1 MAFKKAGLISKFISK
16 GSFKLNKI
24 SKKIFKLNPIL
35 KREKPLKRHKKTK
48 SIKKPFNKN
57 KSFLKASVLLIGA
70 LGGLPHLRASECR
83 YWSWWSG
90 YHDKIESGSNS
101 PTHNSYCL
109 FSSTQGSGTY
119 YLNTLTTYSAGGASF
134 TQKFNNGTLNVGG
147 NIRFGGTGVNG
158 VNVGYITGTYDAQT
172 INFNSS
178 RITTGNSLSDGGG
191 ATLNFNAT
199 NRITINQASF
209 DNSDAGAQHSYMN
222 FKGSNINV
230 SGSSFT
236 DDTNGGFSFSGN
248 NNNSA
253 ISFNK
258 TKFNQGTYN
267 FTNSANLSFNNSNFN
282 QSTYNFNSLQST
294 FNNSTFNQGTYNF
307 TDNTSFNNDTFNQG
321 TYNFNTSKV
330 SFSGANTLNSS
341 SPFASLK
348 GSVSFGSGAVFNLN
362 QTLNANQTYD
372 ILTTNGTI
380 QYGVYQS
387 YLWDLIN
394 YKGDKAISHVEVGNN
409 TYDVTF
415 DINGQDE
422 TLQETFSNKSI
433 TTQFLGDD
441 LQAKAKATY
450 QQDLNNSQ
458 SALSNAT
465 NDNKIAS
472 ADTGYTN
479 NQNTTIKQDAQNLE
493 HTSQQIAKDEQ
504 ALQGDLN
511 KLKQLANSSFNEQAF
526 NQAQSKEQQDEQT
539 LQNEEN
545 TFSSEQ
551 EGLEKALANAKEQQE
566 QQQAQATYQQDLNN
580 SQSALSNATNDNKIA
595 SADTDYTKNQNTA
608 IKQDAQNLENTSQQI
623 TQDQKD
629 LEQDL
634 DKLQQ
639 LANSKTGFNE
649 QAFNQAQSTEQQDEQ
664 TLQNEEETFSSEQ
677 EGLEKALANAKHT
690 SPTPTKHTAQN
701 NPPNKVS
708 PPTQNLPT
716 TNVWNGV
723 YNFQNQTYSKKG
735 IYYIDPNL
743 SGQSGQSGNTLST
756 YGYLDWFTL
765 KNKFSVNANNGTL
778 IIGNNTESANT
789 KGLIWIG
796 DDKGLVYYNTGT
808 FNAANIYLTSN
819 LKTGNG
825 FSGEGATLNFNAT
838 NRITIN
844 QASFDNSDA
853 GAQHSYMNFK
863 GSNINVSGSSF
874 TDDTNGGFSFS
885 GNNNNSA
892 ISFNKTKFNQ
902 GTYNFTNS
910 ANLSFNNSNF
920 NQSTYNFNSLQS
932 TFNNSTFNQGTY
944 NFTDNTSFNND
955 TFNQGTY
962 NFNTSKV
969 SFSGANTLNSSSPF
983 ASLKGSVSFGS
994 GAVFNLNQTLNA
1006 NQTYDIL
1013 TTNGTIQYGVYQSY
1027 LWDLINY
1034 KGDKAISHVEV
1045 GNNTYDVTFDINGQD
1060 ETLQETFSNKSIT
1073 TQFLGDDLQAKA
1085 KATYQQDLNNS
1096 QSALSNATNDN
1107 KIASADTGYTNNQ
1120 NTTIKQ
1126 DAQNLE
1132 HTSQQ
1137 IAKDEQALQGDL
1149 NKLKQLANSSF
1160 NEQAFNQAQSKEQQ
1174 DEQTLQNEEET
1185 FSSEQE
1191 GLEKA
1196 LANAKPA
1203 SPTPTPTPTPTPS
1216 PTPNP
1221 TPTKHTAPNKVPP
1234 TPPTQNLPT
1243 TNVWNGVYWLQNQTY
1258 SQKGVYYIDPN
1269 LSGQSG
1275 QSANTLSTYTANL
1288 LGRSFGVNIQNGTLI
1303 IGNNTE
1309 SVNDNGLIWIGHG
1322 GFGYIIGTFNAA
1334 NIYLTNNFKTG
1345 EGVSG
1350 SDGGGANIT
1359 FKASDNITMDGL
1371 NYNDAETVTKMIQ
1384 TGASQHSYATFDATN
1399 NISVTNSSFSDM
1411 TWGKFSFNA
1420 KNISFSNASFS
1431 GFTNPGGSSV
1441 ISANAA
1447 NSLSF
1452 NNSRLNGGA
1461 VYNLWANSLIFNNTQ
1476 AVFNVL
1482 YSRGTSNFNATTQ
1495 LLGNT
1500 SFTLSS
1506 QSLLNFNGDTT
1517 LQNNANITLGN
1528 KSQTAFKNSL
1538 TLDNNSN
1545 LSLDNQSVLNASGA
1559 SAFNNQASLN
1569 IYNGSQAT
1577 FNSLFFNG
1585 ATLSLNANSK
1595 LNASSASFSN
1605 NTTINLD
1612 DSVLSVSNAS
1622 SLNANINFQGASQA
1636 TFGGNTTIDA
1646 ASFNFDSASSLSF
1659 NNLTANGALNF
1670 NGYAPSLSKALMSVS
1685 GQFVLGN
1692 NGDINLSD
1700 INIFDNI
1707 TKSVTYN
1714 ILNAQ
1719 KGITG
1724 ISGAN
1729 GYEKI
1734 LFYGMKIQNATYSDN
1749 NNIQT
1754 WSFINPLNSSQ
1765 IIQESIKNGDLTI
1778 EVLNNPNS
1786 ASNTIFNIAPELY
1799 NYQASKQNPTGY
1811 SYDYSDNQAGTYYLT
1826 SNIKGLFTPKGSQT
1840 PQTPGTYSPFN
1851 QPLNS
1856 LNIYNKGFSS
1866 GNLKT
1871 LLGILSQNSATLKEM
1886 IETNQL
1892 DNITSINEVL
1902 QLLDRI
1908 KITPAQKQ
1916 ALLETINHL
1925 TDNINQ
1931 TFSNGNL
1938 VIGAT
1943 QDHVTNSTSSI
1954 WFGGN
1959 GYSSPCALDSAT
1971 CSSFRNT
1978 YLGQLLGSTSPYLGY
1993 INADFKAKSIYITGT
2008 LGSGNAFESG
2018 GSADITFQSANNLVL
2033 NKANIEAQATDNIF
2047 NLLGQEGIDKIFNQ
2061 GNLANVLSQMA
2072 MEKIK
2077 QAGGLGNFV
2086 ENALIPLSKELPS
2099 SLQNETLGQL
2109 IGQNNLDNLLN
2120 NSGVMNAIQ
2129 NIISK
2134 KLSIFGNFVTPSII
2148 ENYLA
2153 KQSLKSMLDDKGLL
2167 NFIGGYMD
2175 ASELSS
2181 ILSVILKDIT
2191 NPPTSLQKDIGVVA
2205 NDLLDEFLGQDV
2217 VKKLESQGL
2226 VSNIINN
2233 IISQGGLS
2241 GIYNQGLGS
2250 VLPPS
2255 LQNALKENDLGA
2267 LLSPRGLHD
2276 FWQKGYFNF
2285 LSNGYVFVNNSSF
2298 SNATGGSLN
2307 FVANKSIIFN
2317 GDNTIDF
2324 SKYQGALI
2332 FASNGVSNINITTL
2346 NATNGLSLNA
2356 GLNNV
2361 SVQKGEICINLAN
2374 CPTTKNSSSTN
2385 SSVTPTNES
2394 LSVRANNF
2402 TFLGVIA
2409 SNGAIDLSQVKNNS
2423 VIGTL
2428 NLNENATLQA
2438 NNLTI
2443 ANAFNNAS
2451 NSTANINGDFTLNQQ
2466 ATLSTNAS
2474 GLNVMGN
2481 FNSYGDLVFNLSHS
2495 VSHAI
2500 INAQG
2505 IATIMTNYNNPLIQ
2519 FNTSS
2524 KETGAYTLIDSAKA
2538 IYYGYND
2545 QITGGSS
2552 LDNYLKLYTLININ
2566 GKHMVMTDNGLTY
2579 NGQAVSIKDGGL
2591 IVGFKDS
2598 QNQYIYTSIL
2608 YNKVKIAVSNAP
2620 INNLQA
2626 PTLKQYIAQIQ
2637 GIQGVDSIE
2646 QAGGTQAIN
2655 WLNKIF
2661 ETKGSP
2667 LFAPYYLESHS
2678 TKDLTTIAGDIANTL
2693 EVIANPNFK
2702 NDATNIL
2709 QINTYTQQMSR
2720 LAKLSDTST
2729 FASADF
2735 HERLE
2740 ALKNKR
2746 FADAIPNAMDVILKY
2761 SQRNRVKN
2769 NVWATGVGGASF
2781 INGGT
2786 GTLYGINVGYDR
2798 FIKGVI
2804 VGGYAAYGYS
2814 GFHANITQSGSSN
2827 VNMGVYSR
2835 AFIKRSEL
2843 TMSLNET
2850 WGYNKTFINSYDPLL
2865 SIINQS
2871 YRYNTWTTDAK
2882 INYGYDFMFKDK
2894 SVIFK
2899 PQIGLAYYYIGMS
2912 GLRGIM
2918 DDPIYNQ
2925 FRANADPNKKSVLT
2939 INFALESRHYFN
2951 KNSYYF
2957 VIADVGRDLFINSM
2971 GDKMVRFI
2979 GNNTLSY
2986 RDGGRYNTF
2995 ASIITGGEIRL
3006 FKTFYVNAGI
3016 GARFGLDY
3024 KDINITGNIGMRY
3037 AF

>member
-1 MAFKKAGLISKFISK
+1 MAFKKARLISRFISK

-24 SKKIFKLNPIL
+24 SKKFFTLNQIL
-35 KREKPLKRHKKTK
+35 KREKPLKRHKKALK
-48 SIKKPFNKN
+48 PIKKLSNRN
-57 KSFLKASVLLIGA
+57 KSFLKASVLLIGV
-70 LGGLPHLRASECR
+70 LGGLSHLRANECR
-83 YWSWWSG
+83 YWSWSSWS
-90 YHDKIESGSNS
+90 YQDNIESGPNS

-109 FSSTQGSGTY
+109 FSSAQGSGTY

-147 NIRFGGTGVNG
+147 NIRFGGTGING
-158 VNVGYITGTYDAQT
+158 GDVGYITGTYDAANIYLT
-172 INFNSS
+172 SHL
-178 RITTGNSLSDGGG
+178 TTGNSYADGGG
-191 ATLNFNAT
+191 ATLNFNAA
-199 NRITINQASF
+199 NNITINQASF
-209 DNSDAGAQHSYMN
+209 DNSDAGTQKSYMN
-222 FKGSNINV
+222 FKGSNIKV
-230 SGSSFT
+230 SGSSFK
-236 DDTNGGFSFSGN
+236 DDTDGGFSFSGN

-253 ISFNK
+253 ISFNQ
-258 TKFNQGTYN
+258 TNFNQGAYNFSNSTSSSFDNSSFNQGSYHFNSAQSTFENSNFNQGTYN
-267 FTNSANLSFNNSNFN
+267 FN
-282 QSTYNFNSLQST
+282 
-294 FNNSTFNQGTYNF
+294 
-307 TDNTSFNNDTFNQG
+307 DNTSFNSDTFNQG

-330 SFSGANTLNSS
+330 SFSGINTLNSS

-362 QTLNANQTYD
+362 QTLNNNQTYD
-372 ILTTNGTI
+372 ILTTNGAI

-394 YKGDKAISHVEVGNN
+394 YKGDKAISHVGVGNN

-422 TLQETFSNKSI
+422 TLQETFNNQSI
-433 TTQFLGDD
+433 ITQFLGDD
-441 LQAKAKATY
+441 LQQQAQQTY
-450 QQDLNNSQ
+450 QEDLTNSQ
-458 SALSNAT
+458 SALNNAAS
-465 NDNKIAS
+465 DNKIANN
-472 ADTGYTN
+472 DTSYTN
-479 NQNTTIKQDAQNLE
+479 NKNTTIAKDAQSLE
-493 HTSQQIAKDEQ
+493 NTNQQIQKDEQ
-504 ALQGDLN
+504 ALEKDLAQI
-511 KLKQLANSSFNEQAF
+511 KQLANS
-526 NQAQSKEQQDEQT
+526 T
-539 LQNEEN
+539 
-545 TFSSEQ
+545 
-551 EGLEKALANAKEQQE
+551 
-566 QQQAQATYQQDLNN
+566 
-580 SQSALSNATNDNKIA
+580 
-595 SADTDYTKNQNTA
+595 
-608 IKQDAQNLENTSQQI
+608 
-623 TQDQKD
+623 
-629 LEQDL
+629 
-634 DKLQQ
+634 
-639 LANSKTGFNE
+639 TGFNE
-649 QAFNQAQSTEQQDEQ
+649 QAFTQAQKQEQQDEQ
-664 TLQNEEETFSSEQ
+664 ALQNDENAFNTKQ
-677 EGLEKALANAKHT
+677 EGLKQAIANAKPT
-690 SPTPTKHTAQN
+690 SPTPSPTPTPTKHTAPN
-701 NPPNKVS
+701 TPPSQV
-708 PPTQNLPT
+708 PPTPTQNPPAES
-716 TNVWNGV
+716 VWSGV
-723 YNFQNQTYSKKG
+723 YWLQNKTYSNKG
-735 IYYIDPNL
+735 VYYIDPNL

-756 YGYLDWFTL
+756 Y
-765 KNKFSVNANNGTL
+765 
-778 IIGNNTESANT
+778 
-789 KGLIWIG
+789 
-796 DDKGLVYYNTGT
+796 
-808 FNAANIYLTSN
+808 
-819 LKTGNG
+819 
-825 FSGEGATLNFNAT
+825 
-838 NRITIN
+838 
-844 QASFDNSDA
+844 
-853 GAQHSYMNFK
+853 
-863 GSNINVSGSSF
+863 
-874 TDDTNGGFSFS
+874 
-885 GNNNNSA
+885 
-892 ISFNKTKFNQ
+892 
-902 GTYNFTNS
+902 
-910 ANLSFNNSNF
+910 
-920 NQSTYNFNSLQS
+920 
-932 TFNNSTFNQGTY
+932 
-944 NFTDNTSFNND
+944 
-955 TFNQGTY
+955 
-962 NFNTSKV
+962 
-969 SFSGANTLNSSSPF
+969 
-983 ASLKGSVSFGS
+983 
-994 GAVFNLNQTLNA
+994 
-1006 NQTYDIL
+1006 
-1013 TTNGTIQYGVYQSY
+1013 
-1027 LWDLINY
+1027 
-1034 KGDKAISHVEV
+1034 
-1045 GNNTYDVTFDINGQD
+1045 
-1060 ETLQETFSNKSIT
+1060 
-1073 TQFLGDDLQAKA
+1073 
-1085 KATYQQDLNNS
+1085 
-1096 QSALSNATNDN
+1096 
-1107 KIASADTGYTNNQ
+1107 
-1120 NTTIKQ
+1120 
-1126 DAQNLE
+1126 
-1132 HTSQQ
+1132 
-1137 IAKDEQALQGDL
+1137 
-1149 NKLKQLANSSF
+1149 
-1160 NEQAFNQAQSKEQQ
+1160 
-1174 DEQTLQNEEET
+1174 
-1185 FSSEQE
+1185 
-1191 GLEKA
+1191 
-1196 LANAKPA
+1196 
-1203 SPTPTPTPTPTPS
+1203 
-1216 PTPNP
+1216 
-1221 TPTKHTAPNKVPP
+1221 
-1234 TPPTQNLPT
+1234 
-1243 TNVWNGVYWLQNQTY
+1243 
-1258 SQKGVYYIDPN
+1258 
-1269 LSGQSG
+1269 
-1275 QSANTLSTYTANL
+1275 TANL
-1288 LGRSFGVNIQNGTLI
+1288 LGRSFSVNANNGTLI

-1309 SVNDNGLIWIGHG
+1309 SVNDNGLIWIGYG
-1322 GFGYIIGTFNAA
+1322 GFGYITGTFNAA

-1345 EGVSG
+1345 EGVSN

-1384 TGASQHSYATFDATN
+1384 TGASQHSYATFDALN

-1411 TWGKFSFNA
+1411 TWGKFSFSA
-1420 KNISFSNASFS
+1420 ENISFSNASFS
-1431 GFTNPGGSSV
+1431 GFTNPGGSST
-1441 ISANAA
+1441 ISANAS

-1452 NNSRLNGGA
+1452 INSRLNGGA
-1461 VYNLWANSLIFNNTQ
+1461 IYNLQANSLIFNNTQ

-1528 KSQTAFKNSL
+1528 KSQAAFKNSL

-1569 IYNGSQAT
+1569 IYNGSQAA

-1585 ATLSLNANSK
+1585 GTLSLNASSK

-1612 DSVLSVSNAS
+1612 DSVLSASNTS
-1622 SLNANINFQGASQA
+1622 SLNANINFQGTSQA
-1636 TFGGNTTIDA
+1636 DFGGNTTIDT

-1670 NGYAPSLSKALMSVS
+1670 NGYAPSLTKALMSVS

-1840 PQTPGTYSPFN
+1840 PQAPGTYSPFN
-1851 QPLNS
+1851 QPLSS

-1866 GNLKT
+1866 ENLKT
-1871 LLGILSQNSATLKEM
+1871 LLGILSQNSAALKEM
-1886 IETNQL
+1886 IESNQL
-1892 DNITSINEVL
+1892 DNITNINEVL
-1902 QLLDRI
+1902 QLLDKI
-1908 KITPAQKQ
+1908 KITQAQKQ
-1916 ALLETINHL
+1916 ALLDTINHL

-1931 TFSNGNL
+1931 TFNNGNL

-1943 QDHVTNSTSSI
+1943 QDNVTNSTSSI

-1959 GYSSPCALDSAT
+1959 GYSSPCTLDSAT

-2018 GSADITFQSANNLVL
+2018 GSADVTFQSANNLVL

-2061 GNLANVLSQMA
+2061 GNLANVLSQVA

-2077 QAGGLGNFV
+2077 QAGGLGNFI
-2086 ENALIPLSKELPS
+2086 ENALSPLSKELPA
-2099 SLQNETLGQL
+2099 SLQDETLGQL
-2109 IGQNNLDNLLN
+2109 IGQNNLDDLLN
-2120 NSGVMNAIQ
+2120 NSGVMNEIQ
-2129 NIISK
+2129 NIISQ

-2167 NFIGGYMD
+2167 NFIGGYID

-2181 ILSVILKDIT
+2181 ILGVILKDIT

-2205 NDLLDEFLGQDV
+2205 NDLLNEFLGQDV

-2241 GIYNQGLGS
+2241 GVYNQGLGS

-2285 LSNGYVFVNNSSF
+2285 LSNGYIFVNNSSF

-2307 FVANKSIIFN
+2307 FIANKSIIFN

-2361 SVQKGEICINLAN
+2361 SVQKGEICINLAS
-2374 CPTTKNSSSTN
+2374 CPTTKNSSSAN

-2402 TFLGVIA
+2402 TFLGAIA

-2443 ANAFNNAS
+2443 TNAFNNAS
-2451 NSTANINGDFTLNQQ
+2451 NSTANINGNFTLNQQ

-2495 VSHAI
+2495 ASHAI

-2505 IATIMTNYNNPLIQ
+2505 VATIMANNNNPLIQ
-2519 FNTSS
+2519 FNASS
-2524 KETGAYTLIDSAKA
+2524 KEAGTYTLIDSAKA
-2538 IYYGYND
+2538 IYYGYNN

-2552 LDNYLKLYTLININ
+2552 LDNYLKLYTLIDIN

-2579 NGQAVSIKDGGL
+2579 NGQAVNIKDGGL
-2591 IVGFKDS
+2591 VVGFKDS

-2608 YNKVKIAVSNAP
+2608 YNKVKIAVSNDP

-2637 GIQGVDSIE
+2637 GVQSVDSID
-2646 QAGGTQAIN
+2646 QVGGNQAIN

-2693 EVIANPNFK
+2693 EVIANPDFK

-2729 FASADF
+2729 FARSDF
-2735 HERLE
+2735 LERLE

-2814 GFHANITQSGSSN
+2814 GFHGNITQSGSSN

-2871 YRYNTWTTDAK
+2871 YRYDTWTTDAK

-2899 PQIGLAYYYIGMS
+2899 PQVGLAYYYIGLS

>member
-1 MAFKKAGLISKFISK
+1 MAFKKARLISKLISK

-24 SKKIFKLNPIL
+24 SKKIFKLNQIL
-35 KREKPLKRHKKTK
+35 KCEKPLKRHKKTK

-57 KSFLKASVLLIGA
+57 KSFLKASILLIGA
-70 LGGLPHLRASECR
+70 LGGLSHLRASECR

-90 YHDKIESGSNS
+90 YHDNIESGSNS

-109 FSSTQGSGTY
+109 FSSAQGSGTY

-134 TQKFNNGTLNVGG
+134 TQKFNGGTLNVGG
-147 NIRFGGTGVNG
+147 NIRFGGTGING
-158 VNVGYITGTYDAQT
+158 GDVGYITGAYDAQT

-178 RITTGNSLSDGGG
+178 HITTGNSYADGGG
-191 ATLNFNAT
+191 ATLNFNAA
-199 NRITINQASF
+199 NNITINQASF
-209 DNSDAGAQHSYMN
+209 DNSDAGTQKSYMN

-236 DDTNGGFSFSGN
+236 DDTDGGFSFSGN
-248 NNNSA
+248 NNHSA
-253 ISFNK
+253 ISFNQ
-258 TKFNQGTYN
+258 TNFNQGTYHFNSAQSAFNNSNFNQGTYN
-267 FTNSANLSFNNSNFN
+267 FNGNASF
-282 QSTYNFNSLQST
+282 
-294 FNNSTFNQGTYNF
+294 
-307 TDNTSFNNDTFNQG
+307 DNDTFNQG
-321 TYNFNTSKV
+321 TYSFNTSKV

-348 GSVSFGSGAVFNLN
+348 GSVSFNSDAIFNLN
-362 QTLNANQTYD
+362 QTLNSNQTYD

-394 YKGDKAISHVEVGNN
+394 YKGDKAISHVGVGNN

-422 TLQETFSNKSI
+422 TLQETFNNQSI

-441 LQAKAKATY
+441 LQAKAQKTY
-450 QQDLNNSQ
+450 QQDLSNSQ
-458 SALSNAT
+458 STLNNAT
-465 NDNKIAS
+465 SDNKIANS
-472 ADTGYTN
+472 DTDYTK
-479 NQNTTIKQDAQNLE
+479 NQNTTIATNAQNLE
-493 HTSQQIAKDEQ
+493 HTNQQIAQDEQ
-504 ALQGDLN
+504 ALQGDLD
-511 KLKQLANSSFNEQAF
+511 KLQQLANSPTGFSEQAF
-526 NQAQSKEQQDEQT
+526 NTAQKQEQQDEQT
-539 LQNEEN
+539 LQNEEK
-545 TFSSEQ
+545 TFNAEQ
-551 EGLEKALANAKEQQE
+551 EGLKQAIQQAQAQE
-566 QQQAQATYQQDLNN
+566 QQQAQKTYQQDLSD
-580 SQSALSNATNDNKIA
+580 SQSALNNAASDNKIA
-595 SADTDYTKNQNTA
+595 SNDTSYTQSKNTTVA
-608 IKQDAQNLENTSQQI
+608 KDAQGLENTNQKI
-623 TQDQKD
+623 AQDEQALEKD
-629 LEQDL
+629 LAQI
-634 DKLQQ
+634 KQ
-639 LANSKTGFNE
+639 LANSATGFSE
-649 QAFNQAQSTEQQDEQ
+649 QAFNQAQKQEQQDEQ
-664 TLQNEEETFSSEQ
+664 TLQNEEKTFNSEQ
-677 EGLEKALANAKHT
+677 EGLEQAIANAKPT
-690 SPTPTKHTAQN
+690 SPTPSHAPTPTKHTAPN
-701 NPPNKVS
+701 TPPNKVS
-708 PPTQNLPT
+708 PTPTPPTQNLPT

-723 YNFQNQTYSKKG
+723 YNLQNQTYSNKG

-756 YGYLDWFTL
+756 Y
-765 KNKFSVNANNGTL
+765 
-778 IIGNNTESANT
+778 
-789 KGLIWIG
+789 
-796 DDKGLVYYNTGT
+796 
-808 FNAANIYLTSN
+808 
-819 LKTGNG
+819 
-825 FSGEGATLNFNAT
+825 
-838 NRITIN
+838 
-844 QASFDNSDA
+844 
-853 GAQHSYMNFK
+853 
-863 GSNINVSGSSF
+863 
-874 TDDTNGGFSFS
+874 
-885 GNNNNSA
+885 
-892 ISFNKTKFNQ
+892 
-902 GTYNFTNS
+902 
-910 ANLSFNNSNF
+910 
-920 NQSTYNFNSLQS
+920 
-932 TFNNSTFNQGTY
+932 
-944 NFTDNTSFNND
+944 
-955 TFNQGTY
+955 
-962 NFNTSKV
+962 
-969 SFSGANTLNSSSPF
+969 
-983 ASLKGSVSFGS
+983 
-994 GAVFNLNQTLNA
+994 
-1006 NQTYDIL
+1006 
-1013 TTNGTIQYGVYQSY
+1013 
-1027 LWDLINY
+1027 
-1034 KGDKAISHVEV
+1034 
-1045 GNNTYDVTFDINGQD
+1045 
-1060 ETLQETFSNKSIT
+1060 
-1073 TQFLGDDLQAKA
+1073 
-1085 KATYQQDLNNS
+1085 
-1096 QSALSNATNDN
+1096 
-1107 KIASADTGYTNNQ
+1107 
-1120 NTTIKQ
+1120 
-1126 DAQNLE
+1126 
-1132 HTSQQ
+1132 
-1137 IAKDEQALQGDL
+1137 
-1149 NKLKQLANSSF
+1149 
-1160 NEQAFNQAQSKEQQ
+1160 
-1174 DEQTLQNEEET
+1174 
-1185 FSSEQE
+1185 
-1191 GLEKA
+1191 
-1196 LANAKPA
+1196 
-1203 SPTPTPTPTPTPS
+1203 
-1216 PTPNP
+1216 
-1221 TPTKHTAPNKVPP
+1221 
-1234 TPPTQNLPT
+1234 
-1243 TNVWNGVYWLQNQTY
+1243 
-1258 SQKGVYYIDPN
+1258 
-1269 LSGQSG
+1269 
-1275 QSANTLSTYTANL
+1275 TANL
-1288 LGRSFGVNIQNGTLI
+1288 FGRSFGVNIQNGTLI

-1309 SVNDNGLIWIGHG
+1309 SVNDNGLIWIGYG
-1322 GFGYIIGTFNAA
+1322 GFGYITGTFSAA

-1345 EGVSG
+1345 EGVSN

-1384 TGASQHSYATFDATN
+1384 TGASQHSYAAFDATN
-1399 NISVTNSSFSDM
+1399 NISVTDSSFSDM
-1411 TWGKFSFNA
+1411 TWGKFSFTA

-1431 GFTNPGGSSV
+1431 GFTNPGGSST

-1452 NNSRLNGGA
+1452 IDSRLNGGA
-1461 VYNLWANSLIFNNTQ
+1461 VYNLQANSLIFNNTQ

-1500 SFTLSS
+1500 NFTLSS

-1528 KSQTAFKNSL
+1528 KSQATFKNSL

-1545 LSLDNQSVLNASGA
+1545 LSLDNQSVLNANGTST
-1559 SAFNNQASLN
+1559 FNNQASLN
-1569 IYNGSQAT
+1569 IYNGSQAA
-1577 FNSLFFNG
+1577 FKSLFFNG
-1585 ATLSLNANSK
+1585 GTLSLNANSK
-1595 LNASSASFSN
+1595 LNASNANFSS

-1612 DSVLSVSNAS
+1612 DSVLSASNTS

-1636 TFGGNTTIDA
+1636 DFGGNTTIDT

-1670 NGYAPSLSKALMSVS
+1670 NGYAPSLTKALMSVS

-1811 SYDYSDNQAGTYYLT
+1811 SYDYSDDQAGTYYLT

-1851 QPLNS
+1851 QPLSS

-1866 GNLKT
+1866 ENLKT

-1886 IETNQL
+1886 IESNQL
-1892 DNITSINEVL
+1892 DNITNINEVL
-1902 QLLDRI
+1902 QLLDKI
-1908 KITPAQKQ
+1908 KITQAQKQ

-1943 QDHVTNSTSSI
+1943 QDNVTNSTSSI

-2008 LGSGNAFESG
+2008 IGSGNAFESG
-2018 GSADITFQSANNLVL
+2018 GSADVTFQSANNLVL

-2061 GNLANVLSQMA
+2061 GNLANVLSQVA

-2077 QAGGLGNFV
+2077 QAGGLGNFI
-2086 ENALIPLSKELPS
+2086 ENALSPLSKELPA

-2109 IGQNNLDNLLN
+2109 IGQNNLDDLLN
-2120 NSGVMNAIQ
+2120 NSGVMNEIQ

-2167 NFIGGYMD
+2167 NFIGGYID

-2181 ILSVILKDIT
+2181 ILSVVLKDIT
-2191 NPPTSLQKDIGVVA
+2191 NPPASLQKDIGVVA
-2205 NDLLDEFLGQDV
+2205 NDLLNEFLGQDV

-2241 GIYNQGLGS
+2241 GVYNQGLGS

-2332 FASNGVSNINITTL
+2332 FASNDVSNINITTL

-2361 SVQKGEICINLAN
+2361 SVQKGEICVNLAN
-2374 CPTTKNSSSTN
+2374 CPATKNSSSTN

-2394 LSVRANNF
+2394 LSVHANNF
-2402 TFLGVIA
+2402 TFLGAIA

-2423 VIGTL
+2423 VISTL

-2443 ANAFNNAS
+2443 TNAFNNAS
-2451 NSTANINGDFTLNQQ
+2451 NSTANINGNFTLNQQ
-2466 ATLSTNAS
+2466 ATLNTNAS

-2505 IATIMTNYNNPLIQ
+2505 AATIMANNNNPLIQ

-2524 KETGAYTLIDSAKA
+2524 KETGTYTLIDSAKA
-2538 IYYGYND
+2538 IYYGYDD

-2552 LDNYLKLYTLININ
+2552 LDNYLKLYALIDIN
-2566 GKHMVMTDNGLTY
+2566 GKHMVMTGNGLTY
-2579 NGQAVSIKDGGL
+2579 NGQAVNIKDGGL
-2591 IVGFKDS
+2591 VVGFKDS
-2598 QNQYIYTSIL
+2598 QNQYTYTSIL
-2608 YNKVKIAVSNAP
+2608 YNKVKIAVSNDP

-2637 GIQGVDSIE
+2637 GVQSVDSID
-2646 QAGGTQAIN
+2646 QAGGNQAIN

-2667 LFAPYYLESHS
+2667 LFAPYYLENHS

-2693 EVIANPNFK
+2693 EVIANPDFK

-2871 YRYNTWTTDAK
+2871 YKYDTWTTDAK

-2899 PQIGLAYYYIGMS
+2899 PQIGLAYYYIGLS

>member
-1 MAFKKAGLISKFISK
+1 M
-16 GSFKLNKI
+16 
-24 SKKIFKLNPIL
+24 
-35 KREKPLKRHKKTK
+35 
-48 SIKKPFNKN
+48 
-57 KSFLKASVLLIGA
+57 
-70 LGGLPHLRASECR
+70 GGLSHLRASECR
-83 YWSWWSG
+83 YWSWSSWG
-90 YHDKIESGSNS
+90 YHDNIESGSNS

-109 FSSTQGSGTY
+109 FNSAQGSGTY

-147 NIRFGGTGVNG
+147 NIRFGGMGVNG
-158 VNVGYITGTYDAQT
+158 GDVGYITGTYDAQT

-178 RITTGNSLSDGGG
+178 RITTGNSYSTGGG

-199 NRITINQASF
+199 NHITINQASF
-209 DNSDAGAQHSYMN
+209 DNGDAGAQHSYMN
-222 FKGSNINV
+222 FSGSNINV
-230 SGSSFT
+230 SDSSFT
-236 DDTNGGFSFSGN
+236 DDTDGGFSFSGN
-248 NNNSA
+248 GANSNLSFDKTNFNQGTYKFTNSANLNFNNSA
-253 ISFNK
+253 
-258 TKFNQGTYN
+258 FNQGTYN
-267 FTNSANLSFNNSNFN
+267 FNSA
-282 QSTYNFNSLQST
+282 QST
-294 FNNSTFNQGTYNF
+294 FNNSNFNQGTYNF
-307 TDNTSFNNDTFNQG
+307 TDNTGLNFNNDTFNQG
-321 TYNFNTSKV
+321 TYSFNASKV

-348 GSVSFGSGAVFNLN
+348 GSVSFGSGAIFNLN
-362 QTLNANQTYD
+362 QTLNSNQTYD
-372 ILTTNGTI
+372 ILTTNKTI

-394 YKGDKAISHVEVGNN
+394 YKGDKAISHVEVGSN

-422 TLQETFSNKSI
+422 TLQETFNNQAI

-450 QQDLNNSQ
+450 QQDLTGSQ
-458 SALSNAT
+458 TALNNAT
-465 NDNKIAS
+465 SDNKIAS
-472 ADTGYTN
+472 SDTSYTN
-479 NQNTTIKQDAQNLE
+479 NQNTTI
-493 HTSQQIAKDEQ
+493 AK
-504 ALQGDLN
+504 
-511 KLKQLANSSFNEQAF
+511 
-526 NQAQSKEQQDEQT
+526 
-539 LQNEEN
+539 
-545 TFSSEQ
+545 
-551 EGLEKALANAKEQQE
+551 
-566 QQQAQATYQQDLNN
+566 
-580 SQSALSNATNDNKIA
+580 
-595 SADTDYTKNQNTA
+595 
-608 IKQDAQNLENTSQQI
+608 DAQNLENTSQQI
-623 TQDQKD
+623 AQDKQALKG
-629 LEQDL
+629 DL

-639 LANSKTGFNE
+639 LANSPTGFNQ
-649 QAFNQAQSTEQQDEQ
+649 QAFNQAQSTEQQDLQ
-664 TLQNEEETFSSEQ
+664 TLQNDENTFNAEQ
-677 EGLEKALANAKHT
+677 EGL
-690 SPTPTKHTAQN
+690 
-701 NPPNKVS
+701 
-708 PPTQNLPT
+708 
-716 TNVWNGV
+716 
-723 YNFQNQTYSKKG
+723 
-735 IYYIDPNL
+735 
-743 SGQSGQSGNTLST
+743 
-756 YGYLDWFTL
+756 
-765 KNKFSVNANNGTL
+765 
-778 IIGNNTESANT
+778 
-789 KGLIWIG
+789 
-796 DDKGLVYYNTGT
+796 
-808 FNAANIYLTSN
+808 
-819 LKTGNG
+819 
-825 FSGEGATLNFNAT
+825 
-838 NRITIN
+838 
-844 QASFDNSDA
+844 
-853 GAQHSYMNFK
+853 
-863 GSNINVSGSSF
+863 
-874 TDDTNGGFSFS
+874 
-885 GNNNNSA
+885 
-892 ISFNKTKFNQ
+892 
-902 GTYNFTNS
+902 
-910 ANLSFNNSNF
+910 
-920 NQSTYNFNSLQS
+920 
-932 TFNNSTFNQGTY
+932 
-944 NFTDNTSFNND
+944 
-955 TFNQGTY
+955 
-962 NFNTSKV
+962 
-969 SFSGANTLNSSSPF
+969 
-983 ASLKGSVSFGS
+983 
-994 GAVFNLNQTLNA
+994 
-1006 NQTYDIL
+1006 
-1013 TTNGTIQYGVYQSY
+1013 
-1027 LWDLINY
+1027 
-1034 KGDKAISHVEV
+1034 
-1045 GNNTYDVTFDINGQD
+1045 
-1060 ETLQETFSNKSIT
+1060 
-1073 TQFLGDDLQAKA
+1073 
-1085 KATYQQDLNNS
+1085 
-1096 QSALSNATNDN
+1096 
-1107 KIASADTGYTNNQ
+1107 
-1120 NTTIKQ
+1120 KQ
-1126 DAQNLE
+1126 
-1132 HTSQQ
+1132 
-1137 IAKDEQALQGDL
+1137 
-1149 NKLKQLANSSF
+1149 
-1160 NEQAFNQAQSKEQQ
+1160 
-1174 DEQTLQNEEET
+1174 
-1185 FSSEQE
+1185 
-1191 GLEKA
+1191 A

-1203 SPTPTPTPTPTPS
+1203 SPTPTPTKRTAPNTP
-1216 PTPNP
+1216 
-1221 TPTKHTAPNKVPP
+1221 PNKVPP

-1243 TNVWNGVYWLQNQTY
+1243 TNVWSGVYNLQNQTY
-1258 SQKGVYYIDPN
+1258 SQKGIYYIDPN

-1288 LGRSFGVNIQNGTLI
+1288 FGRSFGVNIQNGTLI

-1322 GFGYIIGTFNAA
+1322 GFGYITGTFNAA

-1345 EGVSG
+1345 EGVSD

-1384 TGASQHSYATFDATN
+1384 TGASQHSYAAFDATN
-1399 NISVTNSSFSDM
+1399 NISVTDSSFSDM
-1411 TWGKFSFNA
+1411 TWGKFSFSA

-1431 GFTNPGGSSV
+1431 GFTNPGGSSA

-1517 LQNNANITLGN
+1517 LQDNANITLGN
-1528 KSQTAFKNSL
+1528 KSQATFKNSL

-1545 LSLDNQSVLNASGA
+1545 LSLDNQSVLNANGA

-1585 ATLSLNANSK
+1585 GILSLNANSK
-1595 LNASSASFSN
+1595 LNASSTSFSN

-1612 DSVLSVSNAS
+1612 DSVLSASNTS
-1622 SLNANINFQGASQA
+1622 SLNANINFQGTSQA
-1636 TFGGNTTIDA
+1636 NFGGNTTIDT

-1670 NGYAPSLSKALMSVS
+1670 NGYAPSLTKALMSVS
-1685 GQFVLGN
+1685 GQFVLGD

-1734 LFYGMKIQNATYSDN
+1734 LFYGMKIQNATYSGN

-1765 IIQESIKNGDLTI
+1765 IIQENIKNGDLTI

-1826 SNIKGLFTPKGSQT
+1826 SSIKGLFTPKGSQT

-1886 IETNQL
+1886 IESNQL

-1902 QLLDRI
+1902 QLLDKI
-1908 KITPAQKQ
+1908 KITLAQKQ

-1943 QDHVTNSTSSI
+1943 QDNVTNSTSSI

-2008 LGSGNAFESG
+2008 VGSANAFESG
-2018 GSADITFQSANNLVL
+2018 GSADVTFQSANNLVL
-2033 NKANIEAQATDNIF
+2033 NNANIEAQATDNIF

-2061 GNLANVLSQMA
+2061 GNLANVLSQVA

-2086 ENALIPLSKELPS
+2086 ENALSPLSKELPA

-2120 NSGVMNAIQ
+2120 NSGVMNEIQ

-2167 NFIGGYMD
+2167 NFIGGYID

-2205 NDLLDEFLGQDV
+2205 NDLLNEFLGQDV

-2241 GIYNQGLGS
+2241 GLYNQGLGS

-2324 SKYQGALI
+2324 SKYQGTLI

-2374 CPTTKNSSSTN
+2374 CPTTKDSSSTN

-2402 TFLGVIA
+2402 TFLGTIA

-2428 NLNENATLQA
+2428 NLNENAALQA

-2443 ANAFNNAS
+2443 TNAFNNAS

-2474 GLNVMGN
+2474 GLDVMGN
-2481 FNSYGDLVFNLSHS
+2481 FNSYGDLVFNLNHS
-2495 VSHAI
+2495 ASHAI

-2505 IATIMTNYNNPLIQ
+2505 TATIMANNNNPLIQ

-2545 QITGGSS
+2545 QITGGNS
-2552 LDNYLKLYTLININ
+2552 LADYLKLYTLIDIN

-2579 NGQAVSIKDGGL
+2579 NGQAVNIKDGGL

-2608 YNKVKIAVSNAP
+2608 YNKVKIAVSNDP

-2637 GIQGVDSIE
+2637 GTQGVDSID
-2646 QAGGTQAIN
+2646 QVGGAQAIN

-2693 EVIANPNFK
+2693 EVIANPDFK

-2786 GTLYGINVGYDR
+2786 GTLYGINIGYDR

-2871 YRYNTWTTDAK
+2871 YKYDTWTTDAK

-2899 PQIGLAYYYIGMS
+2899 PQIGLAYYYIGLS

-3006 FKTFYVNAGI
+3006 FKTFYVNASI

>member
-1 MAFKKAGLISKFISK
+1 MAFKKARLISNFILK
-16 GSFKLNKI
+16 GSFLNKI

-35 KREKPLKRHKKTK
+35 KREKPLSHKKTK
-48 SIKKPFNKN
+48 SVKKPFNKN

-70 LGGLPHLRASECR
+70 LGGLSHLRASECR
-83 YWSWWSG
+83 YWSWSSWG
-90 YHDKIESGSNS
+90 YHDNIESGSNS

-109 FSSTQGSGTY
+109 FNSTQGSGTY
-119 YLNTLTTYSAGGASF
+119 YLNTLTTYSPGGASF
-134 TQKFNNGTLNVGG
+134 TQKFNNGTLDVGG

-158 VNVGYITGTYDAQT
+158 GNLGYITGTYDAQT

-178 RITTGNSLSDGGG
+178 RITTGNSFSTGGG

-199 NRITINQASF
+199 NHITINQASF
-209 DNSDAGAQHSYMN
+209 DNSDAGTQHSYMN
-222 FKGSNINV
+222 FSGSNINV

-248 NNNSA
+248 GTNSNLSFNQTSFNQGTYKFTNSANLNFNNSA
-253 ISFNK
+253 
-258 TKFNQGTYN
+258 FNQGTYN
-267 FTNSANLSFNNSNFN
+267 FNSAQSVFENSN
-282 QSTYNFNSLQST
+282 
-294 FNNSTFNQGTYNF
+294 FNQGTYNF
-307 TDNTSFNNDTFNQG
+307 TDNASFNNDTFNQG
-321 TYNFNTSKV
+321 TYSFNASEV
-330 SFSGANTLNSS
+330 SFSGANALNSS

-348 GSVSFGSGAVFNLN
+348 GSVSFGSGAIFNLN
-362 QTLNANQTYD
+362 QTLNSNQTYD
-372 ILTTNGTI
+372 ILTTNKTI

-394 YKGDKAISHVEVGNN
+394 YKGDKAISHVEVGSN
-409 TYDVTF
+409 TYDATF

-422 TLQETFSNKSI
+422 TLQETFNNQSI

-441 LQAKAKATY
+441 LQAKAQATY
-450 QQDLNNSQ
+450 QQDLSNSQ
-458 SALSNAT
+458 TALNNAT
-465 NDNKIAS
+465 SDNKIAS
-472 ADTGYTN
+472 NDTGYTN
-479 NQNTTIKQDAQNLE
+479 NQNTTIK
-493 HTSQQIAKDEQ
+493 K
-504 ALQGDLN
+504 
-511 KLKQLANSSFNEQAF
+511 
-526 NQAQSKEQQDEQT
+526 
-539 LQNEEN
+539 
-545 TFSSEQ
+545 
-551 EGLEKALANAKEQQE
+551 
-566 QQQAQATYQQDLNN
+566 
-580 SQSALSNATNDNKIA
+580 
-595 SADTDYTKNQNTA
+595 
-608 IKQDAQNLENTSQQI
+608 DAQNLENTDQTIQQDK
-623 TQDQKD
+623 QALEKD
-629 LEQDL
+629 LANV
-634 DKLQQ
+634 KQ
-639 LANSKTGFNE
+639 LANAPTGFNE

-664 TLQNEEETFSSEQ
+664 TLQNEEKTFNSEQ
-677 EGLEKALANAKHT
+677 EGLEKALASAK
-690 SPTPTKHTAQN
+690 
-701 NPPNKVS
+701 V
-708 PPTQNLPT
+708 
-716 TNVWNGV
+716 
-723 YNFQNQTYSKKG
+723 
-735 IYYIDPNL
+735 
-743 SGQSGQSGNTLST
+743 
-756 YGYLDWFTL
+756 
-765 KNKFSVNANNGTL
+765 
-778 IIGNNTESANT
+778 
-789 KGLIWIG
+789 
-796 DDKGLVYYNTGT
+796 
-808 FNAANIYLTSN
+808 
-819 LKTGNG
+819 
-825 FSGEGATLNFNAT
+825 
-838 NRITIN
+838 
-844 QASFDNSDA
+844 
-853 GAQHSYMNFK
+853 
-863 GSNINVSGSSF
+863 
-874 TDDTNGGFSFS
+874 
-885 GNNNNSA
+885 
-892 ISFNKTKFNQ
+892 
-902 GTYNFTNS
+902 
-910 ANLSFNNSNF
+910 
-920 NQSTYNFNSLQS
+920 
-932 TFNNSTFNQGTY
+932 
-944 NFTDNTSFNND
+944 
-955 TFNQGTY
+955 
-962 NFNTSKV
+962 
-969 SFSGANTLNSSSPF
+969 
-983 ASLKGSVSFGS
+983 
-994 GAVFNLNQTLNA
+994 
-1006 NQTYDIL
+1006 
-1013 TTNGTIQYGVYQSY
+1013 
-1027 LWDLINY
+1027 
-1034 KGDKAISHVEV
+1034 
-1045 GNNTYDVTFDINGQD
+1045 
-1060 ETLQETFSNKSIT
+1060 
-1073 TQFLGDDLQAKA
+1073 
-1085 KATYQQDLNNS
+1085 
-1096 QSALSNATNDN
+1096 
-1107 KIASADTGYTNNQ
+1107 
-1120 NTTIKQ
+1120 
-1126 DAQNLE
+1126 
-1132 HTSQQ
+1132 
-1137 IAKDEQALQGDL
+1137 
-1149 NKLKQLANSSF
+1149 
-1160 NEQAFNQAQSKEQQ
+1160 
-1174 DEQTLQNEEET
+1174 
-1185 FSSEQE
+1185 
-1191 GLEKA
+1191 
-1196 LANAKPA
+1196 
-1203 SPTPTPTPTPTPS
+1203 PTPS
-1216 PTPNP
+1216 PTP
-1221 TPTKHTAPNKVPP
+1221 TPTKHTAPNTPPNKVPI

-1243 TNVWNGVYWLQNQTY
+1243 TNVWSGVYNLQNQTY

-1275 QSANTLSTYTANL
+1275 QSGNTLSTYTANL

-1322 GFGYIIGTFNAA
+1322 GFGYITGTFNAA

-1384 TGASQHSYATFDATN
+1384 TGASQHSYAAFDATN

-1528 KSQTAFKNSL
+1528 KSQATFKNSL

-1545 LSLDNQSVLNASGA
+1545 LSLDNQSVLNANGA
-1559 SAFNNQASLN
+1559 SVFNNQASLN

-1585 ATLSLNANSK
+1585 GILSLNANSK
-1595 LNASSASFSN
+1595 LNASNASFSN
-1605 NTTINLD
+1605 NATINLD
-1612 DSVLSVSNAS
+1612 DSVLSASNTS

-1636 TFGGNTTIDA
+1636 NFGGNTTIDT

-1670 NGYAPSLSKALMSVS
+1670 DGYAPSLNKALMSVS

-1719 KGITG
+1719 KGISG

-1886 IETNQL
+1886 IESNQL

-1902 QLLDRI
+1902 QLLDEI

-1943 QDHVTNSTSSI
+1943 QDNVTNSTSSI

-1959 GYSSPCALDSAT
+1959 GYSSPCTLDSAT

-2008 LGSGNAFESG
+2008 LGSANAFESG
-2018 GSADITFQSANNLVL
+2018 GSADVTFQSANNLVL

-2086 ENALIPLSKELPS
+2086 ENALSPLSKELPA

-2109 IGQNNLDNLLN
+2109 IGQNNLDDLLN

-2153 KQSLKSMLDDKGLL
+2153 KQSLKSMLDNKGLL

-2205 NDLLDEFLGQDV
+2205 NDLLNEFLGQDV
-2217 VKKLESQGL
+2217 VKKLEGQGL

-2241 GIYNQGLGS
+2241 GVYDQGLGS

-2298 SNATGGSLN
+2298 NNATGGSLN

-2332 FASNGVSNINITTL
+2332 FASNSVSNINITTL

-2402 TFLGVIA
+2402 TFLGTIA

-2443 ANAFNNAS
+2443 TNAFNNAS

-2495 VSHAI
+2495 ASHAI

-2505 IATIMTNYNNPLIQ
+2505 TATIMANNNNPLIQ
-2519 FNTSS
+2519 FNASS

-2538 IYYGYND
+2538 IYYGHNG
-2545 QITGGSS
+2545 QITGGNS
-2552 LDNYLKLYTLININ
+2552 LADYLKLYTLIDIN
-2566 GKHMVMTDNGLTY
+2566 GKRMVMTDNGLTY
-2579 NGQAVSIKDGGL
+2579 NDQAVNIKDGGL

-2608 YNKVKIAVSNAP
+2608 YNKVKIAVSNDP

-2637 GIQGVDSIE
+2637 GTQGVDSID

-2729 FASADF
+2729 FVSADF

-2786 GTLYGINVGYDR
+2786 GTLYGINIGYDR

-2871 YRYNTWTTDAK
+2871 YKYNTWTTDAK

-2899 PQIGLAYYYIGMS
+2899 PQIGLAYYYIGLS

>member
-1 MAFKKAGLISKFISK
+1 MAFKKVRLISKFISK

-24 SKKIFKLNPIL
+24 SKKIFKLNQIL
-35 KREKPLKRHKKTK
+35 KCEKPLKCHKKTK
-48 SIKKPFNKN
+48 SVKKPFNQN

-70 LGGLPHLRASECR
+70 LGGLSHLRANECR

-90 YHDKIESGSNS
+90 YHDNIESGPNS

-109 FSSTQGSGTY
+109 FSSAQGSGTY
-119 YLNTLTTYSAGGASF
+119 YLNTLTTYSTGGASF

-147 NIRFGGTGVNG
+147 NIRFGGTGING
-158 VNVGYITGTYDAQT
+158 GDVGYITGTYDAQT

-178 RITTGNSLSDGGG
+178 HLTTGNSYATGGG
-191 ATLNFNAT
+191 ATLNFNAA
-199 NRITINQASF
+199 NNITINQAGF
-209 DNSDAGAQHSYMN
+209 DNSDAGTQKSYMN

-230 SGSSFT
+230 SGSNFT
-236 DDTNGGFSFSGN
+236 DDTDGGFSFSGN
-248 NNNSA
+248 NNSA
-253 ISFNK
+253 ISFNQ
-258 TKFNQGTYN
+258 TSFNQGTYSFNSTQSAFNHSAFNQGTYHFNSAQSAFNHSAFNQGTYN
-267 FTNSANLSFNNSNFN
+267 FNGNA
-282 QSTYNFNSLQST
+282 
-294 FNNSTFNQGTYNF
+294 
-307 TDNTSFNNDTFNQG
+307 SFNNDTFNQG
-321 TYNFNTSKV
+321 TYSFNTSQV
-330 SFSGANTLNSS
+330 SFSGINTLNSS
-341 SPFASLK
+341 SPFVSLK
-348 GSVSFGSGAVFNLN
+348 GSVSFGSDAIFNLN
-362 QTLNANQTYD
+362 QTLNSNQTYD
-372 ILTTNGTI
+372 ILTTNATI

-394 YKGDKAISHVEVGNN
+394 YKGDKAISHVGVGNN

-422 TLQETFSNKSI
+422 TLQETFNNQSI

-441 LQAKAKATY
+441 LQAKAQKTY
-450 QQDLNNSQ
+450 KEDISNSQ
-458 SALSNAT
+458 SALNNAASDNEIAKNDTDYTKNQNAT
-465 NDNKIAS
+465 IS
-472 ADTGYTN
+472 T
-479 NQNTTIKQDAQNLE
+479 DAQNLE
-493 HTSQQIAKDEQ
+493 NTSQQIAKDEQ
-504 ALQGDLN
+504 ALEQDLD
-511 KLKQLANSSFNEQAF
+511 KLNQLANSTGFNEQAF
-526 NQAQSKEQQDEQT
+526 NQAQDKEQQDEQT
-539 LQNEEN
+539 LQNEEK
-545 TFSSEQ
+545 TFSNEQ
-551 EGLEKALANAKEQQE
+551 EGLKQAIAKP
-566 QQQAQATYQQDLNN
+566 
-580 SQSALSNATNDNKIA
+580 
-595 SADTDYTKNQNTA
+595 
-608 IKQDAQNLENTSQQI
+608 TSP
-623 TQDQKD
+623 TP
-629 LEQDL
+629 
-634 DKLQQ
+634 
-639 LANSKTGFNE
+639 
-649 QAFNQAQSTEQQDEQ
+649 
-664 TLQNEEETFSSEQ
+664 
-677 EGLEKALANAKHT
+677 

-701 NPPNKVS
+701 TPPNKVS
-708 PPTQNLPT
+708 PT
-716 TNVWNGV
+716 
-723 YNFQNQTYSKKG
+723 
-735 IYYIDPNL
+735 
-743 SGQSGQSGNTLST
+743 
-756 YGYLDWFTL
+756 
-765 KNKFSVNANNGTL
+765 
-778 IIGNNTESANT
+778 
-789 KGLIWIG
+789 
-796 DDKGLVYYNTGT
+796 
-808 FNAANIYLTSN
+808 
-819 LKTGNG
+819 
-825 FSGEGATLNFNAT
+825 
-838 NRITIN
+838 
-844 QASFDNSDA
+844 
-853 GAQHSYMNFK
+853 
-863 GSNINVSGSSF
+863 
-874 TDDTNGGFSFS
+874 
-885 GNNNNSA
+885 
-892 ISFNKTKFNQ
+892 
-902 GTYNFTNS
+902 
-910 ANLSFNNSNF
+910 
-920 NQSTYNFNSLQS
+920 
-932 TFNNSTFNQGTY
+932 
-944 NFTDNTSFNND
+944 
-955 TFNQGTY
+955 
-962 NFNTSKV
+962 
-969 SFSGANTLNSSSPF
+969 
-983 ASLKGSVSFGS
+983 
-994 GAVFNLNQTLNA
+994 
-1006 NQTYDIL
+1006 
-1013 TTNGTIQYGVYQSY
+1013 
-1027 LWDLINY
+1027 
-1034 KGDKAISHVEV
+1034 
-1045 GNNTYDVTFDINGQD
+1045 
-1060 ETLQETFSNKSIT
+1060 
-1073 TQFLGDDLQAKA
+1073 
-1085 KATYQQDLNNS
+1085 
-1096 QSALSNATNDN
+1096 
-1107 KIASADTGYTNNQ
+1107 
-1120 NTTIKQ
+1120 
-1126 DAQNLE
+1126 
-1132 HTSQQ
+1132 
-1137 IAKDEQALQGDL
+1137 
-1149 NKLKQLANSSF
+1149 
-1160 NEQAFNQAQSKEQQ
+1160 
-1174 DEQTLQNEEET
+1174 
-1185 FSSEQE
+1185 
-1191 GLEKA
+1191 
-1196 LANAKPA
+1196 
-1203 SPTPTPTPTPTPS
+1203 
-1216 PTPNP
+1216 
-1221 TPTKHTAPNKVPP
+1221 P

-1243 TNVWNGVYWLQNQTY
+1243 TNVWDGVYNLQNQTY
-1258 SQKGVYYIDPN
+1258 SNKGVYYIDPN

-1275 QSANTLSTYTANL
+1275 QSASTLSTYTANL
-1288 LGRSFGVNIQNGTLI
+1288 FGRSFGVNIQNGTLI

-1322 GFGYIIGTFNAA
+1322 GFGYITGTFSAA

-1345 EGVSG
+1345 EGVSN

-1384 TGASQHSYATFDATN
+1384 TGASQHSYAAFDALN

-1411 TWGKFSFNA
+1411 TWGKFSFSA

-1452 NNSRLNGGA
+1452 VNSRLNGGA
-1461 VYNLWANSLIFNNTQ
+1461 IYNLQANNLIFNNTQ

-1528 KSQTAFKNSL
+1528 KSQAAFKNSL

-1545 LSLDNQSVLNASGA
+1545 LSLDNQSVLNANGA

-1585 ATLSLNANSK
+1585 GTLSLNANSK
-1595 LNASSASFSN
+1595 LNASNASFSN

-1612 DSVLSVSNAS
+1612 DSVLSASNTS
-1622 SLNANINFQGASQA
+1622 SLNANINFQGTSQA
-1636 TFGGNTTIDA
+1636 DFGGNTTIDT

-1670 NGYAPSLSKALMSVS
+1670 NGYAPSLTKALMSVS

-1811 SYDYSDNQAGTYYLT
+1811 SYDYSDDQAGTYYLT

-1851 QPLNS
+1851 QPLDS

-1886 IETNQL
+1886 IESNQL
-1892 DNITSINEVL
+1892 DNITNINEVL
-1902 QLLDRI
+1902 QLLDKI

-1916 ALLETINHL
+1916 ALLEIINHL

-1931 TFSNGNL
+1931 TFNNGNL

-1943 QDHVTNSTSSI
+1943 QDNVTNSTSSI

-1993 INADFKAKSIYITGT
+1993 INADFKAKSVYITGT

-2018 GSADITFQSANNLVL
+2018 GSAGVTFQSANNLVL

-2061 GNLANVLSQMA
+2061 GNLANVLSQVA

-2077 QAGGLGNFV
+2077 QAGGLGNFI
-2086 ENALIPLSKELPS
+2086 ENALSPLSKELPA

-2109 IGQNNLDNLLN
+2109 IGPNNLDDLLN

-2167 NFIGGYMD
+2167 NFIGKYID

-2181 ILSVILKDIT
+2181 ILSVVLKDIT

-2205 NDLLDEFLGQDV
+2205 NDLLNEFLGQDV

-2226 VSNIINN
+2226 VNNIINN

-2241 GIYNQGLGS
+2241 GVYNQGLGS
-2250 VLPPS
+2250 VLPPY

-2361 SVQKGEICINLAN
+2361 SVQKGEICVNLAN
-2374 CPTTKNSSSTN
+2374 CPTTKNSSPTN

-2443 ANAFNNAS
+2443 TNAFNNAS
-2451 NSTANINGDFTLNQQ
+2451 NSTANINGNFTLNQQ

-2481 FNSYGDLVFNLSHS
+2481 FNSYGGLVFNISHS
-2495 VSHAI
+2495 VSHAV

-2505 IATIMTNYNNPLIQ
+2505 TATIMANNNNPLIQ

-2524 KETGAYTLIDSAKA
+2524 KETTTYTLIDSAKA

-2552 LDNYLKLYTLININ
+2552 LYNYLKLYTLIDIN

-2579 NGQAVSIKDGGL
+2579 NGQAVNIKDGGL

-2608 YNKVKIAVSNAP
+2608 YNKVKIAVSNDP

-2637 GIQGVDSIE
+2637 GVQSVDSID
-2646 QAGGTQAIN
+2646 QAGGSQAIN

-2693 EVIANPNFK
+2693 EVIANPDFK

-2871 YRYNTWTTDAK
+2871 YKYDTWTTDAK

-2899 PQIGLAYYYIGMS
+2899 PQIGLAYYYIGLS

-2925 FRANADPNKKSVLT
+2925 FRANADPNNKSVLT

>member
-1 MAFKKAGLISKFISK
+1 MAFKKARLISRFISK
-16 GSFKLNKI
+16 GSFKLSQI
-24 SKKIFKLNPIL
+24 SKKIFKLNQIL
-35 KREKPLKRHKKTK
+35 KREKPLKGHKKTK
-48 SIKKPFNKN
+48 SIKKLSNRN

-70 LGGLPHLRASECR
+70 LGGLSHLRANECR
-83 YWSWWSG
+83 YWSWSSWG
-90 YHDKIESGSNS
+90 YQDNIESGPNS

-109 FSSTQGSGTY
+109 FSSAQGSGTY

-147 NIRFGGTGVNG
+147 NIRFGGTGING
-158 VNVGYITGTYDAQT
+158 GDVGYITGTYDAANIYLT
-172 INFNSS
+172 SHLK
-178 RITTGNSLSDGGG
+178 TGNSYADGGG
-191 ATLNFNAT
+191 ATLNFNAA
-199 NRITINQASF
+199 NNITINQASF
-209 DNSDAGAQHSYMN
+209 DNSHAGTQKSYMN
-222 FKGSNINV
+222 FKGSNIKV

-236 DDTNGGFSFSGN
+236 DDTNGGFSFSGSS
-248 NNNSA
+248 NNSA
-253 ISFNK
+253 ISFDK
-258 TKFNQGTYN
+258 TSFNQGTYH
-267 FTNSANLSFNNSNFN
+267 FNSTQSVFNNSSFN
-282 QSTYNFNSLQST
+282 QGTYDFNSAQST
-294 FNNSTFNQGTYNF
+294 FENSTFNQGTYDFN
-307 TDNTSFNNDTFNQG
+307 DNVSFNNNTFNQG

-330 SFSGANTLNSS
+330 SFSGTNTLNSS
-341 SPFASLK
+341 SPFANLK
-348 GSVSFGSGAVFNLN
+348 GSVSFNSNAIFNLN
-362 QTLNANQTYD
+362 QTLNNNQTYD
-372 ILTTNGTI
+372 ILTTNGAI

-422 TLQETFSNKSI
+422 TLQETFNNQSI
-433 TTQFLGDD
+433 ITQFLGDN
-441 LQAKAKATY
+441 LQQQAQKTY
-450 QQDLNNSQ
+450 QQDLSNSQ
-458 SALSNAT
+458 SALNNAAS
-465 NDNKIAS
+465 DNKIAS
-472 ADTGYTN
+472 NDTSYTQSKN
-479 NQNTTIKQDAQNLE
+479 ATIAKDAQGLE
-493 HTSQQIAKDEQ
+493 NTNQKIAQDEQ
-504 ALQGDLN
+504 ALEKDLAQI
-511 KLKQLANSSFNEQAF
+511 KQLANSTTGFNEQAF
-526 NQAQSKEQQDEQT
+526 NQAQKQEQQDEQT
-539 LQNEEN
+539 LQNEEKTFN
-545 TFSSEQ
+545 TEQ
-551 EGLEKALANAKEQQE
+551 EGLKQAIQQAQAQEQEQE
-566 QQQAQATYQQDLNN
+566 QQQAQKTYQQDLSN
-580 SQSALSNATNDNKIA
+580 SQSALNNAASDNKIA
-595 SADTDYTKNQNTA
+595 SNDTSYTQSKNATIA
-608 IKQDAQNLENTSQQI
+608 KDAQGLENTNQKI
-623 TQDQKD
+623 AQDEQALEKD
-629 LEQDL
+629 LAQI
-634 DKLQQ
+634 KQ
-639 LANSKTGFNE
+639 LANSTTGFNE
-649 QAFNQAQSTEQQDEQ
+649 QAFNQAQKQEQQDEQ
-664 TLQNEEETFSSEQ
+664 TLQNEEKTFNTEQEGLKQAIQQAQAQEQEQEQQQAQKTYQQDLSNSQSALNNAASDNKIASNDTSYTQSKNATIAKDAQGLENTNQKIAQDEQALEKDLAQIKQLANSTTGFNEQAFNQAQKQEQQDEQTLQNEEKTFNTEQEGLKQAIQQAQAQEQEQEQQQAQKTYQQDLSNSQSALNNAASDNKIASNDTSYTQSKNATIAKDAQGLENTNQKIAQDEQALEKDLAQIKQLANSTTGFNEQAFNQAQKQEQQDEQTLQNEEKTFNTEQ
-677 EGLEKALANAKHT
+677 EGLEQAIANAKHAN
-690 SPTPTKHTAQN
+690 PTPNPTPSPTKHTAPN
-701 NPPNKVS
+701 TPPSQV
-708 PPTQNLPT
+708 PPTPTQNLPK
-716 TNVWNGV
+716 TNVWSEV
-723 YNFQNQTYSKKG
+723 YWLQNQTYSKQG

-756 YGYLDWFTL
+756 Y
-765 KNKFSVNANNGTL
+765 
-778 IIGNNTESANT
+778 
-789 KGLIWIG
+789 
-796 DDKGLVYYNTGT
+796 
-808 FNAANIYLTSN
+808 
-819 LKTGNG
+819 
-825 FSGEGATLNFNAT
+825 
-838 NRITIN
+838 
-844 QASFDNSDA
+844 
-853 GAQHSYMNFK
+853 
-863 GSNINVSGSSF
+863 
-874 TDDTNGGFSFS
+874 
-885 GNNNNSA
+885 
-892 ISFNKTKFNQ
+892 
-902 GTYNFTNS
+902 
-910 ANLSFNNSNF
+910 
-920 NQSTYNFNSLQS
+920 
-932 TFNNSTFNQGTY
+932 
-944 NFTDNTSFNND
+944 
-955 TFNQGTY
+955 
-962 NFNTSKV
+962 
-969 SFSGANTLNSSSPF
+969 
-983 ASLKGSVSFGS
+983 
-994 GAVFNLNQTLNA
+994 
-1006 NQTYDIL
+1006 
-1013 TTNGTIQYGVYQSY
+1013 
-1027 LWDLINY
+1027 
-1034 KGDKAISHVEV
+1034 
-1045 GNNTYDVTFDINGQD
+1045 
-1060 ETLQETFSNKSIT
+1060 
-1073 TQFLGDDLQAKA
+1073 
-1085 KATYQQDLNNS
+1085 
-1096 QSALSNATNDN
+1096 
-1107 KIASADTGYTNNQ
+1107 
-1120 NTTIKQ
+1120 
-1126 DAQNLE
+1126 
-1132 HTSQQ
+1132 
-1137 IAKDEQALQGDL
+1137 
-1149 NKLKQLANSSF
+1149 
-1160 NEQAFNQAQSKEQQ
+1160 
-1174 DEQTLQNEEET
+1174 
-1185 FSSEQE
+1185 
-1191 GLEKA
+1191 
-1196 LANAKPA
+1196 
-1203 SPTPTPTPTPTPS
+1203 
-1216 PTPNP
+1216 
-1221 TPTKHTAPNKVPP
+1221 
-1234 TPPTQNLPT
+1234 
-1243 TNVWNGVYWLQNQTY
+1243 
-1258 SQKGVYYIDPN
+1258 
-1269 LSGQSG
+1269 
-1275 QSANTLSTYTANL
+1275 TANL
-1288 LGRSFGVNIQNGTLI
+1288 FGRSFGVNIQNGTLI
-1303 IGNNTE
+1303 IGNDTE

-1322 GFGYIIGTFNAA
+1322 GFGYITGTFNAA

-1345 EGVSG
+1345 EGVSN

-1384 TGASQHSYATFDATN
+1384 TGASQHSYATFDALN

-1411 TWGKFSFNA
+1411 TWGKFSFSA

-1431 GFTNPGGSSV
+1431 GFTNPGGSST
-1441 ISANAA
+1441 ISANAS

-1452 NNSRLNGGA
+1452 VNSRLNGGA
-1461 VYNLWANSLIFNNTQ
+1461 IYNLQANSLIFNNTQ

-1500 SFTLSS
+1500 NFTLSS

-1528 KSQTAFKNSL
+1528 KSQAAFKNSL

-1545 LSLDNQSVLNASGA
+1545 LSLDNQSVLNANNTST
-1559 SAFNNQASLN
+1559 FNNQASLN

-1585 ATLSLNANSK
+1585 GTLSLNASSK
-1595 LNASSASFSN
+1595 LNASNASFSN

-1612 DSVLSVSNAS
+1612 DSVLSANNTS

-1636 TFGGNTTIDA
+1636 DFGGNTTIDT

-1670 NGYAPSLSKALMSVS
+1670 NGYAPSLTKALMSVS

-1754 WSFINPLNSSQ
+1754 WSFINSLNSSQ

-1840 PQTPGTYSPFN
+1840 PQAPGTYSPFN

-1866 GNLKT
+1866 ENLKT
-1871 LLGILSQNSATLKEM
+1871 LLGILSQNSTTLKEM
-1886 IETNQL
+1886 IESNQL
-1892 DNITSINEVL
+1892 DNITNINEVL
-1902 QLLDRI
+1902 QLLDKI
-1908 KITPAQKQ
+1908 KITQTQKQ

-1943 QDHVTNSTSSI
+1943 QDNVTNSTSSI

-1959 GYSSPCALDSAT
+1959 GYSSPCALDSTT

-2018 GSADITFQSANNLVL
+2018 GSADVTFQSANNLVL

-2047 NLLGQEGIDKIFNQ
+2047 NLLGQKGINEIFNQ
-2061 GNLANVLSQMA
+2061 GNLANVLSQVA

-2077 QAGGLGNFV
+2077 QAGGLGNFI
-2086 ENALIPLSKELPS
+2086 ENALSPLSKELPA

-2109 IGQNNLDNLLN
+2109 IGQNNLDDLLN

-2167 NFIGGYMD
+2167 NFIGGYID

-2181 ILSVILKDIT
+2181 ILSVVLKDIT

-2205 NDLLDEFLGQDV
+2205 NDLLNEFLGQDV

-2226 VSNIINN
+2226 VNNIINN

-2241 GIYNQGLGS
+2241 GVYNQGLGS

-2402 TFLGVIA
+2402 TFLGAIT
-2409 SNGAIDLSQVKNNS
+2409 SNGVIDLSQVKNNS

-2443 ANAFNNAS
+2443 TNAFNNAS
-2451 NSTANINGDFTLNQQ
+2451 NSTANINGNFTLNQQ

-2505 IATIMTNYNNPLIQ
+2505 SATIMANNNNPLIQ

-2524 KETGAYTLIDSAKA
+2524 KEVGTYTLIDSAKA

-2552 LDNYLKLYTLININ
+2552 LDNYLKLYTLIDIN

-2591 IVGFKDS
+2591 VIGFKDS

-2608 YNKVKIAVSNAP
+2608 YNKVKIAVSNDP

-2637 GIQGVDSIE
+2637 GVQSVDSID
-2646 QAGGTQAIN
+2646 QVGGNQAIN

-2693 EVIANPNFK
+2693 EVIANPDFK

-2729 FASADF
+2729 FARSDF
-2735 HERLE
+2735 LERLE

-2814 GFHANITQSGSSN
+2814 GFHGNITQSGSSN
-2827 VNMGVYSR
+2827 VNIGVYSR

-2843 TMSLNET
+2843 TISLNET

-2871 YRYNTWTTDAK
+2871 YRYDTWTTDAK

-2899 PQIGLAYYYIGMS
+2899 PQVGLAYYYIGLS
-2912 GLRGIM
+2912 SLRGIM

>member
-1 MAFKKAGLISKFISK
+1 M
-16 GSFKLNKI
+16 NRI
-24 SKKIFKLNPIL
+24 SKKIFKLNQIL
-35 KREKPLKRHKKTK
+35 KREKTLKRHKKALK
-48 SIKKPFNKN
+48 PIKKLSNRN

-70 LGGLPHLRASECR
+70 LGGLSHLRANECT
-83 YWSWWSG
+83 YWLWFHT
-90 YHDKIESGSNS
+90 YDNIESGPNS

-134 TQKFNNGTLNVGG
+134 TQKFNGGTLDIGG
-147 NIRFGGTGVNG
+147 NIRFGGTGING
-158 VNVGYITGTYDAQT
+158 GDVGYITGT
-172 INFNSS
+172 FNAANIYLTSHL
-178 RITTGNSLSDGGG
+178 TTGNSYADGGG
-191 ATLNFNAT
+191 ATLNFNAS
-199 NRITINQASF
+199 NNITINQANF
-209 DNSDAGAQHSYMN
+209 DNSHAGTQHSYMN

-236 DDTNGGFSFSGN
+236 DDTDGGFSFSGN
-248 NNNSA
+248 NHNSA
-253 ISFNK
+253 ISFNQ
-258 TKFNQGTYN
+258 TNFSQGTYN
-267 FTNSANLSFNNSNFN
+267 FSNSTNLSFNQTNFN
-282 QSTYNFNSLQST
+282 QGAYNFN
-294 FNNSTFNQGTYNF
+294 
-307 TDNTSFNNDTFNQG
+307 DNANFNNDTFNQG
-321 TYNFNTSKV
+321 TYNFNTSQV
-330 SFSGANTLNSS
+330 SFSGINTLNSS

-348 GSVSFGSGAVFNLN
+348 GSVSFNSGAVFNLN
-362 QTLNANQTYD
+362 QTLNNNQTYD
-372 ILTTNGTI
+372 ILTTNGAI

-387 YLWDLIN
+387 YLWDLIH
-394 YKGDKAISHVEVGNN
+394 YKGDKAASYVGVGND

-422 TLQETFSNKSI
+422 TLQETFNNQSI

-441 LQAKAKATY
+441 LQAKAQQTY
-450 QQDLNNSQ
+450 QQDLNSSQTALNGANSDKQ
-458 SALSNAT
+458 
-465 NDNKIAS
+465 IAS
-472 ADTGYTN
+472 ADTSYTN
-479 NQNTTIKQDAQNLE
+479 NKNTTI
-493 HTSQQIAKDEQ
+493 
-504 ALQGDLN
+504 
-511 KLKQLANSSFNEQAF
+511 
-526 NQAQSKEQQDEQT
+526 
-539 LQNEEN
+539 
-545 TFSSEQ
+545 
-551 EGLEKALANAKEQQE
+551 
-566 QQQAQATYQQDLNN
+566 AT
-580 SQSALSNATNDNKIA
+580 
-595 SADTDYTKNQNTA
+595 
-608 IKQDAQNLENTSQQI
+608 DAQNLENTNTQIQQEE
-623 TQDQKD
+623 QA
-629 LEQDL
+629 LEKEL
-634 DKLQQ
+634 NNVQQ
-639 LANSKTGFNE
+639 LAHSPTGFNPQAFQQAQSQEQQDLQTLQNDE
-649 QAFNQAQSTEQQDEQ
+649 QAFNTEQ
-664 TLQNEEETFSSEQ
+664 
-677 EGLEKALANAKHT
+677 EKLKQAIANAKHA
-690 SPTPTKHTAQN
+690 SPTPIPTKHTAQN
-701 NPPNKVS
+701 TPPNKVPPT

-723 YNFQNQTYSKKG
+723 YNLQNQTYSNKG

-756 YGYLDWFTL
+756 Y
-765 KNKFSVNANNGTL
+765 
-778 IIGNNTESANT
+778 
-789 KGLIWIG
+789 
-796 DDKGLVYYNTGT
+796 
-808 FNAANIYLTSN
+808 
-819 LKTGNG
+819 
-825 FSGEGATLNFNAT
+825 
-838 NRITIN
+838 
-844 QASFDNSDA
+844 
-853 GAQHSYMNFK
+853 
-863 GSNINVSGSSF
+863 
-874 TDDTNGGFSFS
+874 
-885 GNNNNSA
+885 
-892 ISFNKTKFNQ
+892 
-902 GTYNFTNS
+902 
-910 ANLSFNNSNF
+910 
-920 NQSTYNFNSLQS
+920 
-932 TFNNSTFNQGTY
+932 
-944 NFTDNTSFNND
+944 
-955 TFNQGTY
+955 
-962 NFNTSKV
+962 
-969 SFSGANTLNSSSPF
+969 
-983 ASLKGSVSFGS
+983 
-994 GAVFNLNQTLNA
+994 
-1006 NQTYDIL
+1006 
-1013 TTNGTIQYGVYQSY
+1013 
-1027 LWDLINY
+1027 
-1034 KGDKAISHVEV
+1034 
-1045 GNNTYDVTFDINGQD
+1045 
-1060 ETLQETFSNKSIT
+1060 
-1073 TQFLGDDLQAKA
+1073 
-1085 KATYQQDLNNS
+1085 
-1096 QSALSNATNDN
+1096 
-1107 KIASADTGYTNNQ
+1107 
-1120 NTTIKQ
+1120 
-1126 DAQNLE
+1126 
-1132 HTSQQ
+1132 
-1137 IAKDEQALQGDL
+1137 
-1149 NKLKQLANSSF
+1149 
-1160 NEQAFNQAQSKEQQ
+1160 
-1174 DEQTLQNEEET
+1174 
-1185 FSSEQE
+1185 
-1191 GLEKA
+1191 
-1196 LANAKPA
+1196 
-1203 SPTPTPTPTPTPS
+1203 
-1216 PTPNP
+1216 
-1221 TPTKHTAPNKVPP
+1221 
-1234 TPPTQNLPT
+1234 
-1243 TNVWNGVYWLQNQTY
+1243 
-1258 SQKGVYYIDPN
+1258 
-1269 LSGQSG
+1269 
-1275 QSANTLSTYTANL
+1275 TANL
-1288 LGRSFGVNIQNGTLI
+1288 FGRSFSVNIQNGTLI

-1322 GFGYIIGTFNAA
+1322 GFGYITGTFNAA

-1345 EGVSG
+1345 EGVSN

-1384 TGASQHSYATFDATN
+1384 TGASQHSYTTFDALN

-1411 TWGKFSFNA
+1411 TWGKFSFSA

-1431 GFTNPGGSSV
+1431 GFTNPGGSST

-1461 VYNLWANSLIFNNTQ
+1461 VYNLQANSLIFNNTQ

-1528 KSQTAFKNSL
+1528 KSQAAFKNSL

-1545 LSLDNQSVLNASGA
+1545 LSLDNQSVLNANGA
-1559 SAFNNQASLN
+1559 SVFNNQASLN

-1585 ATLSLNANSK
+1585 GTLSLNANSK
-1595 LNASSASFSN
+1595 LNASNASFSN

-1612 DSVLSVSNAS
+1612 DSVLSASNTS

-1636 TFGGNTTIDA
+1636 DFGGNTTIDT

-1670 NGYAPSLSKALMSVS
+1670 NGYVPSLAKALMSVS

-1707 TKSVTYN
+1707 KKSVTYN

-1840 PQTPGTYSPFN
+1840 PQAPGTYSPFN

-1866 GNLKT
+1866 ENLKT
-1871 LLGILSQNSATLKEM
+1871 LLGILSQNSAALKEM
-1886 IETNQL
+1886 IESNQL
-1892 DNITSINEVL
+1892 DNITNINEVL
-1902 QLLDRI
+1902 QLLDEI

-1943 QDHVTNSTSSI
+1943 QDNITNSTSSI

-2008 LGSGNAFESG
+2008 IGSGNAFESG
-2018 GSADITFQSANNLVL
+2018 GSADVTFQSANNLVL

-2047 NLLGQEGIDKIFNQ
+2047 NLLGQKGIDKIFNQ
-2061 GNLANVLSQMA
+2061 GNLANVLSQVA

-2077 QAGGLGNFV
+2077 QAGGLGNFI
-2086 ENALIPLSKELPS
+2086 ENALSPLSKELPA

-2109 IGQNNLDNLLN
+2109 IGQNNLDDLLN
-2120 NSGVMNAIQ
+2120 NSGVMNEIQ

-2167 NFIGGYMD
+2167 NFIGGYID

-2181 ILSVILKDIT
+2181 ILSVVLKDIT

-2205 NDLLDEFLGQDV
+2205 NDLLNEFLGQDV

-2241 GIYNQGLGS
+2241 GVYNQGLGS

-2307 FVANKSIIFN
+2307 FIANKSIIFN

-2332 FASNGVSNINITTL
+2332 FASNSVSNINITTL

-2361 SVQKGEICINLAN
+2361 SVQKGEICVNLAN

-2402 TFLGVIA
+2402 TFLGAIT

-2443 ANAFNNAS
+2443 TNAFNNAS

-2495 VSHAI
+2495 ASHAI

-2505 IATIMTNYNNPLIQ
+2505 TATIMANNNNPLIQ

-2524 KETGAYTLIDSAKA
+2524 KEVGTYTLIDSAKA

-2552 LDNYLKLYTLININ
+2552 LDNYLKLYALIDIN
-2566 GKHMVMTDNGLTY
+2566 GKHMVMAGNGLTY
-2579 NGQAVSIKDGGL
+2579 NGQAVNIKDGGL
-2591 IVGFKDS
+2591 VVGFKDS

-2608 YNKVKIAVSNAP
+2608 YNKVKIAVSNDP

-2637 GIQGVDSIE
+2637 GVQSVDSIE

-2693 EVIANPNFK
+2693 EVIANPDFK

-2729 FASADF
+2729 FARSDF
-2735 HERLE
+2735 LERLE

-2871 YRYNTWTTDAK
+2871 YKYDTWTTDAK

-2899 PQIGLAYYYIGMS
+2899 PQVGLAYYYIGLS

>member
-1 MAFKKAGLISKFISK
+1 MAFKKAGLISKFILK

-24 SKKIFKLNPIL
+24 SKKIFKLNLIL
-35 KREKPLKRHKKTK
+35 KREKPLKCHKKTK

-70 LGGLPHLRASECR
+70 LGGLSHIRASECR
-83 YWSWWSG
+83 YWSWSSWG
-90 YHDKIESGSNS
+90 YHDNIESGSNS

-109 FSSTQGSGTY
+109 FNSAQGSGTY
-119 YLNTLTTYSAGGASF
+119 HLNTLTTYSPGGASF

-158 VNVGYITGTYDAQT
+158 GNVGYITGTYDAQT

-178 RITTGNSLSDGGG
+178 RITTGNSFSTGGG

-199 NRITINQASF
+199 NHITINQASF
-209 DNSDAGAQHSYMN
+209 DNSDAGTQHSYMN
-222 FKGSNINV
+222 FSGSNINV
-230 SGSSFT
+230 SDSSFT
-236 DDTNGGFSFSGN
+236 DDTDGGFSFSGN
-248 NNNSA
+248 GANSNL
-253 ISFNK
+253 SFNK
-258 TKFNQGTYN
+258 TNFNQGTYK
-267 FTNSANLSFNNSNFN
+267 FTNNANLNFNNSN
-282 QSTYNFNSLQST
+282 
-294 FNNSTFNQGTYNF
+294 FNQGTYNF

-330 SFSGANTLNSS
+330 SFLGTNTLNSS

-348 GSVSFGSGAVFNLN
+348 GSVSFGSGAIFNLN
-362 QTLNANQTYD
+362 QTLNSNQTYD
-372 ILTTNGTI
+372 ILTTNKTI

-394 YKGDKAISHVEVGNN
+394 YKGDKAISHVEVGSN
-409 TYDVTF
+409 TYDITF

-422 TLQETFSNKSI
+422 TLQETFNNQSI

-441 LQAKAKATY
+441 LQAKAQATY
-450 QQDLNNSQ
+450 QQDLSNSQ
-458 SALSNAT
+458 SALNNAT
-465 NDNKIAS
+465 SDNKIAS
-472 ADTGYTN
+472 SDTNYTN
-479 NQNTTIKQDAQNLE
+479 NQNTTIKKDAQ
-493 HTSQQIAKDEQ
+493 S
-504 ALQGDLN
+504 
-511 KLKQLANSSFNEQAF
+511 
-526 NQAQSKEQQDEQT
+526 
-539 LQNEEN
+539 
-545 TFSSEQ
+545 
-551 EGLEKALANAKEQQE
+551 
-566 QQQAQATYQQDLNN
+566 
-580 SQSALSNATNDNKIA
+580 
-595 SADTDYTKNQNTA
+595 
-608 IKQDAQNLENTSQQI
+608 LENTSQQI
-623 TQDQKD
+623 AQDEQALEKD
-629 LEQDL
+629 LANI
-634 DKLQQ
+634 KQ
-639 LANSKTGFNE
+639 LANSPTGFNE
-649 QAFNQAQSTEQQDEQ
+649 QAFNQAQSTEQQDLQ
-664 TLQNEEETFSSEQ
+664 TLQNEENTFNSEQ
-677 EGLEKALANAKHT
+677 EGLEKAIANAKPASPT
-690 SPTPTKHTAQN
+690 PSPTPTKHTAQN
-701 NPPNKVS
+701 
-708 PPTQNLPT
+708 
-716 TNVWNGV
+716 
-723 YNFQNQTYSKKG
+723 
-735 IYYIDPNL
+735 
-743 SGQSGQSGNTLST
+743 
-756 YGYLDWFTL
+756 
-765 KNKFSVNANNGTL
+765 
-778 IIGNNTESANT
+778 
-789 KGLIWIG
+789 
-796 DDKGLVYYNTGT
+796 
-808 FNAANIYLTSN
+808 
-819 LKTGNG
+819 
-825 FSGEGATLNFNAT
+825 
-838 NRITIN
+838 
-844 QASFDNSDA
+844 
-853 GAQHSYMNFK
+853 
-863 GSNINVSGSSF
+863 
-874 TDDTNGGFSFS
+874 
-885 GNNNNSA
+885 
-892 ISFNKTKFNQ
+892 
-902 GTYNFTNS
+902 
-910 ANLSFNNSNF
+910 
-920 NQSTYNFNSLQS
+920 
-932 TFNNSTFNQGTY
+932 
-944 NFTDNTSFNND
+944 
-955 TFNQGTY
+955 
-962 NFNTSKV
+962 
-969 SFSGANTLNSSSPF
+969 
-983 ASLKGSVSFGS
+983 
-994 GAVFNLNQTLNA
+994 
-1006 NQTYDIL
+1006 
-1013 TTNGTIQYGVYQSY
+1013 
-1027 LWDLINY
+1027 
-1034 KGDKAISHVEV
+1034 
-1045 GNNTYDVTFDINGQD
+1045 
-1060 ETLQETFSNKSIT
+1060 
-1073 TQFLGDDLQAKA
+1073 
-1085 KATYQQDLNNS
+1085 
-1096 QSALSNATNDN
+1096 
-1107 KIASADTGYTNNQ
+1107 
-1120 NTTIKQ
+1120 
-1126 DAQNLE
+1126 
-1132 HTSQQ
+1132 
-1137 IAKDEQALQGDL
+1137 
-1149 NKLKQLANSSF
+1149 
-1160 NEQAFNQAQSKEQQ
+1160 
-1174 DEQTLQNEEET
+1174 
-1185 FSSEQE
+1185 
-1191 GLEKA
+1191 
-1196 LANAKPA
+1196 
-1203 SPTPTPTPTPTPS
+1203 TP
-1216 PTPNP
+1216 
-1221 TPTKHTAPNKVPP
+1221 PNKVPP

-1243 TNVWNGVYWLQNQTY
+1243 TNVWSGVYWLQNQTY
-1258 SQKGVYYIDPN
+1258 SKQGVYYIDPN

-1275 QSANTLSTYTANL
+1275 QSGNTLSTYTANL

-1322 GFGYIIGTFNAA
+1322 GFGYITGTFNAA

-1371 NYNDAETVTKMIQ
+1371 NYNDAKTVTKMIQ
-1384 TGASQHSYATFDATN
+1384 TGASQHSYAAFDATN

-1431 GFTNPGGSSV
+1431 GFTNPGGSSA

-1506 QSLLNFNGDTT
+1506 QSLLNFNGNTT

-1528 KSQTAFKNSL
+1528 KSQATFKNSL

-1545 LSLDNQSVLNASGA
+1545 LSLDNQSVLNANGA

-1585 ATLSLNANSK
+1585 GALSLNANSK

-1612 DSVLSVSNAS
+1612 DSVLSASNTS

-1636 TFGGNTTIDA
+1636 DFGGNTTIDT

-1670 NGYAPSLSKALMSVS
+1670 NGYAPSLTKALMSVS

-1734 LFYGMKIQNATYSDN
+1734 LFYGMKIQNATYSGN

-1840 PQTPGTYSPFN
+1840 PQIPGTYSPFN

-1886 IETNQL
+1886 IESNQL

-1902 QLLDRI
+1902 QLLDKI

-1943 QDHVTNSTSSI
+1943 QDNVTNSTSSI

-1959 GYSSPCALDSAT
+1959 GYSSPCTLDSAT

-2018 GSADITFQSANNLVL
+2018 GSADVTFQSANNLVL
-2033 NKANIEAQATDNIF
+2033 DKANIEAQATDNIF

-2086 ENALIPLSKELPS
+2086 GNALIPLSKELPA

-2120 NSGVMNAIQ
+2120 NSGVMNEIQ

-2167 NFIGGYMD
+2167 NFIGGYID
-2175 ASELSS
+2175 SSELSS

-2205 NDLLDEFLGQDV
+2205 NDLLNEFLGQDV
-2217 VKKLESQGL
+2217 VKKLEGQGL

-2241 GIYNQGLGS
+2241 GVYNQGLGS

-2374 CPTTKNSSSTN
+2374 CSTTKDSSSTN

-2402 TFLGVIA
+2402 TFLGTIA

-2443 ANAFNNAS
+2443 TNAFNNAS
-2451 NSTANINGDFTLNQQ
+2451 NSTANINGNFTLNQQ

-2505 IATIMTNYNNPLIQ
+2505 TATIMANNNNPLIQ

-2545 QITGGSS
+2545 QITGGNS
-2552 LDNYLKLYTLININ
+2552 LDNYLKLYTLIDIN
-2566 GKHMVMTDNGLTY
+2566 GKRMVMTDNGLTY
-2579 NGQAVSIKDGGL
+2579 NGQAVNIKDGGL
-2591 IVGFKDS
+2591 VVGFKDS

-2608 YNKVKIAVSNAP
+2608 YNKVKIAVSNDP

-2637 GIQGVDSIE
+2637 GTQGVDSID
-2646 QAGGTQAIN
+2646 QAGGAQAIN

-2693 EVIANPNFK
+2693 EVIANPDFK

-2786 GTLYGINVGYDR
+2786 GTLYGINIGYDR

-2871 YRYNTWTTDAK
+2871 YKYDTWTTDAK

-2899 PQIGLAYYYIGMS
+2899 PQIGLAYYYIGLS

-2918 DDPIYNQ
+2918 DDPIYSQ

>member
-1 MAFKKAGLISKFISK
+1 MAFKKARLISKFISR

-24 SKKIFKLNPIL
+24 SKKIFKLNQIL

-57 KSFLKASVLLIGA
+57 KSFLKASILLIGA
-70 LGGLPHLRASECR
+70 LGGLSHLRANECR
-83 YWSWWSG
+83 YWSWSSFS
-90 YHDKIESGSNS
+90 YQDNIESGPNS

-109 FSSTQGSGTY
+109 FSSAQGSGTY

-134 TQKFNNGTLNVGG
+134 TQKFNGGTLNVGG
-147 NIRFGGTGVNG
+147 NIRFGGTGING
-158 VNVGYITGTYDAQT
+158 GDVGYITGTYDAQT

-178 RITTGNSLSDGGG
+178 HLTTGNSYADGGG
-191 ATLNFNAT
+191 ATLNFNAA
-199 NRITINQASF
+199 NNITINQASF
-209 DNSDAGAQHSYMN
+209 DNSDAGTQKSYMN

-236 DDTNGGFSFSGN
+236 DDTDGGFNFSGN
-248 NNNSA
+248 SNNST
-253 ISFNK
+253 ISFNR
-258 TKFNQGTYN
+258 TNFNQGTYH
-267 FTNSANLSFNNSNFN
+267 FSNSASSSFDNSNFN
-282 QSTYNFNSLQST
+282 QGIYNFNDNAS
-294 FNNSTFNQGTYNF
+294 FDNDTFNQGTYNF
-307 TDNTSFNNDTFNQG
+307 NNNASFNNDTFNQG
-321 TYNFNTSKV
+321 TYDFNTSKV

-348 GSVSFGSGAVFNLN
+348 GSVSFGSDAVFNLN
-362 QTLNANQTYD
+362 QTLNSNQTYD

-415 DINGQDE
+415 DIDGQDE
-422 TLQETFSNKSI
+422 TLQETFNNQSI
-433 TTQFLGDD
+433 ITQFLGDD
-441 LQAKAKATY
+441 LQ
-450 QQDLNNSQ
+450 
-458 SALSNAT
+458 
-465 NDNKIAS
+465 
-472 ADTGYTN
+472 
-479 NQNTTIKQDAQNLE
+479 
-493 HTSQQIAKDEQ
+493 
-504 ALQGDLN
+504 
-511 KLKQLANSSFNEQAF
+511 
-526 NQAQSKEQQDEQT
+526 
-539 LQNEEN
+539 
-545 TFSSEQ
+545 
-551 EGLEKALANAKEQQE
+551 
-566 QQQAQATYQQDLNN
+566 QQAQQTYQEDLTHSQNALNDVTSDNTIAN
-580 SQSALSNATNDNKIA
+580 S
-595 SADTDYTKNQNTA
+595 DTDYTKNKNTA
-608 IKQDAQNLENTSQQI
+608 IATDAQNLENTNQQI
-623 TQDQKD
+623 AQDEQALEKD
-629 LEQDL
+629 LAQI
-634 DKLQQ
+634 KQ
-639 LANSKTGFNE
+639 LANSTTGFNE
-649 QAFNQAQSTEQQDEQ
+649 QAFNQAQKQEQQDEQ
-664 TLQNEEETFSSEQ
+664 TLQNDENTFNAEQ
-677 EGLEKALANAKHT
+677 DSLNKAIANAKH
-690 SPTPTKHTAQN
+690 
-701 NPPNKVS
+701 
-708 PPTQNLPT
+708 
-716 TNVWNGV
+716 
-723 YNFQNQTYSKKG
+723 
-735 IYYIDPNL
+735 
-743 SGQSGQSGNTLST
+743 
-756 YGYLDWFTL
+756 
-765 KNKFSVNANNGTL
+765 AN
-778 IIGNNTESANT
+778 
-789 KGLIWIG
+789 
-796 DDKGLVYYNTGT
+796 
-808 FNAANIYLTSN
+808 
-819 LKTGNG
+819 
-825 FSGEGATLNFNAT
+825 
-838 NRITIN
+838 
-844 QASFDNSDA
+844 
-853 GAQHSYMNFK
+853 
-863 GSNINVSGSSF
+863 
-874 TDDTNGGFSFS
+874 
-885 GNNNNSA
+885 
-892 ISFNKTKFNQ
+892 
-902 GTYNFTNS
+902 
-910 ANLSFNNSNF
+910 
-920 NQSTYNFNSLQS
+920 
-932 TFNNSTFNQGTY
+932 
-944 NFTDNTSFNND
+944 
-955 TFNQGTY
+955 
-962 NFNTSKV
+962 
-969 SFSGANTLNSSSPF
+969 
-983 ASLKGSVSFGS
+983 
-994 GAVFNLNQTLNA
+994 
-1006 NQTYDIL
+1006 
-1013 TTNGTIQYGVYQSY
+1013 
-1027 LWDLINY
+1027 
-1034 KGDKAISHVEV
+1034 
-1045 GNNTYDVTFDINGQD
+1045 
-1060 ETLQETFSNKSIT
+1060 
-1073 TQFLGDDLQAKA
+1073 
-1085 KATYQQDLNNS
+1085 
-1096 QSALSNATNDN
+1096 
-1107 KIASADTGYTNNQ
+1107 
-1120 NTTIKQ
+1120 
-1126 DAQNLE
+1126 
-1132 HTSQQ
+1132 
-1137 IAKDEQALQGDL
+1137 
-1149 NKLKQLANSSF
+1149 
-1160 NEQAFNQAQSKEQQ
+1160 
-1174 DEQTLQNEEET
+1174 
-1185 FSSEQE
+1185 
-1191 GLEKA
+1191 
-1196 LANAKPA
+1196 
-1203 SPTPTPTPTPTPS
+1203 

-1221 TPTKHTAPNKVPP
+1221 TPSPTKHTAPNTPPSQVPP
-1234 TPPTQNLPT
+1234 TPTQNPPAES
-1243 TNVWNGVYWLQNQTY
+1243 VWNGVYWLQNKTY
-1258 SQKGVYYIDPN
+1258 SNKGVYYIDPN

-1288 LGRSFGVNIQNGTLI
+1288 FGRSFGVNIQNGTLI

-1322 GFGYIIGTFNAA
+1322 GFGYITGTFNAS

-1345 EGVSG
+1345 EGVSN

-1384 TGASQHSYATFDATN
+1384 TGASQHSYAAFDAVN

-1411 TWGKFSFNA
+1411 TWGKFSFSA
-1420 KNISFSNASFS
+1420 ENISFSNASFS
-1431 GFTNPGGSSV
+1431 GFTNPGGSST
-1441 ISANAA
+1441 ISANAS

-1452 NNSRLNGGA
+1452 INSRLNGGA
-1461 VYNLWANSLIFNNTQ
+1461 IYNLQANSLIFNNTQ

-1528 KSQTAFKNSL
+1528 NSQAAFKNSL

-1545 LSLDNQSVLNASGA
+1545 LSLDNQSVLNANGTST
-1559 SAFNNQASLN
+1559 FNNQASLN

-1577 FNSLFFNG
+1577 FKSLFFNG
-1585 ATLSLNANSK
+1585 GTLSLNASSK

-1612 DSVLSVSNAS
+1612 DSVLSANNTS
-1622 SLNANINFQGASQA
+1622 SLNANINFQGTSQA
-1636 TFGGNTTIDA
+1636 DFGGNTTIDT
-1646 ASFNFDSASSLSF
+1646 ASFNFDSASSLNF

-1670 NGYAPSLSKALMSVS
+1670 NGYAPSLTKALMSVS
-1685 GQFVLGN
+1685 GQFVLGS

-1811 SYDYSDNQAGTYYLT
+1811 SYDYSDNQVGTYYLT

-1840 PQTPGTYSPFN
+1840 PQAPGTYSPFN
-1851 QPLNS
+1851 QPLSS

-1866 GNLKT
+1866 ENLKT

-1886 IETNQL
+1886 IESNQL
-1892 DNITSINEVL
+1892 DNITNINEVL
-1902 QLLDRI
+1902 QLLDKI
-1908 KITPAQKQ
+1908 KITPVQKQ

-1931 TFSNGNL
+1931 TFNNGNL
-1938 VIGAT
+1938 IIGAT
-1943 QDHVTNSTSSI
+1943 QDNVTNSTSSI

-1959 GYSSPCALDSAT
+1959 GYSSPCVLDSAT

-2008 LGSGNAFESG
+2008 IGSGNAFESG
-2018 GSADITFQSANNLVL
+2018 GSADVTFQSANNLVL

-2047 NLLGQEGIDKIFNQ
+2047 NLLGQKGIEKIFNQ
-2061 GNLANVLSQMA
+2061 GNLANVLSQVA

-2086 ENALIPLSKELPS
+2086 ENALSPLSKELPA
-2099 SLQNETLGQL
+2099 SLQDETLGQL
-2109 IGQNNLDNLLN
+2109 IGQNNLDDLLN
-2120 NSGVMNAIQ
+2120 NSGVMNEIQ

-2167 NFIGGYMD
+2167 NFIGGYID

-2181 ILSVILKDIT
+2181 ILSVVLKDIT

-2205 NDLLDEFLGQDV
+2205 NDLLNEFLGQNV

-2226 VSNIINN
+2226 VNNIINN

-2241 GIYNQGLGS
+2241 GVYNQGLGS

-2255 LQNALKENDLGA
+2255 LQNALKENDLGT

-2276 FWQKGYFNF
+2276 FWQKGYFNL

-2332 FASNGVSNINITTL
+2332 FASNDVSNINITTL

-2361 SVQKGEICINLAN
+2361 SVQKGEICVNLAN

-2409 SNGAIDLSQVKNNS
+2409 SNGVIDLSQVKNNS

-2428 NLNENATLQA
+2428 NLNENAALQA

-2443 ANAFNNAS
+2443 TNAFNNAS
-2451 NSTANINGDFTLNQQ
+2451 NSTANINGNFTLNQQ

-2505 IATIMTNYNNPLIQ
+2505 SVTIMANNNNPLIQ
-2519 FNTSS
+2519 FNASS
-2524 KETGAYTLIDSAKA
+2524 KETGTYTLIDSAKA

-2552 LDNYLKLYTLININ
+2552 LDNYLKLYTLIDFN
-2566 GKHMVMTDNGLTY
+2566 GKHMVMAGNGLTY
-2579 NGQAVSIKDGGL
+2579 NGQAVNIKDGGL
-2591 IVGFKDS
+2591 VVGFKDS

-2608 YNKVKIAVSNAP
+2608 YNKVKIAVSNDP

-2637 GIQGVDSIE
+2637 GTQGVDSID
-2646 QAGGTQAIN
+2646 QAGGNQAIN

-2729 FASADF
+2729 FARSDF
-2735 HERLE
+2735 LERLE

-2814 GFHANITQSGSSN
+2814 GFHGNITQSGSSN

-2871 YRYNTWTTDAK
+2871 YRYDTWTTDAK

-2899 PQIGLAYYYIGMS
+2899 PQIGLAYYYIGLS

>member
-1 MAFKKAGLISKFISK
+1 MAFKKARLISRFISK

-24 SKKIFKLNPIL
+24 SKKIFKLNQIL
-35 KREKPLKRHKKTK
+35 KREKPLKGHKKALK
-48 SIKKPFNKN
+48 PIKKLSNRN
-57 KSFLKASVLLIGA
+57 KSFLKASVLLIGV
-70 LGGLPHLRASECR
+70 LGGLSHLRANECR
-83 YWSWWSG
+83 YWSWSSWS
-90 YHDKIESGSNS
+90 YQDNIESGPNS

-134 TQKFNNGTLNVGG
+134 TQKFNGGTLNIGG
-147 NIRFGGTGVNG
+147 NIRFGGTGING
-158 VNVGYITGTYDAQT
+158 GDVGYITGTYDAQT

-178 RITTGNSLSDGGG
+178 HITTGNSYADGGG

-199 NRITINQASF
+199 NNITINQASF
-209 DNSDAGAQHSYMN
+209 DNSDAGTQKSYMN
-222 FKGSNINV
+222 FKGSNIKV
-230 SGSSFT
+230 SGSSFK
-236 DDTNGGFSFSGN
+236 DDTDGGFSFSGS
-248 NNNSA
+248 NNNSV
-253 ISFNK
+253 ISFNQ
-258 TKFNQGTYN
+258 TNFNQGTYHFSNSASSSFDNSSFNQGTYHFNSTQSTFENSNFNQGTYN
-267 FTNSANLSFNNSNFN
+267 FN
-282 QSTYNFNSLQST
+282 
-294 FNNSTFNQGTYNF
+294 
-307 TDNTSFNNDTFNQG
+307 DNTSFNNDTFNQG
-321 TYNFNTSKV
+321 TYDFNTSKV

-348 GSVSFGSGAVFNLN
+348 GSVSFGSGAIFNLN
-362 QTLNANQTYD
+362 QTLNNNQTYD
-372 ILTTNGTI
+372 ILTTNGAI

-394 YKGDKAISHVEVGNN
+394 YKGDKAISHVGVGNN

-422 TLQETFSNKSI
+422 TLQETFNKQSI
-433 TTQFLGDD
+433 ITQFLGDD
-441 LQAKAKATY
+441 LQQQAQQTYQEDVTNSQTALNNAASDNKIASNDTSYTQSKNTTVAKDAQGLENTNQKIQQDEQALEKDLAQIKQLANSTTGFNEQAFKNAQKQEQQDEQTLQNDENAFNTEQDSLNKAIQQVQAQQQKQEQQQAQKTY
-450 QQDLNNSQ
+450 QQDLSNSQ
-458 SALSNAT
+458 SALNNAAS
-465 NDNKIAS
+465 DNKIANS
-472 ADTGYTN
+472 DTDYTN
-479 NQNTTIKQDAQNLE
+479 NKNTTIKEDAQNLE
-493 HTSQQIAKDEQ
+493 HTNQQIAQDEQ
-504 ALQGDLN
+504 ALEKDLAQI
-511 KLKQLANSSFNEQAF
+511 KQLANSTTGFNEQAF
-526 NQAQSKEQQDEQT
+526 NQAQDKEQQDEQT
-539 LQNEEN
+539 LQNEEK
-545 TFSSEQ
+545 TFNAEQ
-551 EGLEKALANAKEQQE
+551 EGL
-566 QQQAQATYQQDLNN
+566 
-580 SQSALSNATNDNKIA
+580 
-595 SADTDYTKNQNTA
+595 
-608 IKQDAQNLENTSQQI
+608 KQ
-623 TQDQKD
+623 
-629 LEQDL
+629 
-634 DKLQQ
+634 
-639 LANSKTGFNE
+639 
-649 QAFNQAQSTEQQDEQ
+649 
-664 TLQNEEETFSSEQ
+664 
-677 EGLEKALANAKHT
+677 
-690 SPTPTKHTAQN
+690 
-701 NPPNKVS
+701 
-708 PPTQNLPT
+708 
-716 TNVWNGV
+716 
-723 YNFQNQTYSKKG
+723 
-735 IYYIDPNL
+735 
-743 SGQSGQSGNTLST
+743 
-756 YGYLDWFTL
+756 
-765 KNKFSVNANNGTL
+765 
-778 IIGNNTESANT
+778 
-789 KGLIWIG
+789 
-796 DDKGLVYYNTGT
+796 
-808 FNAANIYLTSN
+808 
-819 LKTGNG
+819 
-825 FSGEGATLNFNAT
+825 
-838 NRITIN
+838 
-844 QASFDNSDA
+844 
-853 GAQHSYMNFK
+853 
-863 GSNINVSGSSF
+863 
-874 TDDTNGGFSFS
+874 
-885 GNNNNSA
+885 
-892 ISFNKTKFNQ
+892 
-902 GTYNFTNS
+902 
-910 ANLSFNNSNF
+910 
-920 NQSTYNFNSLQS
+920 
-932 TFNNSTFNQGTY
+932 
-944 NFTDNTSFNND
+944 
-955 TFNQGTY
+955 
-962 NFNTSKV
+962 
-969 SFSGANTLNSSSPF
+969 
-983 ASLKGSVSFGS
+983 
-994 GAVFNLNQTLNA
+994 
-1006 NQTYDIL
+1006 
-1013 TTNGTIQYGVYQSY
+1013 
-1027 LWDLINY
+1027 
-1034 KGDKAISHVEV
+1034 
-1045 GNNTYDVTFDINGQD
+1045 
-1060 ETLQETFSNKSIT
+1060 
-1073 TQFLGDDLQAKA
+1073 
-1085 KATYQQDLNNS
+1085 
-1096 QSALSNATNDN
+1096 
-1107 KIASADTGYTNNQ
+1107 
-1120 NTTIKQ
+1120 
-1126 DAQNLE
+1126 
-1132 HTSQQ
+1132 
-1137 IAKDEQALQGDL
+1137 
-1149 NKLKQLANSSF
+1149 
-1160 NEQAFNQAQSKEQQ
+1160 
-1174 DEQTLQNEEET
+1174 
-1185 FSSEQE
+1185 
-1191 GLEKA
+1191 A

-1203 SPTPTPTPTPTPS
+1203 SPTPS
-1216 PTPNP
+1216 P
-1221 TPTKHTAPNKVPP
+1221 TPTKHTAPNTPPNKVSPTP

-1243 TNVWNGVYWLQNQTY
+1243 TNVWNGVYNLENQTY

-1275 QSANTLSTYTANL
+1275 QSTNTLSTYTANL

-1303 IGNNTE
+1303 IGNDTE

-1322 GFGYIIGTFNAA
+1322 GFGYITGTFNAA

-1345 EGVSG
+1345 EGVSN

-1384 TGASQHSYATFDATN
+1384 TGASQHSYAAFDAMN
-1399 NISVTNSSFSDM
+1399 NISVTDSSFSDM
-1411 TWGKFSFNA
+1411 TWGKFSFSA

-1461 VYNLWANSLIFNNTQ
+1461 IYNLQANSLIFNNTQ

-1528 KSQTAFKNSL
+1528 KSQATFKNSL

-1545 LSLDNQSVLNASGA
+1545 LSLDNQSVLNANGT

-1569 IYNGSQAT
+1569 IYNGSQAA
-1577 FNSLFFNG
+1577 FKSLFFNG
-1585 ATLSLNANSK
+1585 GTLSLNANSK

-1612 DSVLSVSNAS
+1612 DSVLSASNTS

-1636 TFGGNTTIDA
+1636 DFGGDTTIDT
-1646 ASFNFDSASSLSF
+1646 ASFNFDSTSSLSF

-1670 NGYAPSLSKALMSVS
+1670 NGYAPSLTKALMSVS

-1707 TKSVTYN
+1707 IKSVTYN

-1734 LFYGMKIQNATYSDN
+1734 LFYGMKIQNATYSDS

-1811 SYDYSDNQAGTYYLT
+1811 SYDYSDNQVGTYYLT
-1826 SNIKGLFTPKGSQT
+1826 SNIKGLFTPKSSQT
-1840 PQTPGTYSPFN
+1840 PQAPGTYSPFN

-1866 GNLKT
+1866 ENLKT
-1871 LLGILSQNSATLKEM
+1871 LLGILSQNSAALKEM
-1886 IETNQL
+1886 IESNQL
-1892 DNITSINEVL
+1892 DNITNINEVL
-1902 QLLDRI
+1902 QLLDKI
-1908 KITPAQKQ
+1908 KITQAQKQ

-1938 VIGAT
+1938 IIGAT
-1943 QDHVTNSTSSI
+1943 QDNVTNSTSSI

-2008 LGSGNAFESG
+2008 IGSGNAFESG
-2018 GSADITFQSANNLVL
+2018 GSADVTFQSTNNLVL

-2047 NLLGQEGIDKIFNQ
+2047 NLLGQEGIDEIFNQ
-2061 GNLANVLSQMA
+2061 GNLANVLSQVA

-2077 QAGGLGNFV
+2077 QAGGLGNFI
-2086 ENALIPLSKELPS
+2086 ENALSPLSKELPA
-2099 SLQNETLGQL
+2099 SLQDETLGQL
-2109 IGQNNLDNLLN
+2109 IGQNNLDDLLN
-2120 NSGVMNAIQ
+2120 NSGVMNEIQ

-2167 NFIGGYMD
+2167 NFIGGYID

-2191 NPPTSLQKDIGVVA
+2191 NPPASLQKDIGVVA
-2205 NDLLDEFLGQDV
+2205 NDLLNEFLGQDV

-2241 GIYNQGLGS
+2241 GVYNQGLGS

-2332 FASNGVSNINITTL
+2332 FASNDVSNINITTL

-2361 SVQKGEICINLAN
+2361 SVQKGEICVNLAN

-2409 SNGAIDLSQVKNNS
+2409 SNGAIDLSQVTNNS
-2423 VIGTL
+2423 VISTL

-2443 ANAFNNAS
+2443 TNAFNNAS
-2451 NSTANINGDFTLNQQ
+2451 NSTANINGNFTLNQQ

-2481 FNSYGDLVFNLSHS
+2481 FNSYGDLVFNISHS
-2495 VSHAI
+2495 ASHAI

-2505 IATIMTNYNNPLIQ
+2505 AATIMANDNNPLIQ

-2524 KETGAYTLIDSAKA
+2524 KEVGTYTLIDSTKA

-2552 LDNYLKLYTLININ
+2552 LDNYLKLYTLIDIN
-2566 GKHMVMTDNGLTY
+2566 GKHMVMAGNGLTY
-2579 NGQAVSIKDGGL
+2579 NGQAVNIKDGGL
-2591 IVGFKDS
+2591 VVGFKDS

-2608 YNKVKIAVSNAP
+2608 YNKVKIAVSNDP

-2637 GIQGVDSIE
+2637 GVQSVNSID
-2646 QAGGTQAIN
+2646 QAGGNQAIN

-2667 LFAPYYLESHS
+2667 LFAPYYLENHS

-2693 EVIANPNFK
+2693 EVIANPDFK

-2827 VNMGVYSR
+2827 VNIGVYSR

-2871 YRYNTWTTDAK
+2871 YRYDTWTTDAK

-2899 PQIGLAYYYIGMS
+2899 PQIGLAYYYIGLS

>member
-1 MAFKKAGLISKFISK
+1 M
-16 GSFKLNKI
+16 
-24 SKKIFKLNPIL
+24 
-35 KREKPLKRHKKTK
+35 
-48 SIKKPFNKN
+48 
-57 KSFLKASVLLIGA
+57 
-70 LGGLPHLRASECR
+70 GGLSHLRANECR
-83 YWSWWSG
+83 YWSWSSWS
-90 YHDKIESGSNS
+90 YQDNIESGPNS

-147 NIRFGGTGVNG
+147 NIRFGGTGING
-158 VNVGYITGTYDAQT
+158 GDVGYITGAYDAANIYLT
-172 INFNSS
+172 SHL
-178 RITTGNSLSDGGG
+178 TTGNSYSDGGG
-191 ATLNFNAT
+191 ATLNFNAA
-199 NRITINQASF
+199 NNITINQASF
-209 DNSDAGAQHSYMN
+209 DNSDAGTQKSYMN
-222 FKGSNINV
+222 FKGSNIKV
-230 SGSSFT
+230 SGSSFK
-236 DDTNGGFSFSGN
+236 DDTDGGFNFSGN
-248 NNNSA
+248 NNNSV
-253 ISFNK
+253 ISFNQ
-258 TKFNQGTYN
+258 TSFNQGTYHFSNSASSSFDNSSFNQGTYHFNSAQSAFNNSAFNQGTYN
-267 FTNSANLSFNNSNFN
+267 FNGNA
-282 QSTYNFNSLQST
+282 
-294 FNNSTFNQGTYNF
+294 
-307 TDNTSFNNDTFNQG
+307 SFNNDTFNQG

-330 SFSGANTLNSS
+330 SFLGINTLNSS

-348 GSVSFGSGAVFNLN
+348 GSVSFNSNAIFNLN
-362 QTLNANQTYD
+362 QTLNSNQTYD
-372 ILTTNGTI
+372 ILTTNGAI

-422 TLQETFSNKSI
+422 TLQETFNKQSI
-433 TTQFLGDD
+433 ITQFLGDD
-441 LQAKAKATY
+441 LQQQAQKTY
-450 QQDLNNSQ
+450 QEDVTNSQTALNN
-458 SALSNAT
+458 AT
-465 NDNKIAS
+465 SDNKIAS
-472 ADTGYTN
+472 NDTSYT
-479 NQNTTIKQDAQNLE
+479 QSKNTTVAKDAQNLE
-493 HTSQQIAKDEQ
+493 NTNQQIAQDEQALEKDLAQIKQLANSTTGFNEQAFKNVQKQEQQDEQTLQNDENAFNTEQDSLNKAIQQAQAQQQKQEQQQAQKTYQEDVANSQNALNNVTSDNTIASNDTSYTQSKNPTIAKDAQGLENTNQQIAQDEQ
-504 ALQGDLN
+504 ALQGDLD
-511 KLKQLANSSFNEQAF
+511 KLKQLANSTTGFNEQAF
-526 NQAQSKEQQDEQT
+526 NQAQKQEQQDEQT
-539 LQNEEN
+539 LQNEEK
-545 TFSSEQ
+545 TFNAEQ
-551 EGLEKALANAKEQQE
+551 EGLKQAIANAKPISP
-566 QQQAQATYQQDLNN
+566 TP
-580 SQSALSNATNDNKIA
+580 SPT
-595 SADTDYTKNQNTA
+595 
-608 IKQDAQNLENTSQQI
+608 
-623 TQDQKD
+623 
-629 LEQDL
+629 
-634 DKLQQ
+634 
-639 LANSKTGFNE
+639 
-649 QAFNQAQSTEQQDEQ
+649 
-664 TLQNEEETFSSEQ
+664 
-677 EGLEKALANAKHT
+677 
-690 SPTPTKHTAQN
+690 PTPTKHTV
-701 NPPNKVS
+701 PN
-708 PPTQNLPT
+708 
-716 TNVWNGV
+716 
-723 YNFQNQTYSKKG
+723 
-735 IYYIDPNL
+735 
-743 SGQSGQSGNTLST
+743 
-756 YGYLDWFTL
+756 
-765 KNKFSVNANNGTL
+765 
-778 IIGNNTESANT
+778 
-789 KGLIWIG
+789 
-796 DDKGLVYYNTGT
+796 
-808 FNAANIYLTSN
+808 
-819 LKTGNG
+819 
-825 FSGEGATLNFNAT
+825 
-838 NRITIN
+838 
-844 QASFDNSDA
+844 
-853 GAQHSYMNFK
+853 
-863 GSNINVSGSSF
+863 
-874 TDDTNGGFSFS
+874 
-885 GNNNNSA
+885 
-892 ISFNKTKFNQ
+892 
-902 GTYNFTNS
+902 
-910 ANLSFNNSNF
+910 
-920 NQSTYNFNSLQS
+920 
-932 TFNNSTFNQGTY
+932 
-944 NFTDNTSFNND
+944 
-955 TFNQGTY
+955 
-962 NFNTSKV
+962 
-969 SFSGANTLNSSSPF
+969 
-983 ASLKGSVSFGS
+983 
-994 GAVFNLNQTLNA
+994 
-1006 NQTYDIL
+1006 
-1013 TTNGTIQYGVYQSY
+1013 
-1027 LWDLINY
+1027 
-1034 KGDKAISHVEV
+1034 
-1045 GNNTYDVTFDINGQD
+1045 
-1060 ETLQETFSNKSIT
+1060 
-1073 TQFLGDDLQAKA
+1073 
-1085 KATYQQDLNNS
+1085 
-1096 QSALSNATNDN
+1096 
-1107 KIASADTGYTNNQ
+1107 
-1120 NTTIKQ
+1120 
-1126 DAQNLE
+1126 
-1132 HTSQQ
+1132 
-1137 IAKDEQALQGDL
+1137 
-1149 NKLKQLANSSF
+1149 
-1160 NEQAFNQAQSKEQQ
+1160 
-1174 DEQTLQNEEET
+1174 
-1185 FSSEQE
+1185 
-1191 GLEKA
+1191 
-1196 LANAKPA
+1196 
-1203 SPTPTPTPTPTPS
+1203 TP
-1216 PTPNP
+1216 
-1221 TPTKHTAPNKVPP
+1221 PNKVPP

-1258 SQKGVYYIDPN
+1258 SNKGIYYIDPN

-1288 LGRSFGVNIQNGTLI
+1288 FGRSFGVNIQNGTLI

-1322 GFGYIIGTFNAA
+1322 GFGYITGTFNAA

-1345 EGVSG
+1345 EGVSN

-1384 TGASQHSYATFDATN
+1384 TGASQHSYATFDAVN

-1411 TWGKFSFNA
+1411 TWGKFSFSA

-1461 VYNLWANSLIFNNTQ
+1461 IYNLQANSLIFNNTQ

-1528 KSQTAFKNSL
+1528 KSQAAFKNSL

-1545 LSLDNQSVLNASGA
+1545 LSLDNQSVLNANGA

-1577 FNSLFFNG
+1577 FKSLFFNG
-1585 ATLSLNANSK
+1585 GTLSLNASSK

-1612 DSVLSVSNAS
+1612 DSVLSANNAS

-1636 TFGGNTTIDA
+1636 DFGGNTTIDT

-1670 NGYAPSLSKALMSVS
+1670 NGYAPSLTKALMSVS

-1786 ASNTIFNIAPELY
+1786 ASNTIFNIAPEIY

-1866 GNLKT
+1866 ENLKT
-1871 LLGILSQNSATLKEM
+1871 LLGILSQNSAALKEM
-1886 IETNQL
+1886 IESNQL
-1892 DNITSINEVL
+1892 DNITNINEVL
-1902 QLLDRI
+1902 QLLDKI
-1908 KITPAQKQ
+1908 KITPTQKQ

-1931 TFSNGNL
+1931 TFNNGNL
-1938 VIGAT
+1938 IIGAT
-1943 QDHVTNSTSSI
+1943 QDNVTNSTSSI

-1959 GYSSPCALDSAT
+1959 GYSSPCTLDSAT

-2008 LGSGNAFESG
+2008 IGSGNAFESG
-2018 GSADITFQSANNLVL
+2018 GSADVTFQSANNLVL

-2061 GNLANVLSQMA
+2061 GNLANVLSQVA

-2077 QAGGLGNFV
+2077 QAGGLGNFI
-2086 ENALIPLSKELPS
+2086 ENALSPLSKELPA
-2099 SLQNETLGQL
+2099 SLQDETLGQL
-2109 IGQNNLDNLLN
+2109 IGQNNLDDLLN

-2167 NFIGGYMD
+2167 NFIGGYID

-2181 ILSVILKDIT
+2181 ILGVILKDIT
-2191 NPPTSLQKDIGVVA
+2191 NPPASLQKDIGVVA
-2205 NDLLDEFLGQDV
+2205 NDLLNEFLGQDV

-2241 GIYNQGLGS
+2241 GVYNQGLGS

-2332 FASNGVSNINITTL
+2332 FASNDISNINITTL

-2361 SVQKGEICINLAN
+2361 SVQKGEICVNLAN

-2402 TFLGVIA
+2402 TFLGTIA
-2409 SNGAIDLSQVKNNS
+2409 SNGAIDLSQVTNNS

-2443 ANAFNNAS
+2443 TNAFNNAS
-2451 NSTANINGDFTLNQQ
+2451 NSTANINGNFTLNQQ

-2505 IATIMTNYNNPLIQ
+2505 NATIMANNNNPLIQ

-2524 KETGAYTLIDSAKA
+2524 KEVGTYTLIDSAKA
-2538 IYYGYND
+2538 IYYGYNN

-2552 LDNYLKLYTLININ
+2552 LDNYLKLYALIDIN

-2579 NGQAVSIKDGGL
+2579 NGQAVSVKDGGL
-2591 IVGFKDS
+2591 VVGFKDS

-2608 YNKVKIAVSNAP
+2608 YNKVKIAVSNDP

-2637 GIQGVDSIE
+2637 GVQSVDSID
-2646 QAGGTQAIN
+2646 QAGGNQAID

-2693 EVIANPNFK
+2693 EVIANPDFK

-2814 GFHANITQSGSSN
+2814 GFHGNITQSGSSN

-2871 YRYNTWTTDAK
+2871 YRYDTWTTDAK

-2899 PQIGLAYYYIGMS
+2899 PQIGLAYYYIGLS

>member
-1 MAFKKAGLISKFISK
+1 MAFKKVRLISKLISK

-24 SKKIFKLNPIL
+24 SKKIFKLNQIL
-35 KREKPLKRHKKTK
+35 KRENPLKRHKKTK

-70 LGGLPHLRASECR
+70 LGGLSHLRASECR

-109 FSSTQGSGTY
+109 FSSAQGSGTY

-147 NIRFGGTGVNG
+147 NIRFGGTGING
-158 VNVGYITGTYDAQT
+158 GDVGYITGTYDAQT

-178 RITTGNSLSDGGG
+178 HLTTGNSYSDGGG

-199 NRITINQASF
+199 NHITINQASF
-209 DNSDAGAQHSYMN
+209 DNSDAGAQHSHMN
-222 FKGSNINV
+222 FKGSSINV

-248 NNNSA
+248 SNNST

-258 TKFNQGTYN
+258 TNFNQGTYN
-267 FTNSANLSFNNSNFN
+267 FSNSANLSFNNSA
-282 QSTYNFNSLQST
+282 
-294 FNNSTFNQGTYNF
+294 FNQGTYNF
-307 TDNTSFNNDTFNQG
+307 NNNASFNNDTFNQG
-321 TYNFNTSKV
+321 TYSFNTSKV

-348 GSVSFGSGAVFNLN
+348 GSVSFGSGAIFNLN

-394 YKGDKAISHVEVGNN
+394 YKGDKAISHVEVGSN

-415 DINGQDE
+415 DINRQDE
-422 TLQETFSNKSI
+422 TLQETFNNQSI

-441 LQAKAKATY
+441 LQAKAQATY
-450 QQDLNNSQ
+450 QQDLSNSQ
-458 SALSNAT
+458 SALKNAT
-465 NDNKIAS
+465 SDNKIAS

-479 NQNTTIKQDAQNLE
+479 NQNTTIKNDAQ
-493 HTSQQIAKDEQ
+493 S
-504 ALQGDLN
+504 
-511 KLKQLANSSFNEQAF
+511 
-526 NQAQSKEQQDEQT
+526 
-539 LQNEEN
+539 
-545 TFSSEQ
+545 
-551 EGLEKALANAKEQQE
+551 
-566 QQQAQATYQQDLNN
+566 
-580 SQSALSNATNDNKIA
+580 
-595 SADTDYTKNQNTA
+595 
-608 IKQDAQNLENTSQQI
+608 LENTSQQI
-623 TQDQKD
+623 AHDQQT
-629 LEQDL
+629 LQGDL

-639 LANSKTGFNE
+639 LANATTGFNE

-664 TLQNEEETFSSEQ
+664 TLQGEENTFSSEQ
-677 EGLEKALANAKHT
+677 EGLKQAIANAKPT
-690 SPTPTKHTAQN
+690 SPAPSPTPTKHTVQN

-708 PPTQNLPT
+708 PPTQNLP
-716 TNVWNGV
+716 
-723 YNFQNQTYSKKG
+723 
-735 IYYIDPNL
+735 
-743 SGQSGQSGNTLST
+743 
-756 YGYLDWFTL
+756 
-765 KNKFSVNANNGTL
+765 A
-778 IIGNNTESANT
+778 
-789 KGLIWIG
+789 
-796 DDKGLVYYNTGT
+796 
-808 FNAANIYLTSN
+808 
-819 LKTGNG
+819 
-825 FSGEGATLNFNAT
+825 
-838 NRITIN
+838 
-844 QASFDNSDA
+844 
-853 GAQHSYMNFK
+853 
-863 GSNINVSGSSF
+863 
-874 TDDTNGGFSFS
+874 
-885 GNNNNSA
+885 
-892 ISFNKTKFNQ
+892 
-902 GTYNFTNS
+902 
-910 ANLSFNNSNF
+910 
-920 NQSTYNFNSLQS
+920 
-932 TFNNSTFNQGTY
+932 
-944 NFTDNTSFNND
+944 
-955 TFNQGTY
+955 
-962 NFNTSKV
+962 
-969 SFSGANTLNSSSPF
+969 
-983 ASLKGSVSFGS
+983 
-994 GAVFNLNQTLNA
+994 
-1006 NQTYDIL
+1006 
-1013 TTNGTIQYGVYQSY
+1013 
-1027 LWDLINY
+1027 
-1034 KGDKAISHVEV
+1034 
-1045 GNNTYDVTFDINGQD
+1045 
-1060 ETLQETFSNKSIT
+1060 
-1073 TQFLGDDLQAKA
+1073 
-1085 KATYQQDLNNS
+1085 
-1096 QSALSNATNDN
+1096 
-1107 KIASADTGYTNNQ
+1107 
-1120 NTTIKQ
+1120 
-1126 DAQNLE
+1126 
-1132 HTSQQ
+1132 
-1137 IAKDEQALQGDL
+1137 
-1149 NKLKQLANSSF
+1149 
-1160 NEQAFNQAQSKEQQ
+1160 
-1174 DEQTLQNEEET
+1174 
-1185 FSSEQE
+1185 
-1191 GLEKA
+1191 
-1196 LANAKPA
+1196 
-1203 SPTPTPTPTPTPS
+1203 
-1216 PTPNP
+1216 
-1221 TPTKHTAPNKVPP
+1221 
-1234 TPPTQNLPT
+1234 

-1258 SQKGVYYIDPN
+1258 SKQGVYYIDPN

-1288 LGRSFGVNIQNGTLI
+1288 LGRSFSVNANNGTLI

-1322 GFGYIIGTFNAA
+1322 GFGYITGTFNAA

-1345 EGVSG
+1345 EGVSN

-1384 TGASQHSYATFDATN
+1384 TGASQHSYAAFDALN
-1399 NISVTNSSFSDM
+1399 NISVTDSSFSDM
-1411 TWGKFSFNA
+1411 TWGKFSFSA

-1441 ISANAA
+1441 INANAA

-1500 SFTLSS
+1500 NFTLSS

-1528 KSQTAFKNSL
+1528 KSQAAFKNSL
-1538 TLDNNSN
+1538 TLNNNSN
-1545 LSLDNQSVLNASGA
+1545 LSLDNQSVLNANGA

-1585 ATLSLNANSK
+1585 GTLSLNASSK

-1612 DSVLSVSNAS
+1612 DSVLSASNTS

-1636 TFGGNTTIDA
+1636 DFGGNTTIDT

-1670 NGYAPSLSKALMSVS
+1670 NGYAPSLTKALMSVS

-1778 EVLNNPNS
+1778 DILNNPNS

-1886 IETNQL
+1886 IESNQL

-1902 QLLDRI
+1902 QLLDKI
-1908 KITPAQKQ
+1908 KITPTQKQ

-1943 QDHVTNSTSSI
+1943 QDNVTNSTSSI

-1959 GYSSPCALDSAT
+1959 GYSSPCALDSTT

-2008 LGSGNAFESG
+2008 IGSANAFESG
-2018 GSADITFQSANNLVL
+2018 GSADVTFQSANNLVL

-2061 GNLANVLSQMA
+2061 GNLANVLSQVA

-2086 ENALIPLSKELPS
+2086 ENALSPLSKELPA
-2099 SLQNETLGQL
+2099 SLQSETLGQL
-2109 IGQNNLDNLLN
+2109 IGQNNLDDLLN

-2167 NFIGGYMD
+2167 NFIGGYID

-2181 ILSVILKDIT
+2181 ILSVVLKDIT

-2205 NDLLDEFLGQDV
+2205 NDLLNEFLGQDV
-2217 VKKLESQGL
+2217 VKKLEGQGL
-2226 VSNIINN
+2226 VNNIINN

-2241 GIYNQGLGS
+2241 GVYNQGLGS

-2402 TFLGVIA
+2402 TFLGIIA

-2443 ANAFNNAS
+2443 TNAFNNAS
-2451 NSTANINGDFTLNQQ
+2451 NSTANINGNFTLNQQ
-2466 ATLSTNAS
+2466 ATLNTNAS

-2495 VSHAI
+2495 ASHAI

-2505 IATIMTNYNNPLIQ
+2505 SATIMANNNNPLIQ

-2524 KETGAYTLIDSAKA
+2524 KETTTYTLINSAKA

-2552 LDNYLKLYTLININ
+2552 LDNYLKLYTLIDIN
-2566 GKHMVMTDNGLTY
+2566 GKHMVMAGNGLTY
-2579 NGQAVSIKDGGL
+2579 NDQAVNIKDGGL
-2591 IVGFKDS
+2591 VVGFKDS

-2608 YNKVKIAVSNAP
+2608 YNKVKIAVSNDP

-2637 GIQGVDSIE
+2637 GTQGVDSID
-2646 QAGGTQAIN
+2646 QAGGAQAIN

-2746 FADAIPNAMDVILKY
+2746 FADAIPNAIDVILKY

-2871 YRYNTWTTDAK
+2871 YKYDTWTTDAK

-2899 PQIGLAYYYIGMS
+2899 PQIGLAYYYIGLS

-3024 KDINITGNIGMRY
+3024 KDVNITGNIGMRY

>member
-1 MAFKKAGLISKFISK
+1 MAFKKAGLIFKFISK

-24 SKKIFKLNPIL
+24 SKKIFKLNQIL
-35 KREKPLKRHKKTK
+35 KHEKPLSHKKTK

-70 LGGLPHLRASECR
+70 LGGLSHLRASECR
-83 YWSWWSG
+83 YWSWSSWS
-90 YHDKIESGSNS
+90 YHDNIESGSNS

-109 FSSTQGSGTY
+109 FSSAQGSGTY

-158 VNVGYITGTYDAQT
+158 GNVGYIIGTYDAQT

-178 RITTGNSLSDGGG
+178 HITTGNSFSTGGG

-199 NRITINQASF
+199 NHITINQASF
-209 DNSDAGAQHSYMN
+209 DNGDAGTQHSYMN
-222 FKGSNINV
+222 FSGSNINV

-248 NNNSA
+248 GANSNL
-253 ISFNK
+253 SFNK
-258 TKFNQGTYN
+258 TNFNQGTYKFTNSANLNFNNSAFNQGTYN
-267 FTNSANLSFNNSNFN
+267 FSSAQSVFENSN
-282 QSTYNFNSLQST
+282 
-294 FNNSTFNQGTYNF
+294 FNQGTYNF
-307 TDNTSFNNDTFNQG
+307 TDNTGLNFNNDTFNQG
-321 TYNFNTSKV
+321 IYSFNTSKV

-348 GSVSFGSGAVFNLN
+348 GSVSFGSDAIFNIN
-362 QTLNANQTYD
+362 QTLNNNQTYD
-372 ILTTNGTI
+372 ILTTNKTI

-394 YKGDKAISHVEVGNN
+394 YKGDKAISHVEVGSN

-422 TLQETFSNKSI
+422 TLQETFNNQSI

-441 LQAKAKATY
+441 LQAKAQATY
-450 QQDLNNSQ
+450 QQDLSNSQ
-458 SALSNAT
+458 SALNNAT
-465 NDNKIAS
+465 SDNKIAS
-472 ADTGYTN
+472 SDTNYTN
-479 NQNTTIKQDAQNLE
+479 NQNTTIKKDAQ
-493 HTSQQIAKDEQ
+493 S
-504 ALQGDLN
+504 
-511 KLKQLANSSFNEQAF
+511 
-526 NQAQSKEQQDEQT
+526 
-539 LQNEEN
+539 
-545 TFSSEQ
+545 
-551 EGLEKALANAKEQQE
+551 
-566 QQQAQATYQQDLNN
+566 
-580 SQSALSNATNDNKIA
+580 
-595 SADTDYTKNQNTA
+595 
-608 IKQDAQNLENTSQQI
+608 LENTSQQI
-623 TQDQKD
+623 AQDQKD

-634 DKLQQ
+634 DNLKQ
-639 LANSKTGFNE
+639 LANSPTGFNQ
-649 QAFNQAQSTEQQDEQ
+649 QAFKNAQSTEQQDLQ
-664 TLQNEEETFSSEQ
+664 TLQNEEETFNSEQ
-677 EGLEKALANAKHT
+677 EGLEKA
-690 SPTPTKHTAQN
+690 
-701 NPPNKVS
+701 
-708 PPTQNLPT
+708 
-716 TNVWNGV
+716 
-723 YNFQNQTYSKKG
+723 
-735 IYYIDPNL
+735 I
-743 SGQSGQSGNTLST
+743 
-756 YGYLDWFTL
+756 
-765 KNKFSVNANNGTL
+765 
-778 IIGNNTESANT
+778 
-789 KGLIWIG
+789 
-796 DDKGLVYYNTGT
+796 
-808 FNAANIYLTSN
+808 
-819 LKTGNG
+819 
-825 FSGEGATLNFNAT
+825 
-838 NRITIN
+838 
-844 QASFDNSDA
+844 
-853 GAQHSYMNFK
+853 
-863 GSNINVSGSSF
+863 
-874 TDDTNGGFSFS
+874 
-885 GNNNNSA
+885 
-892 ISFNKTKFNQ
+892 
-902 GTYNFTNS
+902 
-910 ANLSFNNSNF
+910 
-920 NQSTYNFNSLQS
+920 
-932 TFNNSTFNQGTY
+932 
-944 NFTDNTSFNND
+944 
-955 TFNQGTY
+955 
-962 NFNTSKV
+962 
-969 SFSGANTLNSSSPF
+969 
-983 ASLKGSVSFGS
+983 
-994 GAVFNLNQTLNA
+994 
-1006 NQTYDIL
+1006 
-1013 TTNGTIQYGVYQSY
+1013 
-1027 LWDLINY
+1027 
-1034 KGDKAISHVEV
+1034 
-1045 GNNTYDVTFDINGQD
+1045 
-1060 ETLQETFSNKSIT
+1060 
-1073 TQFLGDDLQAKA
+1073 
-1085 KATYQQDLNNS
+1085 
-1096 QSALSNATNDN
+1096 
-1107 KIASADTGYTNNQ
+1107 
-1120 NTTIKQ
+1120 
-1126 DAQNLE
+1126 
-1132 HTSQQ
+1132 
-1137 IAKDEQALQGDL
+1137 
-1149 NKLKQLANSSF
+1149 
-1160 NEQAFNQAQSKEQQ
+1160 
-1174 DEQTLQNEEET
+1174 
-1185 FSSEQE
+1185 
-1191 GLEKA
+1191 
-1196 LANAKPA
+1196 ANAKPA
-1203 SPTPTPTPTPTPS
+1203 SPTPS
-1216 PTPNP
+1216 PTP
-1221 TPTKHTAPNKVPP
+1221 TPTKHTVPNTPPNKVPP
-1234 TPPTQNLPT
+1234 T
-1243 TNVWNGVYWLQNQTY
+1243 TNVWSGVYWLQNQTY
-1258 SQKGVYYIDPN
+1258 SKQGVYYIDPN
-1269 LSGQSG
+1269 FSGQSG
-1275 QSANTLSTYTANL
+1275 QSGNTLSTYTANL

-1322 GFGYIIGTFNAA
+1322 GFGYITGTFNAA

-1384 TGASQHSYATFDATN
+1384 TGASQHSYAAFDATN

-1411 TWGKFSFNA
+1411 TWGKFSFSA

-1441 ISANAA
+1441 ISANAT

-1482 YSRGTSNFNATTQ
+1482 YSRGASNFNATTQ

-1500 SFTLSS
+1500 SFTLNS

-1528 KSQTAFKNSL
+1528 KSQAAFKNSL

-1545 LSLDNQSVLNASGA
+1545 LSLDNQSVLNANGS
-1559 SAFNNQASLN
+1559 SVFNNQASLN

-1585 ATLSLNANSK
+1585 GILSLNANSK

-1612 DSVLSVSNAS
+1612 DSVLSASNAS

-1636 TFGGNTTIDA
+1636 NFGGNTTIDT

-1670 NGYAPSLSKALMSVS
+1670 NGYALSLSKALMSVS

-1734 LFYGMKIQNATYSDN
+1734 LFYGMKIQNATYSGN

-1886 IETNQL
+1886 IESNQL
-1892 DNITSINEVL
+1892 DNITNINEVL
-1902 QLLDRI
+1902 QLLDKI

-1943 QDHVTNSTSSI
+1943 QDNVTNSTSSI

-1959 GYSSPCALDSAT
+1959 GYSSPCTLDSAT

-2018 GSADITFQSANNLVL
+2018 GSADVTFQSANNLVL
-2033 NKANIEAQATDNIF
+2033 NNANIEAQATDNIF

-2061 GNLANVLSQMA
+2061 GNLANVLSQVA

-2086 ENALIPLSKELPS
+2086 ENALSPLSKELPT

-2120 NSGVMNAIQ
+2120 NSGVMNEIQ

-2167 NFIGGYMD
+2167 NFIGGYID

-2205 NDLLDEFLGQDV
+2205 NDLLNEFLGQDV
-2217 VKKLESQGL
+2217 VKKLEGQDL

-2241 GIYNQGLGS
+2241 GVYNQGLGS

-2255 LQNALKENDLGA
+2255 LQNVLKENDLGA

-2374 CPTTKNSSSTN
+2374 CPTTKDSSSTN

-2402 TFLGVIA
+2402 TFLGTIA

-2443 ANAFNNAS
+2443 TNAFNNAS

-2505 IATIMTNYNNPLIQ
+2505 TATIMANNNNPLIQ

-2545 QITGGSS
+2545 QITGGNS
-2552 LDNYLKLYTLININ
+2552 LADYLKLYTLIDIN

-2579 NGQAVSIKDGGL
+2579 NGQAVNIKDGGL

-2608 YNKVKIAVSNAP
+2608 YNKVKIAVSNDP

-2637 GIQGVDSIE
+2637 GTQGVDSIE

-2693 EVIANPNFK
+2693 EVIANPDFK

-2786 GTLYGINVGYDR
+2786 GTLYGINIGYDR

-2871 YRYNTWTTDAK
+2871 YKYNTWTTDAK

-2899 PQIGLAYYYIGMS
+2899 PQIGLAYYYIGLS

>member
-1 MAFKKAGLISKFISK
+1 MTLKKAKLISGFISK
-16 GSFKLNKI
+16 RSFKLDKV
-24 SKKIFKLNPIL
+24 SRKFFPLNRIL
-35 KREKPLKRHKKTK
+35 KREKSLKRHKKALK
-48 SIKKPFNKN
+48 PIKKPFNKN

-70 LGGLPHLRASECR
+70 LGGLSHLRASDCKT
-83 YWSWWSG
+83 WSWSSWTYQDNIASG
-90 YHDKIESGSNS
+90 ANS

-119 YLNTLTTYSAGGASF
+119 YLNTLTTYSSGGASF
-134 TQKFNNGTLNVGG
+134 TQKFNDGTLDVGG
-147 NIRFGGTGVNG
+147 NIRFGEGGYL
-158 VNVGYITGTYDAQT
+158 GYITGTYNAQT
-172 INFNSS
+172 IDFNSS
-178 RITTGNSLSDGGG
+178 HITTGNGWSGGG

-199 NRITINQASF
+199 NNLTINQASF
-209 DNSDAGAQHSYMN
+209 DNSHAGTQHSYMN
-222 FKGSNINV
+222 FKGSNISV
-230 SGSSFT
+230 SGSSFK

-248 NNNSA
+248 NNST
-253 ISFNK
+253 ISFNQTSFNQGTYK
-258 TKFNQGTYN
+258 FSNSASSSFDSSNFNQGTYN
-267 FTNSANLSFNNSNFN
+267 FNSD
-282 QSTYNFNSLQST
+282 QST
-294 FNNSTFNQGTYNF
+294 FQNSSFNQGTYDFSN
-307 TDNTSFNNDTFNQG
+307 NASFNNDTFNQG
-321 TYNFNTSKV
+321 AYSFNTNKV
-330 SFSGANTLNSS
+330 SFSGTNTLNSS

-348 GSVSFGSGAVFNLN
+348 GGVSFGSNAVFNLN

-372 ILTTNGTI
+372 ILTTNGAI

-394 YKGDKAISHVEVGNN
+394 YKGDKAISHVEVGKN

-415 DINGQDE
+415 DVNGQDE
-422 TLQETFSNKSI
+422 TLQETFNSQSI
-433 TTQFLGDD
+433 IAQFLGDD
-441 LQAKAKATY
+441 LQQQAKSTY
-450 QQDLNNSQ
+450 QSDLTNSQ
-458 SALSNAT
+458 SALNNAT
-465 NDNKIAS
+465 SDNQIAS
-472 ADTGYTN
+472 NDTDYTKSSN
-479 NQNTTIKQDAQNLE
+479 PAVAKDAQGLE
-493 HTSQQIAKDEQ
+493 NANQQIQQDEQ
-504 ALQGDLN
+504 ALEKDLTN
-511 KLKQLANSSFNEQAF
+511 IKQLANSTTGFNEQAF
-526 NQAQSKEQQDEQT
+526 KNAQNQEQQDEQT
-539 LQNEEN
+539 LQSDEN

-551 EGLEKALANAKEQQE
+551 EGLQ
-566 QQQAQATYQQDLNN
+566 
-580 SQSALSNATNDNKIA
+580 
-595 SADTDYTKNQNTA
+595 
-608 IKQDAQNLENTSQQI
+608 
-623 TQDQKD
+623 
-629 LEQDL
+629 
-634 DKLQQ
+634 
-639 LANSKTGFNE
+639 
-649 QAFNQAQSTEQQDEQ
+649 
-664 TLQNEEETFSSEQ
+664 
-677 EGLEKALANAKHT
+677 KALANAKHA
-690 SPTPTKHTAQN
+690 SPTPNPTKHTAQN
-701 NPPNKVS
+701 TPPSKVPPT
-708 PPTQNLPT
+708 PPTQNPSAES
-716 TNVWNGV
+716 VWGGV
-723 YNFQNQTYSKKG
+723 YWLQNKTYSNKG
-735 IYYIDPNL
+735 TYYIDPNL

-756 YGYLDWFTL
+756 Y
-765 KNKFSVNANNGTL
+765 
-778 IIGNNTESANT
+778 
-789 KGLIWIG
+789 
-796 DDKGLVYYNTGT
+796 
-808 FNAANIYLTSN
+808 
-819 LKTGNG
+819 
-825 FSGEGATLNFNAT
+825 
-838 NRITIN
+838 
-844 QASFDNSDA
+844 
-853 GAQHSYMNFK
+853 
-863 GSNINVSGSSF
+863 
-874 TDDTNGGFSFS
+874 
-885 GNNNNSA
+885 
-892 ISFNKTKFNQ
+892 
-902 GTYNFTNS
+902 
-910 ANLSFNNSNF
+910 
-920 NQSTYNFNSLQS
+920 
-932 TFNNSTFNQGTY
+932 
-944 NFTDNTSFNND
+944 
-955 TFNQGTY
+955 
-962 NFNTSKV
+962 
-969 SFSGANTLNSSSPF
+969 
-983 ASLKGSVSFGS
+983 
-994 GAVFNLNQTLNA
+994 
-1006 NQTYDIL
+1006 
-1013 TTNGTIQYGVYQSY
+1013 
-1027 LWDLINY
+1027 
-1034 KGDKAISHVEV
+1034 
-1045 GNNTYDVTFDINGQD
+1045 
-1060 ETLQETFSNKSIT
+1060 
-1073 TQFLGDDLQAKA
+1073 
-1085 KATYQQDLNNS
+1085 
-1096 QSALSNATNDN
+1096 
-1107 KIASADTGYTNNQ
+1107 
-1120 NTTIKQ
+1120 
-1126 DAQNLE
+1126 
-1132 HTSQQ
+1132 
-1137 IAKDEQALQGDL
+1137 
-1149 NKLKQLANSSF
+1149 
-1160 NEQAFNQAQSKEQQ
+1160 
-1174 DEQTLQNEEET
+1174 
-1185 FSSEQE
+1185 
-1191 GLEKA
+1191 
-1196 LANAKPA
+1196 
-1203 SPTPTPTPTPTPS
+1203 
-1216 PTPNP
+1216 
-1221 TPTKHTAPNKVPP
+1221 
-1234 TPPTQNLPT
+1234 
-1243 TNVWNGVYWLQNQTY
+1243 
-1258 SQKGVYYIDPN
+1258 
-1269 LSGQSG
+1269 
-1275 QSANTLSTYTANL
+1275 TANL
-1288 LGRSFGVNIQNGTLI
+1288 LGRSFSVNANNGALI
-1303 IGNNTE
+1303 IGNDTE

-1322 GFGYIIGTFNAA
+1322 GFGYITGTFSAA

-1384 TGASQHSYATFDATN
+1384 TGASQHSYATFDAIN
-1399 NISVTNSSFSDM
+1399 NISATNSSFSDM
-1411 TWGKFSFNA
+1411 TWGKFSFTA

-1441 ISANAA
+1441 ISANAT

-1452 NNSRLNGGA
+1452 TDSRLNGGA
-1461 VYNLWANSLIFNNTQ
+1461 VYNLQASSLIFNNTQ

-1506 QSLLNFNGDTT
+1506 QSSLNFSGNTT

-1528 KSQTAFKNSL
+1528 KSQVTFKNSL
-1538 TLDNNSN
+1538 TLNNNSN
-1545 LSLDNQSVLNASGA
+1545 LSLDNQSVLNANGA

-1569 IYNGSQAT
+1569 IYNGSQAS
-1577 FNSLFFNG
+1577 FSSLFFNG
-1585 ATLSLNANSK
+1585 GTLSLNASSK
-1595 LNASSASFSN
+1595 LNASNASFSN

-1612 DSVLSVSNAS
+1612 NSVLSANNTSA
-1622 SLNANINFQGASQA
+1622 LNANINFQGASQA
-1636 TFGGNTTIDA
+1636 DFGGNTTTDT
-1646 ASFNFDSASSLSF
+1646 ASFNFDSTSSLNF

-1670 NGYAPSLSKALMSVS
+1670 NGYASSSSKALMSVS

-1692 NGDINLSD
+1692 NGDIDLSN

-1749 NNIQT
+1749 NNVQT

-1811 SYDYSDNQAGTYYLT
+1811 SYDYSSNQAGTYYLT

-1886 IETNQL
+1886 IESNQL
-1892 DNITSINEVL
+1892 DNITNINEVL
-1902 QLLDRI
+1902 QLLDKI
-1908 KITPAQKQ
+1908 KITQAQKQ
-1916 ALLETINHL
+1916 ALLDTINHL
-1925 TDNINQ
+1925 TNDINQ

-1938 VIGAT
+1938 IIGAT
-1943 QDHVTNSTSSI
+1943 QDNVTNSTSSI
-1954 WFGGN
+1954 WFGGD
-1959 GYSSPCALDSAT
+1959 GYSSPCSLDSAT

-1978 YLGQLLGSTSPYLGY
+1978 YLGQLLGSTSAYLGY

-2008 LGSGNAFESG
+2008 VGSGNAFESG
-2018 GSADITFQSANNLVL
+2018 GSADVTFQSANNLVL

-2047 NLLGQEGIDKIFNQ
+2047 NLLGQKGINEIFNQ

-2077 QAGGLGNFV
+2077 QAGGLGNFI
-2086 ENALIPLSKELPS
+2086 ENALSPLSKELPT

-2120 NSGVMNAIQ
+2120 NSGVMNGIQ

-2167 NFIGGYMD
+2167 NFIGGYID
-2175 ASELSS
+2175 ASEISS

-2191 NPPTSLQKDIGVVA
+2191 NPPASLQKDIGVVA
-2205 NDLLDEFLGQDV
+2205 NDLLNEFLGQDV

-2226 VSNIINN
+2226 VNNIINN

-2255 LQNALKENDLGA
+2255 LQNALKENNLGS
-2267 LLSPRGLHD
+2267 LLLPRGLHD

-2285 LSNGYVFVNNSSF
+2285 LSNGYVFVNDSSF

-2317 GDNTIDF
+2317 GNNTIDF

-2332 FASNGVSNINITTL
+2332 FASNDVSNINITTL

-2361 SVQKGEICINLAN
+2361 SVQKGEICVNLAS
-2374 CPTTKNSSSTN
+2374 CPTTKNSSSTS

-2402 TFLGVIA
+2402 TFLGAIA

-2443 ANAFNNAS
+2443 TNALNNAS
-2451 NSTANINGDFTLNQQ
+2451 NSTANIGGNFTLNQQ

-2474 GLNVMGN
+2474 GLNIMGN
-2481 FNSYGDLVFNLSHS
+2481 FNSYGDLVFNLNHS
-2495 VSHAI
+2495 VNHAI

-2505 IATIMTNYNNPLIQ
+2505 TATLMANSNNPLIQ
-2519 FNTSS
+2519 FNASS
-2524 KETGAYTLIDSAKA
+2524 KEVGTYTLVDSSKA
-2538 IYYGYND
+2538 IYYGYNN

-2552 LDNYLKLYTLININ
+2552 LDNYLKLYTLIDIN
-2566 GKHMVMTDNGLTY
+2566 GKHMVMANNGLTY

-2608 YNKVKIAVSNAP
+2608 YNKVKIAVSNDP
-2620 INNLQA
+2620 INDLQA

-2637 GIQGVDSIE
+2637 GVQSVDSID
-2646 QAGGTQAIN
+2646 QAGGSQAIN

-2678 TKDLTTIAGDIANTL
+2678 IKDLTTIAGDIANTL
-2693 EVIANPNFK
+2693 EVIANPDFK

-2729 FASADF
+2729 FARSDF
-2735 HERLE
+2735 LERLE

-2761 SQRNRVKN
+2761 SQRNKVKN

-2814 GFHANITQSGSSN
+2814 GFHGNITQSGSSN

-2899 PQIGLAYYYIGMS
+2899 PQVGLAYYYIGLS

-2995 ASIITGGEIRL
+2995 ASIITGGELRL

>member
-1 MAFKKAGLISKFISK
+1 MAFKKARLISKFILK

-24 SKKIFKLNPIL
+24 SKKIFKLNLIL
-35 KREKPLKRHKKTK
+35 KREKPLSHKKTK
-48 SIKKPFNKN
+48 SVKKPFNKN

-70 LGGLPHLRASECR
+70 LGGLSHLRASECR
-83 YWSWWSG
+83 YWSWSSWS
-90 YHDKIESGSNS
+90 YHDNIESGSNS

-109 FSSTQGSGTY
+109 FNSAQGSGTY
-119 YLNTLTTYSAGGASF
+119 YLNTLTTYSPGGASF
-134 TQKFNNGTLNVGG
+134 TQKFNNGTLDVGG

-158 VNVGYITGTYDAQT
+158 GNLGYITGTYDAQT

-178 RITTGNSLSDGGG
+178 RITTGNSFSTGGG

-199 NRITINQASF
+199 NHITINQASF
-209 DNSDAGAQHSYMN
+209 DNGKVGAQHSYMN
-222 FKGSNINV
+222 FSGSNINV
-230 SGSSFT
+230 SASSFT
-236 DDTNGGFSFSGN
+236 DDTNGGFSFSANGA
-248 NNNSA
+248 NSNL
-253 ISFNK
+253 SFDK
-258 TKFNQGTYN
+258 TNFNQGTYK
-267 FTNSANLSFNNSNFN
+267 FTNSANLNFNNSAFN
-282 QSTYNFNSLQST
+282 QGTYHFNSAQSV
-294 FNNSTFNQGTYNF
+294 FEKSNFNQGTYNF
-307 TDNTSFNNDTFNQG
+307 TDNASFNNDTFNQG
-321 TYNFNTSKV
+321 TYSFNTSKV
-330 SFSGANTLNSS
+330 SFSGTNTLNSS

-348 GSVSFGSGAVFNLN
+348 GSVSFGSDAIFNLN

-372 ILTTNGTI
+372 ILTTNKTI

-394 YKGDKAISHVEVGNN
+394 YKGDKAISHVEVGSN

-422 TLQETFSNKSI
+422 TLQETFNNQSI

-441 LQAKAKATY
+441 LQAKAQATY
-450 QQDLNNSQ
+450 QQDLSNSQ
-458 SALSNAT
+458 TALNNAT

-472 ADTGYTN
+472 SDTGYTN
-479 NQNTTIKQDAQNLE
+479 NQNTTIAKDAQ
-493 HTSQQIAKDEQ
+493 S
-504 ALQGDLN
+504 
-511 KLKQLANSSFNEQAF
+511 
-526 NQAQSKEQQDEQT
+526 
-539 LQNEEN
+539 
-545 TFSSEQ
+545 
-551 EGLEKALANAKEQQE
+551 
-566 QQQAQATYQQDLNN
+566 
-580 SQSALSNATNDNKIA
+580 
-595 SADTDYTKNQNTA
+595 
-608 IKQDAQNLENTSQQI
+608 LENTSQQI
-623 TQDQKD
+623 AQDQKD

-634 DKLQQ
+634 DNLKQ
-639 LANSKTGFNE
+639 LANSPTGFNE
-649 QAFNQAQSTEQQDEQ
+649 QAFKNAQSTEQQDLQ
-664 TLQNEEETFSSEQ
+664 TLQENEKTFNSEQ
-677 EGLEKALANAKHT
+677 EGLEKA
-690 SPTPTKHTAQN
+690 
-701 NPPNKVS
+701 
-708 PPTQNLPT
+708 
-716 TNVWNGV
+716 
-723 YNFQNQTYSKKG
+723 
-735 IYYIDPNL
+735 I
-743 SGQSGQSGNTLST
+743 
-756 YGYLDWFTL
+756 
-765 KNKFSVNANNGTL
+765 
-778 IIGNNTESANT
+778 
-789 KGLIWIG
+789 
-796 DDKGLVYYNTGT
+796 
-808 FNAANIYLTSN
+808 
-819 LKTGNG
+819 
-825 FSGEGATLNFNAT
+825 
-838 NRITIN
+838 
-844 QASFDNSDA
+844 
-853 GAQHSYMNFK
+853 
-863 GSNINVSGSSF
+863 
-874 TDDTNGGFSFS
+874 
-885 GNNNNSA
+885 
-892 ISFNKTKFNQ
+892 
-902 GTYNFTNS
+902 
-910 ANLSFNNSNF
+910 
-920 NQSTYNFNSLQS
+920 
-932 TFNNSTFNQGTY
+932 
-944 NFTDNTSFNND
+944 
-955 TFNQGTY
+955 
-962 NFNTSKV
+962 
-969 SFSGANTLNSSSPF
+969 
-983 ASLKGSVSFGS
+983 
-994 GAVFNLNQTLNA
+994 
-1006 NQTYDIL
+1006 
-1013 TTNGTIQYGVYQSY
+1013 
-1027 LWDLINY
+1027 
-1034 KGDKAISHVEV
+1034 
-1045 GNNTYDVTFDINGQD
+1045 
-1060 ETLQETFSNKSIT
+1060 
-1073 TQFLGDDLQAKA
+1073 
-1085 KATYQQDLNNS
+1085 
-1096 QSALSNATNDN
+1096 
-1107 KIASADTGYTNNQ
+1107 
-1120 NTTIKQ
+1120 
-1126 DAQNLE
+1126 
-1132 HTSQQ
+1132 
-1137 IAKDEQALQGDL
+1137 
-1149 NKLKQLANSSF
+1149 
-1160 NEQAFNQAQSKEQQ
+1160 
-1174 DEQTLQNEEET
+1174 
-1185 FSSEQE
+1185 
-1191 GLEKA
+1191 
-1196 LANAKPA
+1196 ANAKPA
-1203 SPTPTPTPTPTPS
+1203 SPTPS
-1216 PTPNP
+1216 PTP

-1243 TNVWNGVYWLQNQTY
+1243 TNVWNGVYSLQNQTY
-1258 SQKGVYYIDPN
+1258 SQKGIYYIDPN

-1288 LGRSFGVNIQNGTLI
+1288 FGRSFGVNIQNGTLI

-1322 GFGYIIGTFNAA
+1322 GFGYITGTFNAA

-1384 TGASQHSYATFDATN
+1384 TGASQHSYAAFDATN
-1399 NISVTNSSFSDM
+1399 NISVTDSSFSDM

-1420 KNISFSNASFS
+1420 KDISFSNASFS

-1517 LQNNANITLGN
+1517 LQDNANITLGN
-1528 KSQTAFKNSL
+1528 KSQAAFKNSL
-1538 TLDNNSN
+1538 TLDDNSN
-1545 LSLDNQSVLNASGA
+1545 LSLDNQSVLNANGA

-1585 ATLSLNANSK
+1585 GILSLNANSK
-1595 LNASSASFSN
+1595 LNASNASFSN

-1612 DSVLSVSNAS
+1612 DSVLSASNTS

-1636 TFGGNTTIDA
+1636 NFGGNTTIDA

-1670 NGYAPSLSKALMSVS
+1670 NGYAPSLNKALMSVS

-1719 KGITG
+1719 KGIAG

-1734 LFYGMKIQNATYSDN
+1734 LFYGMKIQNATYSGN
-1749 NNIQT
+1749 NDIQT

-1866 GNLKT
+1866 ENLKT

-1886 IETNQL
+1886 IESNQL
-1892 DNITSINEVL
+1892 DNITNINEVL
-1902 QLLDRI
+1902 QLLDEI

-1931 TFSNGNL
+1931 TFNNGNL
-1938 VIGAT
+1938 IIGAT
-1943 QDHVTNSTSSI
+1943 QDNVTNSTSSI

-2033 NKANIEAQATDNIF
+2033 NKANIEAQTTDNIF

-2061 GNLANVLSQMA
+2061 GNLANVLSQVA

-2086 ENALIPLSKELPS
+2086 ENALSPLSKELPTN
-2099 SLQNETLGQL
+2099 LQNETLGQL

-2120 NSGVMNAIQ
+2120 NSGVMNEIQ

-2153 KQSLKSMLDDKGLL
+2153 KQSLKSMLDDKRLL

-2205 NDLLDEFLGQDV
+2205 NDLLNEFLGQDV
-2217 VKKLESQGL
+2217 VKKLENQGL
-2226 VSNIINN
+2226 VNNIINN

-2241 GIYNQGLGS
+2241 GVYNQGLGS

-2285 LSNGYVFVNNSSF
+2285 LSNGYVFINNSSF

-2402 TFLGVIA
+2402 TFLGTIA

-2443 ANAFNNAS
+2443 TNAFNNAS
-2451 NSTANINGDFTLNQQ
+2451 NSTANINGNFTLNQQ

-2495 VSHAI
+2495 ASHAI

-2505 IATIMTNYNNPLIQ
+2505 VATIMANNNNPLIQ

-2552 LDNYLKLYTLININ
+2552 LDNYLKLYTFININ
-2566 GKHMVMTDNGLTY
+2566 GKCMVMSNNGLTY
-2579 NGQAVSIKDGGL
+2579 NGQAVNIKDGGL

-2608 YNKVKIAVSNAP
+2608 YNKVKIAVSNDP

-2637 GIQGVDSIE
+2637 GAQGVDSIE

-2740 ALKNKR
+2740 TLKNKR

-2871 YRYNTWTTDAK
+2871 YKYDTWTTDAK

-2899 PQIGLAYYYIGMS
+2899 PQIGLAYYYIGLS

-2971 GDKMVRFI
+2971 GDKIVRFI

-3006 FKTFYVNAGI
+3006 FKTFYVNASI

>member
-1 MAFKKAGLISKFISK
+1 MAFKKARLISRFISK

-24 SKKIFKLNPIL
+24 SKKIFKLNQIL
-35 KREKPLKRHKKTK
+35 KREKPLKGHKKTK
-48 SIKKPFNKN
+48 SIKKLSNRN
-57 KSFLKASVLLIGA
+57 KSFLKASILLIGA
-70 LGGLPHLRASECR
+70 LGGLSHLRANECR
-83 YWSWWSG
+83 YWSWSSWN
-90 YHDKIESGSNS
+90 YQDNIESGPNS

-134 TQKFNNGTLNVGG
+134 TQKFNGGTLNVGG
-147 NIRFGGTGVNG
+147 NIRFGGTGING
-158 VNVGYITGTYDAQT
+158 GDVGYITGTYDAQT

-178 RITTGNSLSDGGG
+178 HLTTGNSYSDGGG
-191 ATLNFNAT
+191 ATLNFNAA
-199 NRITINQASF
+199 NNITINQASF
-209 DNSDAGAQHSYMN
+209 DNNDAGTQHSYMN
-222 FKGSNINV
+222 FKGSNIKV
-230 SGSSFT
+230 SGSSFK
-236 DDTNGGFSFSGN
+236 DDTDGGFSFSGN
-248 NNNSA
+248 SNNSA
-253 ISFNK
+253 ISFNQ
-258 TKFNQGTYN
+258 TNFNQGTYHFSSAQSTFENSNFNQGTYN
-267 FTNSANLSFNNSNFN
+267 FNNNA
-282 QSTYNFNSLQST
+282 
-294 FNNSTFNQGTYNF
+294 
-307 TDNTSFNNDTFNQG
+307 SFNNDTFNQG
-321 TYNFNTSKV
+321 IYSFNTNKV
-330 SFSGANTLNSS
+330 SFLGINTLNSS

-362 QTLNANQTYD
+362 QTLNNNQTYD
-372 ILTTNGTI
+372 ILTTNGAI

-422 TLQETFSNKSI
+422 TLQETFNKQSI
-433 TTQFLGDD
+433 ITQFLGDD
-441 LQAKAKATY
+441 LQQQAQKTY
-450 QQDLNNSQ
+450 QEDLTNSQNALNNVTS
-458 SALSNAT
+458 
-465 NDNKIAS
+465 DNKIAS
-472 ADTGYTN
+472 NDTSYT
-479 NQNTTIKQDAQNLE
+479 QSKNTTIAKDAQGLE
-493 HTSQQIAKDEQ
+493 NTNQQIAQDEQ
-504 ALQGDLN
+504 ALEKDLAQI
-511 KLKQLANSSFNEQAF
+511 KQLANSTTGFNEQAF
-526 NQAQSKEQQDEQT
+526 NQAQKQEQQDEQTLQNDENAFNTEQDSLNKAIQQAQQQKQEQQQAQQTYQEDLTNSQNALNNVTSDNTIASNDTSYTQSKNTTIAKDAQGLENTNQKIQQDEQALEKDLAQIKQLANSTTGFNEQAFNQAQKQEQQDEQT
-539 LQNEEN
+539 LQNEEK
-545 TFSSEQ
+545 TFNNEQ
-551 EGLEKALANAKEQQE
+551 EGLKQAIANAKP
-566 QQQAQATYQQDLNN
+566 
-580 SQSALSNATNDNKIA
+580 
-595 SADTDYTKNQNTA
+595 
-608 IKQDAQNLENTSQQI
+608 TSP
-623 TQDQKD
+623 TP
-629 LEQDL
+629 
-634 DKLQQ
+634 
-639 LANSKTGFNE
+639 SPT
-649 QAFNQAQSTEQQDEQ
+649 
-664 TLQNEEETFSSEQ
+664 
-677 EGLEKALANAKHT
+677 
-690 SPTPTKHTAQN
+690 PTPTKHTAPN
-701 NPPNKVS
+701 TPPNKVS

-716 TNVWNGV
+716 TNVWSGV
-723 YNFQNQTYSKKG
+723 YWLQNQTYSNKG
-735 IYYIDPNL
+735 VYYIDPNL

-756 YGYLDWFTL
+756 Y
-765 KNKFSVNANNGTL
+765 
-778 IIGNNTESANT
+778 
-789 KGLIWIG
+789 
-796 DDKGLVYYNTGT
+796 
-808 FNAANIYLTSN
+808 
-819 LKTGNG
+819 
-825 FSGEGATLNFNAT
+825 
-838 NRITIN
+838 
-844 QASFDNSDA
+844 
-853 GAQHSYMNFK
+853 
-863 GSNINVSGSSF
+863 
-874 TDDTNGGFSFS
+874 
-885 GNNNNSA
+885 
-892 ISFNKTKFNQ
+892 
-902 GTYNFTNS
+902 
-910 ANLSFNNSNF
+910 
-920 NQSTYNFNSLQS
+920 
-932 TFNNSTFNQGTY
+932 
-944 NFTDNTSFNND
+944 
-955 TFNQGTY
+955 
-962 NFNTSKV
+962 
-969 SFSGANTLNSSSPF
+969 
-983 ASLKGSVSFGS
+983 
-994 GAVFNLNQTLNA
+994 
-1006 NQTYDIL
+1006 
-1013 TTNGTIQYGVYQSY
+1013 
-1027 LWDLINY
+1027 
-1034 KGDKAISHVEV
+1034 
-1045 GNNTYDVTFDINGQD
+1045 
-1060 ETLQETFSNKSIT
+1060 
-1073 TQFLGDDLQAKA
+1073 
-1085 KATYQQDLNNS
+1085 
-1096 QSALSNATNDN
+1096 
-1107 KIASADTGYTNNQ
+1107 
-1120 NTTIKQ
+1120 
-1126 DAQNLE
+1126 
-1132 HTSQQ
+1132 
-1137 IAKDEQALQGDL
+1137 
-1149 NKLKQLANSSF
+1149 
-1160 NEQAFNQAQSKEQQ
+1160 
-1174 DEQTLQNEEET
+1174 
-1185 FSSEQE
+1185 
-1191 GLEKA
+1191 
-1196 LANAKPA
+1196 
-1203 SPTPTPTPTPTPS
+1203 
-1216 PTPNP
+1216 
-1221 TPTKHTAPNKVPP
+1221 
-1234 TPPTQNLPT
+1234 
-1243 TNVWNGVYWLQNQTY
+1243 
-1258 SQKGVYYIDPN
+1258 
-1269 LSGQSG
+1269 
-1275 QSANTLSTYTANL
+1275 TANL
-1288 LGRSFGVNIQNGTLI
+1288 FGRSFGVNIQNGTLI
-1303 IGNNTE
+1303 IGNDTE

-1322 GFGYIIGTFNAA
+1322 GFGYITGTFNAA

-1345 EGVSG
+1345 EGVSN

-1384 TGASQHSYATFDATN
+1384 TGASQHSYAAFDAMN

-1411 TWGKFSFNA
+1411 TWGKFSFSA

-1431 GFTNPGGSSV
+1431 GFTNPGGSST
-1441 ISANAA
+1441 ISANAS

-1452 NNSRLNGGA
+1452 VNSRLNGGA
-1461 VYNLWANSLIFNNTQ
+1461 IYNLQANSLIFNNTQ

-1500 SFTLSS
+1500 NFTLSS

-1528 KSQTAFKNSL
+1528 KSQAAFKNSL

-1545 LSLDNQSVLNASGA
+1545 LSLDNQSVLNASGT

-1577 FNSLFFNG
+1577 FKSLFFNG
-1585 ATLSLNANSK
+1585 GTLSLNASSK
-1595 LNASSASFSN
+1595 LNASSASFSS

-1612 DSVLSVSNAS
+1612 DSVLSANNTS

-1636 TFGGNTTIDA
+1636 DFGGNTTIDT

-1670 NGYAPSLSKALMSVS
+1670 NGYASSLTKALMSVS

-1811 SYDYSDNQAGTYYLT
+1811 SYDYSDNQVGTYYLT

-1840 PQTPGTYSPFN
+1840 PQAPGTYSPFN

-1866 GNLKT
+1866 ENLKT

-1886 IETNQL
+1886 IESNQL
-1892 DNITSINEVL
+1892 DNITNINEVL
-1902 QLLDRI
+1902 QLLDKI
-1908 KITPAQKQ
+1908 KITPMQRQ
-1916 ALLETINHL
+1916 AFLETINHL

-1931 TFSNGNL
+1931 TFNNGNL
-1938 VIGAT
+1938 IIGAT
-1943 QDHVTNSTSSI
+1943 QDNVTNSTSSI

-1959 GYSSPCALDSAT
+1959 GYSSPCTLDSAT

-2008 LGSGNAFESG
+2008 IGSGNAFESG
-2018 GSADITFQSANNLVL
+2018 GSADVTFQSANNLVL

-2047 NLLGQEGIDKIFNQ
+2047 NLLGQKGINEIFNQ
-2061 GNLANVLSQMA
+2061 GNLANVLSQVA

-2077 QAGGLGNFV
+2077 QAGGLGNFI
-2086 ENALIPLSKELPS
+2086 ENALSPLSKELPA

-2120 NSGVMNAIQ
+2120 NSGVMNEIQ

-2167 NFIGGYMD
+2167 NFIGGYID

-2181 ILSVILKDIT
+2181 ILSVVLKDIT
-2191 NPPTSLQKDIGVVA
+2191 NPPASLQKDIGVVA
-2205 NDLLDEFLGQDV
+2205 NDLLNEFLGQDV

-2226 VSNIINN
+2226 VSNIINS

-2241 GIYNQGLGS
+2241 GVYNQGLGS

-2361 SVQKGEICINLAN
+2361 SVQKGEICVNLAN

-2402 TFLGVIA
+2402 TFLGAIA
-2409 SNGAIDLSQVKNNS
+2409 SNGAIDLSQVTNNS

-2428 NLNENATLQA
+2428 NLNENAALQA

-2443 ANAFNNAS
+2443 TNAFNNAS
-2451 NSTANINGDFTLNQQ
+2451 NSTANINGNFTLNQQ

-2481 FNSYGDLVFNLSHS
+2481 FNSYGDLVFNISHS
-2495 VSHAI
+2495 ASHAI

-2505 IATIMTNYNNPLIQ
+2505 NATIMANNNNPLIQ

-2524 KETGAYTLIDSAKA
+2524 KEVGTYTLIDSARA
-2538 IYYGYND
+2538 IYYGYNN

-2552 LDNYLKLYTLININ
+2552 LDNYLKLYALIDIN

-2579 NGQAVSIKDGGL
+2579 NGQAVNIKDGGL
-2591 IVGFKDS
+2591 VVGFKDS

-2608 YNKVKIAVSNAP
+2608 YNKVKIAVSNDP

-2637 GIQGVDSIE
+2637 GVQSVDSID
-2646 QAGGTQAIN
+2646 QAGGNQAIN

-2693 EVIANPNFK
+2693 EVIANPDFK

-2735 HERLE
+2735 HEHLE

-2786 GTLYGINVGYDR
+2786 GTLYGINAGYDR

-2871 YRYNTWTTDAK
+2871 YKYDTWTTDAK

-2899 PQIGLAYYYIGMS
+2899 PQIGLAYYYIGLS
-2912 GLRGIM
+2912 SLRGIM
-2918 DDPIYNQ
+2918 DNPIYNQ

>member
-1 MAFKKAGLISKFISK
+1 MAFKKAGLISNFISK

-24 SKKIFKLNPIL
+24 SKKIFKLNQIL
-35 KREKPLKRHKKTK
+35 KREKPLSHKKTK
-48 SIKKPFNKN
+48 SVKKPFNKS

-70 LGGLPHLRASECR
+70 LGGLSHLRASECR
-83 YWSWWSG
+83 YWSWSSWS
-90 YHDKIESGSNS
+90 YHDNIESGSNS

-109 FSSTQGSGTY
+109 FSSAQGSGTY
-119 YLNTLTTYSAGGASF
+119 YLNTLTTYSPGGASF
-134 TQKFNNGTLNVGG
+134 TQKFNNGTLDVGG

-158 VNVGYITGTYDAQT
+158 GDVGYITGTYDAQT

-178 RITTGNSLSDGGG
+178 RITTGNSFSTGGG

-199 NRITINQASF
+199 NHITINQASF
-209 DNSDAGAQHSYMN
+209 DNGDAGTQHSYMN
-222 FKGSNINV
+222 FSGSNINV
-230 SGSSFT
+230 SDSSFT

-248 NNNSA
+248 GTNSNL
-253 ISFNK
+253 SFNK
-258 TKFNQGTYN
+258 TNFNQGTYK
-267 FTNSANLSFNNSNFN
+267 FTNSANLNFNNSA
-282 QSTYNFNSLQST
+282 
-294 FNNSTFNQGTYNF
+294 FNQGTYSF
-307 TDNTSFNNDTFNQG
+307 TDNTGLNFNNDTFNQG
-321 TYNFNTSKV
+321 IYNFNTSKV

-348 GSVSFGSGAVFNLN
+348 GSVSFGSGAIFNLN
-362 QTLNANQTYD
+362 QTLNSNQTYD
-372 ILTTNGTI
+372 ILTTNKTI

-394 YKGDKAISHVEVGNN
+394 YKGDKAISHIEVGNN

-422 TLQETFSNKSI
+422 TLQETFNNQAI

-450 QQDLNNSQ
+450 QQDLSNSQ
-458 SALSNAT
+458 TALNNAAS
-465 NDNKIAS
+465 DNKIAS
-472 ADTGYTN
+472 SDTDYTN
-479 NQNTTIKQDAQNLE
+479 NQNTTIKKDAQSLE
-493 HTSQQIAKDEQ
+493 NTSQTIQQGEQ
-504 ALQGDLN
+504 ALEKDLAQI
-511 KLKQLANSSFNEQAF
+511 KQLANS
-526 NQAQSKEQQDEQT
+526 T
-539 LQNEEN
+539 
-545 TFSSEQ
+545 
-551 EGLEKALANAKEQQE
+551 
-566 QQQAQATYQQDLNN
+566 
-580 SQSALSNATNDNKIA
+580 
-595 SADTDYTKNQNTA
+595 
-608 IKQDAQNLENTSQQI
+608 
-623 TQDQKD
+623 
-629 LEQDL
+629 
-634 DKLQQ
+634 
-639 LANSKTGFNE
+639 TGFNE
-649 QAFNQAQSTEQQDEQ
+649 QAFNQAQSTEQQDLQ

-677 EGLEKALANAKHT
+677 EGLEKAIANAKPT
-690 SPTPTKHTAQN
+690 SPTPSPTPTPTKHTA
-701 NPPNKVS
+701 PN
-708 PPTQNLPT
+708 
-716 TNVWNGV
+716 
-723 YNFQNQTYSKKG
+723 
-735 IYYIDPNL
+735 
-743 SGQSGQSGNTLST
+743 
-756 YGYLDWFTL
+756 
-765 KNKFSVNANNGTL
+765 
-778 IIGNNTESANT
+778 
-789 KGLIWIG
+789 
-796 DDKGLVYYNTGT
+796 
-808 FNAANIYLTSN
+808 
-819 LKTGNG
+819 
-825 FSGEGATLNFNAT
+825 
-838 NRITIN
+838 
-844 QASFDNSDA
+844 
-853 GAQHSYMNFK
+853 
-863 GSNINVSGSSF
+863 
-874 TDDTNGGFSFS
+874 
-885 GNNNNSA
+885 
-892 ISFNKTKFNQ
+892 
-902 GTYNFTNS
+902 
-910 ANLSFNNSNF
+910 
-920 NQSTYNFNSLQS
+920 
-932 TFNNSTFNQGTY
+932 
-944 NFTDNTSFNND
+944 
-955 TFNQGTY
+955 
-962 NFNTSKV
+962 
-969 SFSGANTLNSSSPF
+969 
-983 ASLKGSVSFGS
+983 
-994 GAVFNLNQTLNA
+994 
-1006 NQTYDIL
+1006 
-1013 TTNGTIQYGVYQSY
+1013 
-1027 LWDLINY
+1027 
-1034 KGDKAISHVEV
+1034 
-1045 GNNTYDVTFDINGQD
+1045 
-1060 ETLQETFSNKSIT
+1060 
-1073 TQFLGDDLQAKA
+1073 
-1085 KATYQQDLNNS
+1085 
-1096 QSALSNATNDN
+1096 
-1107 KIASADTGYTNNQ
+1107 
-1120 NTTIKQ
+1120 
-1126 DAQNLE
+1126 
-1132 HTSQQ
+1132 
-1137 IAKDEQALQGDL
+1137 
-1149 NKLKQLANSSF
+1149 
-1160 NEQAFNQAQSKEQQ
+1160 
-1174 DEQTLQNEEET
+1174 
-1185 FSSEQE
+1185 
-1191 GLEKA
+1191 
-1196 LANAKPA
+1196 
-1203 SPTPTPTPTPTPS
+1203 TP
-1216 PTPNP
+1216 
-1221 TPTKHTAPNKVPP
+1221 PNKVPP

-1243 TNVWNGVYWLQNQTY
+1243 TNVWSGVYWLQNQNY
-1258 SQKGVYYIDPN
+1258 SKQGVYYIDPN

-1322 GFGYIIGTFNAA
+1322 GFGYITGTFNAA

-1384 TGASQHSYATFDATN
+1384 TGASQHSYAAFDAAN

-1411 TWGKFSFNA
+1411 TWGKFSFSA

-1441 ISANAA
+1441 ISANAT

-1452 NNSRLNGGA
+1452 INSRLNGGA
-1461 VYNLWANSLIFNNTQ
+1461 IYNLQANSLIFNNTQ

-1528 KSQTAFKNSL
+1528 KSQATFKNSL

-1545 LSLDNQSVLNASGA
+1545 LSLDNQSVLNANGA

-1585 ATLSLNANSK
+1585 GILSLNANSK

-1612 DSVLSVSNAS
+1612 DSVLSASNTS

-1636 TFGGNTTIDA
+1636 NFGGNTTIDT
-1646 ASFNFDSASSLSF
+1646 ASFNFDSTSSLSF

-1670 NGYAPSLSKALMSVS
+1670 NGYAPSLNKALMSVS

-1719 KGITG
+1719 KGIIG

-1734 LFYGMKIQNATYSDN
+1734 LFYGMKIQNATYSGN

-1886 IETNQL
+1886 IESNQL

-1902 QLLDRI
+1902 QLLDKI
-1908 KITPAQKQ
+1908 KITPVQKQ

-1943 QDHVTNSTSSI
+1943 QDNVTNSTSSI

-1959 GYSSPCALDSAT
+1959 GYSSPCALVSAT

-2018 GSADITFQSANNLVL
+2018 GSADVTFQSTNNLVL

-2061 GNLANVLSQMA
+2061 GNLANVLSQVA

-2086 ENALIPLSKELPS
+2086 ENALSPLSKELPT

-2120 NSGVMNAIQ
+2120 NSGVMNEIQ

-2205 NDLLDEFLGQDV
+2205 NDLLNEFLGQDV
-2217 VKKLESQGL
+2217 VKKLEGQGL

-2250 VLPPS
+2250 VLPLS

-2332 FASNGVSNINITTL
+2332 FASNDVSNINITTL

-2402 TFLGVIA
+2402 TFLGTIA
-2409 SNGAIDLSQVKNNS
+2409 SNGTIDLSQVKNNS

-2443 ANAFNNAS
+2443 TNAFNNAS
-2451 NSTANINGDFTLNQQ
+2451 NSTANINGNFTLNQQ

-2500 INAQG
+2500 INTQG
-2505 IATIMTNYNNPLIQ
+2505 IATIMANNNNPLIQ

-2552 LDNYLKLYTLININ
+2552 LADYLKLYTLIDIN
-2566 GKHMVMTDNGLTY
+2566 GKRMVMTDNGLTY
-2579 NGQAVSIKDGGL
+2579 NGQAVNIKDGGL

-2608 YNKVKIAVSNAP
+2608 YNKVKIAVSNDP

-2637 GIQGVDSIE
+2637 GTQGVDSID
-2646 QAGGTQAIN
+2646 QAGGAQAIN

-2693 EVIANPNFK
+2693 EVIANPDFK

-2871 YRYNTWTTDAK
+2871 YKYDTWTTDAK

-2894 SVIFK
+2894 SVILK
-2899 PQIGLAYYYIGMS
+2899 PQIGLAYYYIGLS

-3006 FKTFYVNAGI
+3006 FKTFYVNASI

>member
-1 MAFKKAGLISKFISK
+1 MAFKKARLISRFVSK

-24 SKKIFKLNPIL
+24 SKKFFTLNRIL

-48 SIKKPFNKN
+48 SIEKPFNKN

-70 LGGLPHLRASECR
+70 LGGLSHLRANECR
-83 YWSWWSG
+83 YWSWSFWS
-90 YHDKIESGSNS
+90 YQDNIESGSNS

-109 FSSTQGSGTY
+109 FSSAQGSGTY

-134 TQKFNNGTLNVGG
+134 TQKFNNGTLDIGG
-147 NIRFGGTGVNG
+147 NIRFGGTGING
-158 VNVGYITGTYDAQT
+158 GDVGYITGTYDAQT

-178 RITTGNSLSDGGG
+178 HITTGNSYADGGG

-199 NRITINQASF
+199 NNITINQASF
-209 DNSDAGAQHSYMN
+209 DNSDAGTQKSYMN
-222 FKGSNINV
+222 FKGSNIKV

-236 DDTNGGFSFSGN
+236 DDTDGGFSFSGSD
-248 NNNSA
+248 NNST
-253 ISFNK
+253 ISFNQ
-258 TKFNQGTYN
+258 TSFNQGTYN
-267 FTNSANLSFNNSNFN
+267 FSNSATLSFNNSSFN
-282 QSTYNFNSLQST
+282 QGTYHFNSAQST
-294 FNNSTFNQGTYNF
+294 FENSNFNQGTYNF
-307 TDNTSFNNDTFNQG
+307 SNNTSFNNDTFNQG
-321 TYNFNTSKV
+321 TYNFNSSKV
-330 SFSGANTLNSS
+330 SFSGINTLNSS

-348 GSVSFGSGAVFNLN
+348 GSVSFGSNAIFNLN
-362 QTLNANQTYD
+362 QTLNNNQTYD
-372 ILTTNGTI
+372 ILTTNGAI

-422 TLQETFSNKSI
+422 TLQETFNKQSI

-441 LQAKAKATY
+441 LQQEAQKTY
-450 QQDLNNSQ
+450 QEDVAHSQNALNNVTS
-458 SALSNAT
+458 
-465 NDNKIAS
+465 DNKIAS
-472 ADTGYTN
+472 ADTSDTQSSN
-479 NQNTTIKQDAQNLE
+479 PT
-493 HTSQQIAKDEQ
+493 IAKDAQTLENTNQKIQQDEQ
-504 ALQGDLN
+504 DLEKDLEN
-511 KLKQLANSSFNEQAF
+511 VKQLANS
-526 NQAQSKEQQDEQT
+526 T
-539 LQNEEN
+539 
-545 TFSSEQ
+545 
-551 EGLEKALANAKEQQE
+551 
-566 QQQAQATYQQDLNN
+566 
-580 SQSALSNATNDNKIA
+580 
-595 SADTDYTKNQNTA
+595 
-608 IKQDAQNLENTSQQI
+608 
-623 TQDQKD
+623 
-629 LEQDL
+629 
-634 DKLQQ
+634 
-639 LANSKTGFNE
+639 TGFNE
-649 QAFNQAQSTEQQDEQ
+649 QAFNQAQKQEQQDEQ
-664 TLQNEEETFSSEQ
+664 TLQNDENAFNTEQ
-677 EGLEKALANAKHT
+677 ERLEQAIANAKHVSPT
-690 SPTPTKHTAQN
+690 PNPTPSPTPTPTKHTAPN
-701 NPPNKVS
+701 TPPSQV
-708 PPTQNLPT
+708 PPTPTQNPPAES
-716 TNVWNGV
+716 VWNGV
-723 YNFQNQTYSKKG
+723 YWLQNKTYSNKG

-756 YGYLDWFTL
+756 Y
-765 KNKFSVNANNGTL
+765 
-778 IIGNNTESANT
+778 
-789 KGLIWIG
+789 
-796 DDKGLVYYNTGT
+796 
-808 FNAANIYLTSN
+808 
-819 LKTGNG
+819 
-825 FSGEGATLNFNAT
+825 
-838 NRITIN
+838 
-844 QASFDNSDA
+844 
-853 GAQHSYMNFK
+853 
-863 GSNINVSGSSF
+863 
-874 TDDTNGGFSFS
+874 
-885 GNNNNSA
+885 
-892 ISFNKTKFNQ
+892 
-902 GTYNFTNS
+902 
-910 ANLSFNNSNF
+910 
-920 NQSTYNFNSLQS
+920 
-932 TFNNSTFNQGTY
+932 
-944 NFTDNTSFNND
+944 
-955 TFNQGTY
+955 
-962 NFNTSKV
+962 
-969 SFSGANTLNSSSPF
+969 
-983 ASLKGSVSFGS
+983 
-994 GAVFNLNQTLNA
+994 
-1006 NQTYDIL
+1006 
-1013 TTNGTIQYGVYQSY
+1013 
-1027 LWDLINY
+1027 
-1034 KGDKAISHVEV
+1034 
-1045 GNNTYDVTFDINGQD
+1045 
-1060 ETLQETFSNKSIT
+1060 
-1073 TQFLGDDLQAKA
+1073 
-1085 KATYQQDLNNS
+1085 
-1096 QSALSNATNDN
+1096 
-1107 KIASADTGYTNNQ
+1107 
-1120 NTTIKQ
+1120 
-1126 DAQNLE
+1126 
-1132 HTSQQ
+1132 
-1137 IAKDEQALQGDL
+1137 
-1149 NKLKQLANSSF
+1149 
-1160 NEQAFNQAQSKEQQ
+1160 
-1174 DEQTLQNEEET
+1174 
-1185 FSSEQE
+1185 
-1191 GLEKA
+1191 
-1196 LANAKPA
+1196 
-1203 SPTPTPTPTPTPS
+1203 
-1216 PTPNP
+1216 
-1221 TPTKHTAPNKVPP
+1221 
-1234 TPPTQNLPT
+1234 
-1243 TNVWNGVYWLQNQTY
+1243 
-1258 SQKGVYYIDPN
+1258 
-1269 LSGQSG
+1269 
-1275 QSANTLSTYTANL
+1275 TANL
-1288 LGRSFGVNIQNGTLI
+1288 LGRSFSVNIQNGTLI

-1322 GFGYIIGTFNAA
+1322 GFGYITGTFNAA

-1345 EGVSG
+1345 EGVSN

-1384 TGASQHSYATFDATN
+1384 TGASQHSYTTFDATN

-1420 KNISFSNASFS
+1420 ENISFSNASFS
-1431 GFTNPGGSSV
+1431 GFTNPGGSST
-1441 ISANAA
+1441 ISANAS

-1452 NNSRLNGGA
+1452 IDSRLNGGA
-1461 VYNLWANSLIFNNTQ
+1461 VYNLQANSLIFNNTQ

-1528 KSQTAFKNSL
+1528 KSQAAFKNSL

-1585 ATLSLNANSK
+1585 GTLSLNANSK

-1605 NTTINLD
+1605 DTTINLD
-1612 DSVLSVSNAS
+1612 DSVLSANNTS

-1636 TFGGNTTIDA
+1636 DFGGNTIIDT
-1646 ASFNFDSASSLSF
+1646 ASFNFDSASSLNF

-1670 NGYAPSLSKALMSVS
+1670 NGYAPSLTKALMSVS

-1866 GNLKT
+1866 ENLKT
-1871 LLGILSQNSATLKEM
+1871 LLGIFSQNSATLKEM
-1886 IETNQL
+1886 IESNQL
-1892 DNITSINEVL
+1892 DNITNINEVL
-1902 QLLDRI
+1902 QLLDKI
-1908 KITPAQKQ
+1908 KITQAQKQ

-1931 TFSNGNL
+1931 TFNNGNL

-1943 QDHVTNSTSSI
+1943 QDNVTNSTSSI

-1959 GYSSPCALDSAT
+1959 GYSNPCALDSAT

-2008 LGSGNAFESG
+2008 IGSGNAFESG
-2018 GSADITFQSANNLVL
+2018 GSADVTFQSANNLVL

-2061 GNLANVLSQMA
+2061 GNLANVLSQVA

-2077 QAGGLGNFV
+2077 QAGGLGNFI
-2086 ENALIPLSKELPS
+2086 ENALSPLSKELPA
-2099 SLQNETLGQL
+2099 SLQDETLGQL
-2109 IGQNNLDNLLN
+2109 IGQNNLDDLLN
-2120 NSGVMNAIQ
+2120 NSGVMNEIQ
-2129 NIISK
+2129 NIISQ

-2167 NFIGGYMD
+2167 NFIGGYID
-2175 ASELSS
+2175 ASEISS

-2205 NDLLDEFLGQDV
+2205 NDLLNEFLGQDV

-2233 IISQGGLS
+2233 VISQGGLS
-2241 GIYNQGLGS
+2241 GVYNQGLGS

-2361 SVQKGEICINLAN
+2361 SVQKGEICVNLAN

-2385 SSVTPTNES
+2385 SSVTPTNET

-2402 TFLGVIA
+2402 TFLGAIA
-2409 SNGAIDLSQVKNNS
+2409 SNGAIDLSQVTNNS

-2443 ANAFNNAS
+2443 TNAFDNAS
-2451 NSTANINGDFTLNQQ
+2451 NSTADINGNFTLNQQ

-2505 IATIMTNYNNPLIQ
+2505 NATIMANGNNPLIQ

-2524 KETGAYTLIDSAKA
+2524 KEVGTYTLIDSAKA
-2538 IYYGYND
+2538 IYYGYNN

-2552 LDNYLKLYTLININ
+2552 LDNYLKLYALIDIN

-2579 NGQAVSIKDGGL
+2579 NGQAVSVKDGGL
-2591 IVGFKDS
+2591 VVGFKDS

-2608 YNKVKIAVSNAP
+2608 YNKVKIAVSNDP
-2620 INNLQA
+2620 INNPQA

-2637 GIQGVDSIE
+2637 GVQSVDSID
-2646 QAGGTQAIN
+2646 QAGGNQAIN

-2729 FASADF
+2729 FARSDF
-2735 HERLE
+2735 LERLE

-2786 GTLYGINVGYDR
+2786 GTLYGINIGYDR

-2814 GFHANITQSGSSN
+2814 GFHGNITQSGSSN
-2827 VNMGVYSR
+2827 VNIGVYSR

-2871 YRYNTWTTDAK
+2871 YRYDTWTTDAK

-2899 PQIGLAYYYIGMS
+2899 PQVGLSYYYIGLS

>member
-1 MAFKKAGLISKFISK
+1 MAFKKARLISRFISK

-24 SKKIFKLNPIL
+24 SKKIFTLNQIL
-35 KREKPLKRHKKTK
+35 KREKPLKCHKKALK
-48 SIKKPFNKN
+48 PIKKLSNRN

-70 LGGLPHLRASECR
+70 LGGLSHLRANECR
-83 YWSWWSG
+83 YWSWSSWS
-90 YHDKIESGSNS
+90 YQDNIESGPNS

-119 YLNTLTTYSAGGASF
+119 YLNTLTTYSGGGASF
-134 TQKFNNGTLNVGG
+134 TQKFNGGTLNVGG
-147 NIRFGGTGVNG
+147 NIRFGGTGING
-158 VNVGYITGTYDAQT
+158 GDVGYITGTYDAQT

-178 RITTGNSLSDGGG
+178 HLTTGNSYADGGG

-199 NRITINQASF
+199 NNITINQASF
-209 DNSDAGAQHSYMN
+209 DNSDAGTQHSYMN

-236 DDTNGGFSFSGN
+236 DDTDGGFSFSGN
-248 NNNSA
+248 NNHSA
-253 ISFNK
+253 ISFNQ
-258 TKFNQGTYN
+258 TSFNQGTYN
-267 FTNSANLSFNNSNFN
+267 FSNSATLSFDNS
-282 QSTYNFNSLQST
+282 S
-294 FNNSTFNQGTYNF
+294 FNQGTYNF
-307 TDNTSFNNDTFNQG
+307 NSAQSAFNNSAFNQGTYNFNGNASFNNDTFNQG
-321 TYNFNTSKV
+321 TYDFNTSKV
-330 SFSGANTLNSS
+330 SFSGANTLNSN
-341 SPFASLK
+341 SPFANLK
-348 GSVSFGSGAVFNLN
+348 GSVSFNSNAIFNLN
-362 QTLNANQTYD
+362 QTLNNNQTYD
-372 ILTTNGTI
+372 ILTTNGAI

-394 YKGDKAISHVEVGNN
+394 YKGDKAISHVGVGNN

-422 TLQETFSNKSI
+422 TLQETFNKQSI
-433 TTQFLGDD
+433 ITQFLGDD
-441 LQAKAKATY
+441 LQQQAQQTY
-450 QQDLNNSQ
+450 QEDLTHSQNALNNVTS
-458 SALSNAT
+458 
-465 NDNKIAS
+465 DNTIAS
-472 ADTGYTN
+472 NDTSYT
-479 NQNTTIKQDAQNLE
+479 QSKNTTVATDAQNLE
-493 HTSQQIAKDEQ
+493 NTNQQIQQDEQ
-504 ALQGDLN
+504 ALQGDLD
-511 KLKQLANSSFNEQAF
+511 KLQQLANSTTGFNEQAF
-526 NQAQSKEQQDEQT
+526 NTAQKQEQQDEQT
-539 LQNEEN
+539 LQNEEK

-551 EGLEKALANAKEQQE
+551 DSLNKAIQQAQAQQQKQE
-566 QQQAQATYQQDLNN
+566 QQQAQQTYQEDVANSQNALNN
-580 SQSALSNATNDNKIA
+580 VTSDNTIANNDTGYTNNKNTTIA
-595 SADTDYTKNQNTA
+595 K
-608 IKQDAQNLENTSQQI
+608 DAQNLENTNQQI
-623 TQDQKD
+623 AQDEQALEKD
-629 LEQDL
+629 LAQI
-634 DKLQQ
+634 KQ
-639 LANSKTGFNE
+639 LANSTTGFNE
-649 QAFNQAQSTEQQDEQ
+649 QAFNQAQKQEQQDEQ
-664 TLQNEEETFSSEQ
+664 TLQNDENAFNTEQ
-677 EGLEKALANAKHT
+677 EGLEQAIANAKHANPT
-690 SPTPTKHTAQN
+690 PSHAPTPTKHTAQN
-701 NPPNKVS
+701 TPPSQV
-708 PPTQNLPT
+708 PPTPTQNLPK
-716 TNVWNGV
+716 TNVW
-723 YNFQNQTYSKKG
+723 
-735 IYYIDPNL
+735 
-743 SGQSGQSGNTLST
+743 
-756 YGYLDWFTL
+756 
-765 KNKFSVNANNGTL
+765 
-778 IIGNNTESANT
+778 
-789 KGLIWIG
+789 
-796 DDKGLVYYNTGT
+796 
-808 FNAANIYLTSN
+808 
-819 LKTGNG
+819 
-825 FSGEGATLNFNAT
+825 
-838 NRITIN
+838 
-844 QASFDNSDA
+844 
-853 GAQHSYMNFK
+853 
-863 GSNINVSGSSF
+863 
-874 TDDTNGGFSFS
+874 
-885 GNNNNSA
+885 
-892 ISFNKTKFNQ
+892 
-902 GTYNFTNS
+902 
-910 ANLSFNNSNF
+910 
-920 NQSTYNFNSLQS
+920 
-932 TFNNSTFNQGTY
+932 
-944 NFTDNTSFNND
+944 
-955 TFNQGTY
+955 
-962 NFNTSKV
+962 
-969 SFSGANTLNSSSPF
+969 
-983 ASLKGSVSFGS
+983 
-994 GAVFNLNQTLNA
+994 
-1006 NQTYDIL
+1006 
-1013 TTNGTIQYGVYQSY
+1013 
-1027 LWDLINY
+1027 
-1034 KGDKAISHVEV
+1034 
-1045 GNNTYDVTFDINGQD
+1045 
-1060 ETLQETFSNKSIT
+1060 
-1073 TQFLGDDLQAKA
+1073 
-1085 KATYQQDLNNS
+1085 
-1096 QSALSNATNDN
+1096 
-1107 KIASADTGYTNNQ
+1107 
-1120 NTTIKQ
+1120 
-1126 DAQNLE
+1126 
-1132 HTSQQ
+1132 
-1137 IAKDEQALQGDL
+1137 
-1149 NKLKQLANSSF
+1149 
-1160 NEQAFNQAQSKEQQ
+1160 
-1174 DEQTLQNEEET
+1174 
-1185 FSSEQE
+1185 SE
-1191 GLEKA
+1191 
-1196 LANAKPA
+1196 
-1203 SPTPTPTPTPTPS
+1203 
-1216 PTPNP
+1216 
-1221 TPTKHTAPNKVPP
+1221 
-1234 TPPTQNLPT
+1234 
-1243 TNVWNGVYWLQNQTY
+1243 VYWLQNQTY
-1258 SQKGVYYIDPN
+1258 SKQGVYYIDPN

-1288 LGRSFGVNIQNGTLI
+1288 LGRSFSVNIQNGTLI
-1303 IGNNTE
+1303 IGNDTE
-1309 SVNDNGLIWIGHG
+1309 SVNSNGLIWIGHG
-1322 GFGYIIGTFNAA
+1322 GFGYITGTFSAA

-1345 EGVSG
+1345 EGVSN
-1350 SDGGGANIT
+1350 SDGGGSNIT

-1384 TGASQHSYATFDATN
+1384 TGASQHSYAAFDALN

-1411 TWGKFSFNA
+1411 TWGKFSFSA

-1431 GFTNPGGSSV
+1431 GFTNPGGSSA
-1441 ISANAA
+1441 ISTNAS

-1452 NNSRLNGGA
+1452 INSRLNGGA
-1461 VYNLWANSLIFNNTQ
+1461 VYNLQANSLIFNNTQ

-1500 SFTLSS
+1500 NFTLSS

-1528 KSQTAFKNSL
+1528 KSQAAFKNSL

-1545 LSLDNQSVLNASGA
+1545 LSLDNQSVLNANGA

-1569 IYNGSQAT
+1569 IYNGSQAA

-1585 ATLSLNANSK
+1585 GTLSLNANSK

-1612 DSVLSVSNAS
+1612 DSVLSANNTS

-1636 TFGGNTTIDA
+1636 NFGGNTIIDT
-1646 ASFNFDSASSLSF
+1646 ASFNFDSASSLNF

-1670 NGYAPSLSKALMSVS
+1670 NGYAPSLTKALMSVS
-1685 GQFVLGN
+1685 GQFVLGS

-1840 PQTPGTYSPFN
+1840 PQAPGTYSPFN

-1866 GNLKT
+1866 ENLKT
-1871 LLGILSQNSATLKEM
+1871 LLGILSQNSAALKEM
-1886 IETNQL
+1886 IESNQL
-1892 DNITSINEVL
+1892 DNITNINEVL
-1902 QLLDRI
+1902 QLLDKI
-1908 KITPAQKQ
+1908 KITQAQKQ

-1925 TDNINQ
+1925 TNDINQ

-1943 QDHVTNSTSSI
+1943 QDNVTNSTSSI

-1978 YLGQLLGSTSPYLGY
+1978 YLGQLLSSTSPYLGY

-2008 LGSGNAFESG
+2008 IGSGNAFESG
-2018 GSADITFQSANNLVL
+2018 GSADVTFQSANNLVL

-2061 GNLANVLSQMA
+2061 GNLANVLSQVA

-2077 QAGGLGNFV
+2077 QAGGLGNFI
-2086 ENALIPLSKELPS
+2086 ENALSPLSKELPA
-2099 SLQNETLGQL
+2099 SLQDETLGQL
-2109 IGQNNLDNLLN
+2109 IGQNNLDDLLN
-2120 NSGVMNAIQ
+2120 NSGVMNEIQ

-2167 NFIGGYMD
+2167 NFIGGYID

-2181 ILSVILKDIT
+2181 ILSVVLKDIT

-2205 NDLLDEFLGQDV
+2205 NDLLNEFLGQDV
-2217 VKKLESQGL
+2217 VEKLESQGL
-2226 VSNIINN
+2226 VNNIINN

-2241 GIYNQGLGS
+2241 GVYNQGLGS

-2361 SVQKGEICINLAN
+2361 SVQKGEICVNLAN

-2402 TFLGVIA
+2402 TFLGAIT
-2409 SNGAIDLSQVKNNS
+2409 SNGAIDLSQVTNNS

-2428 NLNENATLQA
+2428 NLNESATLQA

-2443 ANAFNNAS
+2443 TNAFNNAS
-2451 NSTANINGDFTLNQQ
+2451 NSTANINGNFTLNQQ

-2481 FNSYGDLVFNLSHS
+2481 FNSYGDLVFNISHS
-2495 VSHAI
+2495 ASHAI

-2505 IATIMTNYNNPLIQ
+2505 TATIMANDNNPLIQ

-2524 KETGAYTLIDSAKA
+2524 KEVGTYTLIDSAKA
-2538 IYYGYND
+2538 IYYGYNN

-2552 LDNYLKLYTLININ
+2552 LDNYLKLYTLIDIN
-2566 GKHMVMTDNGLTY
+2566 GKHIMMTDNGLTY
-2579 NGQAVSIKDGGL
+2579 NGQAVSVKDGGL
-2591 IVGFKDS
+2591 VVGFKDS

-2608 YNKVKIAVSNAP
+2608 YNKVKIAVSNDP

-2637 GIQGVDSIE
+2637 GTQGVDSID
-2646 QAGGTQAIN
+2646 QAGGSQAIN

-2693 EVIANPNFK
+2693 EVIANPDFK

-2720 LAKLSDTST
+2720 LAKLSDTLT

-2814 GFHANITQSGSSN
+2814 GFHGNITQSGSSN

-2871 YRYNTWTTDAK
+2871 YRYDTWTTDAK

-2899 PQIGLAYYYIGMS
+2899 PQVGLAYYYIGLS

>member
-1 MAFKKAGLISKFISK
+1 MAFKKARLISKFISK
-16 GSFKLNKI
+16 GSFKLSKI
-24 SKKIFKLNPIL
+24 SKKIFTLNQIL
-35 KREKPLKRHKKTK
+35 KREKPLKLHKKTK
-48 SIKKPFNKN
+48 SIKKPFNKS

-70 LGGLPHLRASECR
+70 LGGLSHLRASECR

-134 TQKFNNGTLNVGG
+134 TQKFNNGTLDIEG
-147 NIRFGGTGVNG
+147 NIRFGGTGING
-158 VNVGYITGTYDAQT
+158 GDVGYITGTYDAQT

-178 RITTGNSLSDGGG
+178 HLTTGNSYSDGGG

-199 NRITINQASF
+199 NNLTINQASF
-209 DNSDAGAQHSYMN
+209 DNSDAGTQKSYMN
-222 FKGSNINV
+222 FKGSNIKV
-230 SGSSFT
+230 SGSSFK

-248 NNNSA
+248 SNNST
-253 ISFNK
+253 ISFNQ
-258 TKFNQGTYN
+258 TNFNQGTYH
-267 FTNSANLSFNNSNFN
+267 FSNSTTLSFNHSAFNQGSYHFNSAQSTFENNNFN
-282 QSTYNFNSLQST
+282 QGTYDFNDNVS
-294 FNNSTFNQGTYNF
+294 FNNNTFNQGTY
-307 TDNTSFNNDTFNQG
+307 S
-321 TYNFNTSKV
+321 FNTSKV

-362 QTLNANQTYD
+362 QTLNNDQTYD
-372 ILTTNGTI
+372 ILTTNGAI

-394 YKGDKAISHVEVGNN
+394 YKGDKAISHVGVGNN

-422 TLQETFSNKSI
+422 TLQETFNNQSI
-433 TTQFLGDD
+433 ITQFLGDD
-441 LQAKAKATY
+441 LQQQAQQTY
-450 QQDLNNSQ
+450 QQDLSNSQ
-458 SALSNAT
+458 SALNNAAS
-465 NDNKIAS
+465 DSKIANS
-472 ADTGYTN
+472 DTDYTKN
-479 NQNTTIKQDAQNLE
+479 KNTAIAKDAKNLE
-493 HTSQQIAKDEQ
+493 HTNQQIAQDEQ
-504 ALQGDLN
+504 ALEKDLAQI
-511 KLKQLANSSFNEQAF
+511 KQLANSTTGFNEQAF
-526 NQAQSKEQQDEQT
+526 NTAQKQEQQDEQT
-539 LQNEEN
+539 LQNEEK
-545 TFSSEQ
+545 TFSNEQ
-551 EGLEKALANAKEQQE
+551 EGLKQAIQQAQAQQQKQE
-566 QQQAQATYQQDLNN
+566 QQQAQQTYQEDVTSSQTALNN
-580 SQSALSNATNDNKIA
+580 ATSDNKIA
-595 SADTDYTKNQNTA
+595 NSDTDYTKSSNPT
-608 IKQDAQNLENTSQQI
+608 ILKDAQNLENTNQQI
-623 TQDQKD
+623 AQD
-629 LEQDL
+629 EQALQGDL
-634 DKLQQ
+634 DKLKQ
-639 LANSKTGFNE
+639 LANSTTGFNE
-649 QAFNQAQSTEQQDEQ
+649 QAFNQAQKQEQQDEQ
-664 TLQNEEETFSSEQ
+664 TLQNEEKTFNAEQ
-677 EGLEKALANAKHT
+677 EGLKQAIANAKHVSPT
-690 SPTPTKHTAQN
+690 PSPTPTPTKHTAQN
-701 NPPNKVS
+701 TPPNKVS
-708 PPTQNLPT
+708 PT
-716 TNVWNGV
+716 
-723 YNFQNQTYSKKG
+723 
-735 IYYIDPNL
+735 
-743 SGQSGQSGNTLST
+743 
-756 YGYLDWFTL
+756 
-765 KNKFSVNANNGTL
+765 
-778 IIGNNTESANT
+778 
-789 KGLIWIG
+789 
-796 DDKGLVYYNTGT
+796 
-808 FNAANIYLTSN
+808 
-819 LKTGNG
+819 
-825 FSGEGATLNFNAT
+825 
-838 NRITIN
+838 
-844 QASFDNSDA
+844 
-853 GAQHSYMNFK
+853 
-863 GSNINVSGSSF
+863 
-874 TDDTNGGFSFS
+874 
-885 GNNNNSA
+885 
-892 ISFNKTKFNQ
+892 
-902 GTYNFTNS
+902 
-910 ANLSFNNSNF
+910 
-920 NQSTYNFNSLQS
+920 
-932 TFNNSTFNQGTY
+932 
-944 NFTDNTSFNND
+944 
-955 TFNQGTY
+955 
-962 NFNTSKV
+962 
-969 SFSGANTLNSSSPF
+969 
-983 ASLKGSVSFGS
+983 
-994 GAVFNLNQTLNA
+994 
-1006 NQTYDIL
+1006 
-1013 TTNGTIQYGVYQSY
+1013 
-1027 LWDLINY
+1027 
-1034 KGDKAISHVEV
+1034 
-1045 GNNTYDVTFDINGQD
+1045 
-1060 ETLQETFSNKSIT
+1060 
-1073 TQFLGDDLQAKA
+1073 
-1085 KATYQQDLNNS
+1085 
-1096 QSALSNATNDN
+1096 
-1107 KIASADTGYTNNQ
+1107 
-1120 NTTIKQ
+1120 
-1126 DAQNLE
+1126 
-1132 HTSQQ
+1132 
-1137 IAKDEQALQGDL
+1137 
-1149 NKLKQLANSSF
+1149 
-1160 NEQAFNQAQSKEQQ
+1160 
-1174 DEQTLQNEEET
+1174 
-1185 FSSEQE
+1185 
-1191 GLEKA
+1191 
-1196 LANAKPA
+1196 
-1203 SPTPTPTPTPTPS
+1203 
-1216 PTPNP
+1216 
-1221 TPTKHTAPNKVPP
+1221 P

-1243 TNVWNGVYWLQNQTY
+1243 TNVWNGVYNLQNQTY
-1258 SQKGVYYIDPN
+1258 SNKGVYYIDPN

-1288 LGRSFGVNIQNGTLI
+1288 FGRSFGVNIQNGTLI

-1322 GFGYIIGTFNAA
+1322 GFGYITGTFNAA

-1345 EGVSG
+1345 EGVSN

-1384 TGASQHSYATFDATN
+1384 TGASQHSYAAFDALN
-1399 NISVTNSSFSDM
+1399 NISVTDSSFSDM
-1411 TWGKFSFNA
+1411 TWGKFSFSA

-1431 GFTNPGGSSV
+1431 GFTNPGGSST
-1441 ISANAA
+1441 ISANAS

-1452 NNSRLNGGA
+1452 INSRLNGGA
-1461 VYNLWANSLIFNNTQ
+1461 VYNLQANSLIFNNTQ

-1500 SFTLSS
+1500 NFTLSS

-1528 KSQTAFKNSL
+1528 KSQAAFKNSL

-1545 LSLDNQSVLNASGA
+1545 LSLDNQSVLNANGA

-1569 IYNGSQAT
+1569 VYNGSQAT

-1585 ATLSLNANSK
+1585 GTLSLNASSK
-1595 LNASSASFSN
+1595 LNASNASFSS

-1612 DSVLSVSNAS
+1612 DSVLSANNTS

-1636 TFGGNTTIDA
+1636 DFGGNTTIDT
-1646 ASFNFDSASSLSF
+1646 ASFNFDSASSLNF

-1670 NGYAPSLSKALMSVS
+1670 NGYAPSLTKALMSVS

-1826 SNIKGLFTPKGSQT
+1826 SSIKGLFTPKGSQT
-1840 PQTPGTYSPFN
+1840 SQVPGTYSPFN

-1866 GNLKT
+1866 ENLKT
-1871 LLGILSQNSATLKEM
+1871 LLGILSQNSAALKEM
-1886 IETNQL
+1886 IESNQL
-1892 DNITSINEVL
+1892 DNITNINEVL
-1902 QLLDRI
+1902 QLLDKI
-1908 KITPAQKQ
+1908 KITQTQKQ

-1931 TFSNGNL
+1931 TFNNGNL
-1938 VIGAT
+1938 IIGAT
-1943 QDHVTNSTSSI
+1943 QDNVTNSTSSI

-2008 LGSGNAFESG
+2008 IGSGNAFESG
-2018 GSADITFQSANNLVL
+2018 GSADVTFQSANNLVL

-2047 NLLGQEGIDKIFNQ
+2047 NLLGQKGINEIFNQ

-2077 QAGGLGNFV
+2077 QAGGLGNFI
-2086 ENALIPLSKELPS
+2086 ENALSPLSKELPA
-2099 SLQNETLGQL
+2099 SLQDETLGQL
-2109 IGQNNLDNLLN
+2109 IGQNNLDDLLN
-2120 NSGVMNAIQ
+2120 NSGVMNEIQ

-2167 NFIGGYMD
+2167 NFIGGYID

-2181 ILSVILKDIT
+2181 ILSVVLKDIT

-2205 NDLLDEFLGQDV
+2205 NDLLNEFLGQDV
-2217 VKKLESQGL
+2217 VEKLESQGL
-2226 VSNIINN
+2226 VNNIINN

-2241 GIYNQGLGS
+2241 GVYNQGLGS

-2361 SVQKGEICINLAN
+2361 SVQKGEICVNLAN

-2402 TFLGVIA
+2402 TFLGAIT
-2409 SNGAIDLSQVKNNS
+2409 SNGAIDLSQVTNNS

-2443 ANAFNNAS
+2443 TNAFDNAS
-2451 NSTANINGDFTLNQQ
+2451 NSTANIDGNFTLNQQ

-2500 INAQG
+2500 INTQG
-2505 IATIMTNYNNPLIQ
+2505 TATIMANNNPLIQ
-2519 FNTSS
+2519 FNASS
-2524 KETGAYTLIDSAKA
+2524 KKTGTYTLIDSAKA
-2538 IYYGYND
+2538 IYYGYNN

-2552 LDNYLKLYTLININ
+2552 LDNYLKLYALIDIN

-2579 NGQAVSIKDGGL
+2579 NGQAVSVKDGGL
-2591 IVGFKDS
+2591 VVGFKDS

-2608 YNKVKIAVSNAP
+2608 YNKVKIAVSNDP

-2637 GIQGVDSIE
+2637 GVQSVDSID
-2646 QAGGTQAIN
+2646 QAGGNQAID

-2729 FASADF
+2729 FARSDF
-2735 HERLE
+2735 LERLE

-2781 INGGT
+2781 ISGGT
-2786 GTLYGINVGYDR
+2786 GTLYGINIGYDR

-2827 VNMGVYSR
+2827 VNVGVYSR

-2871 YRYNTWTTDAK
+2871 YKYDTWTTDAK

-2899 PQIGLAYYYIGMS
+2899 PQVGLAYYYIGLS

-3024 KDINITGNIGMRY
+3024 KDINITGNIGIRY

>member
-1 MAFKKAGLISKFISK
+1 MAFKKARLISRFVSK

-24 SKKIFKLNPIL
+24 SKKFFTLNQIL

-48 SIKKPFNKN
+48 SIEKPFNKN

-70 LGGLPHLRASECR
+70 LGGLSHLRANECR
-83 YWSWWSG
+83 YLSWSSWS
-90 YHDKIESGSNS
+90 YQDNIESGPNS

-119 YLNTLTTYSAGGASF
+119 YLNTLTTYSTGGASF
-134 TQKFNNGTLNVGG
+134 TQKFNNGTLDIGG
-147 NIRFGGTGVNG
+147 NIRFGGTGING
-158 VNVGYITGTYDAQT
+158 GDVGYIIGTYDAQT
-172 INFNSS
+172 MNFNSS
-178 RITTGNSLSDGGG
+178 HITTGNSYADGGG

-199 NRITINQASF
+199 NNITINQASF
-209 DNSDAGAQHSYMN
+209 DNSDAGTQKSYMN
-222 FKGSNINV
+222 FKGSNIKV

-236 DDTNGGFSFSGN
+236 DDTDGGFSFSGSD
-248 NNNSA
+248 NNSA
-253 ISFNK
+253 ISFNQ
-258 TKFNQGTYN
+258 TSFNQGTYT
-267 FTNSANLSFNNSNFN
+267 FSNSTTLSFNNSNFN
-282 QSTYNFNSLQST
+282 QGTYHFNDNAS
-294 FNNSTFNQGTYNF
+294 FNNNTFNQGTYDFN
-307 TDNTSFNNDTFNQG
+307 DSVSFNNNTFNQG
-321 TYNFNTSKV
+321 TYDFNDSVSFNNNTFNQGTYHFNTSKV
-330 SFSGANTLNSS
+330 SFSGTNTLNSS

-348 GSVSFGSGAVFNLN
+348 GSVSFNSNAIFNLN
-362 QTLNANQTYD
+362 QTLNNNQTYD
-372 ILTTNGTI
+372 ILTTNGAI
-380 QYGVYQS
+380 QYRVYQS

-422 TLQETFSNKSI
+422 TLQETFSNQSI
-433 TTQFLGDD
+433 ITQFLGDN
-441 LQAKAKATY
+441 LQQQAQKTY
-450 QQDLNNSQ
+450 QEDLTNSQ
-458 SALSNAT
+458 NALNDVTSDNTIANNDTSYTQSKNAT
-465 NDNKIAS
+465 VAK
-472 ADTGYTN
+472 
-479 NQNTTIKQDAQNLE
+479 DAQSLE
-493 HTSQQIAKDEQ
+493 NTNQQIQKGEQ
-504 ALQGDLN
+504 ALEKDLAQI
-511 KLKQLANSSFNEQAF
+511 KQLANSTTGFNEQAF
-526 NQAQSKEQQDEQT
+526 TQAQKQEQQDEQT
-539 LQNEEN
+539 LQNNEN
-545 TFSSEQ
+545 AFNTEQ
-551 EGLEKALANAKEQQE
+551 EGLKQAIANAKP
-566 QQQAQATYQQDLNN
+566 A
-580 SQSALSNATNDNKIA
+580 
-595 SADTDYTKNQNTA
+595 
-608 IKQDAQNLENTSQQI
+608 
-623 TQDQKD
+623 
-629 LEQDL
+629 
-634 DKLQQ
+634 
-639 LANSKTGFNE
+639 
-649 QAFNQAQSTEQQDEQ
+649 
-664 TLQNEEETFSSEQ
+664 
-677 EGLEKALANAKHT
+677 
-690 SPTPTKHTAQN
+690 SPTPSPTPTPTPSPTPSPTKHTAPN
-701 NPPNKVS
+701 TPPSQV
-708 PPTQNLPT
+708 PPTPTQNPPAES
-716 TNVWNGV
+716 VWSGV
-723 YNFQNQTYSKKG
+723 YWLQNKTYSNKG

-756 YGYLDWFTL
+756 Y
-765 KNKFSVNANNGTL
+765 
-778 IIGNNTESANT
+778 
-789 KGLIWIG
+789 
-796 DDKGLVYYNTGT
+796 
-808 FNAANIYLTSN
+808 
-819 LKTGNG
+819 
-825 FSGEGATLNFNAT
+825 
-838 NRITIN
+838 
-844 QASFDNSDA
+844 
-853 GAQHSYMNFK
+853 
-863 GSNINVSGSSF
+863 
-874 TDDTNGGFSFS
+874 
-885 GNNNNSA
+885 
-892 ISFNKTKFNQ
+892 
-902 GTYNFTNS
+902 
-910 ANLSFNNSNF
+910 
-920 NQSTYNFNSLQS
+920 
-932 TFNNSTFNQGTY
+932 
-944 NFTDNTSFNND
+944 
-955 TFNQGTY
+955 
-962 NFNTSKV
+962 
-969 SFSGANTLNSSSPF
+969 
-983 ASLKGSVSFGS
+983 
-994 GAVFNLNQTLNA
+994 
-1006 NQTYDIL
+1006 
-1013 TTNGTIQYGVYQSY
+1013 
-1027 LWDLINY
+1027 
-1034 KGDKAISHVEV
+1034 
-1045 GNNTYDVTFDINGQD
+1045 
-1060 ETLQETFSNKSIT
+1060 
-1073 TQFLGDDLQAKA
+1073 
-1085 KATYQQDLNNS
+1085 
-1096 QSALSNATNDN
+1096 
-1107 KIASADTGYTNNQ
+1107 
-1120 NTTIKQ
+1120 
-1126 DAQNLE
+1126 
-1132 HTSQQ
+1132 
-1137 IAKDEQALQGDL
+1137 
-1149 NKLKQLANSSF
+1149 
-1160 NEQAFNQAQSKEQQ
+1160 
-1174 DEQTLQNEEET
+1174 
-1185 FSSEQE
+1185 
-1191 GLEKA
+1191 
-1196 LANAKPA
+1196 
-1203 SPTPTPTPTPTPS
+1203 
-1216 PTPNP
+1216 
-1221 TPTKHTAPNKVPP
+1221 
-1234 TPPTQNLPT
+1234 
-1243 TNVWNGVYWLQNQTY
+1243 
-1258 SQKGVYYIDPN
+1258 
-1269 LSGQSG
+1269 
-1275 QSANTLSTYTANL
+1275 TANL
-1288 LGRSFGVNIQNGTLI
+1288 LGRSFGVNANNGTLI

-1322 GFGYIIGTFNAA
+1322 GFGYITGTFNAA

-1345 EGVSG
+1345 EGVSN

-1359 FKASDNITMDGL
+1359 FKASDNITMNGL
-1371 NYNDAETVTKMIQ
+1371 NYNNAETVTKMIQ

-1411 TWGKFSFNA
+1411 TWGKFSFSA
-1420 KNISFSNASFS
+1420 ENISFSNASFS

-1441 ISANAA
+1441 ISANAS

-1452 NNSRLNGGA
+1452 TDSRLNGGA
-1461 VYNLWANSLIFNNTQ
+1461 VYNLQANSLIFNNTQ

-1506 QSLLNFNGDTT
+1506 RSLLNFNGDTT

-1528 KSQTAFKNSL
+1528 KSQAAFKNSL

-1545 LSLDNQSVLNASGA
+1545 LSLDNQSVLNANGA

-1585 ATLSLNANSK
+1585 GTLSLNANSK

-1612 DSVLSVSNAS
+1612 DSVLNANNTS

-1636 TFGGNTTIDA
+1636 DFGGNTTIDT
-1646 ASFNFDSASSLSF
+1646 ASFNFDSASSLNF

-1670 NGYAPSLSKALMSVS
+1670 NGYAPSLTKALMSVS

-1754 WSFINPLNSSQ
+1754 WSFINPLNYSQ

-1866 GNLKT
+1866 ENLKT
-1871 LLGILSQNSATLKEM
+1871 LLGILSQNSAALKEM
-1886 IETNQL
+1886 IESNQL
-1892 DNITSINEVL
+1892 DNITNINEVL
-1902 QLLDRI
+1902 QLLDKI
-1908 KITPAQKQ
+1908 KITQAQKQ

-1931 TFSNGNL
+1931 TFNNGNL

-1943 QDHVTNSTSSI
+1943 QDNVTNSTSSI

-2008 LGSGNAFESG
+2008 IGSGNAFESG
-2018 GSADITFQSANNLVL
+2018 GSADVTFQSANNLVL

-2077 QAGGLGNFV
+2077 QAGGLGNFI
-2086 ENALIPLSKELPS
+2086 ENALSPLSKELPA
-2099 SLQNETLGQL
+2099 SLQDETLGQL
-2109 IGQNNLDNLLN
+2109 IGQNNLDDLLN
-2120 NSGVMNAIQ
+2120 NSGVMNEIQ
-2129 NIISK
+2129 NIISQ

-2167 NFIGGYMD
+2167 NFIGGYID

-2205 NDLLDEFLGQDV
+2205 NDLLNEFLGQDV

-2233 IISQGGLS
+2233 VISQGGLS
-2241 GIYNQGLGS
+2241 GVYNQGLGS

-2361 SVQKGEICINLAN
+2361 SVQKGEICVNLAN
-2374 CPTTKNSSSTN
+2374 CPTTKNSSSIN
-2385 SSVTPTNES
+2385 SSVTPTNET

-2402 TFLGVIA
+2402 TFLGAIA
-2409 SNGAIDLSQVKNNS
+2409 SNGAIDLSQVTNNS

-2443 ANAFNNAS
+2443 TNAFDNAS
-2451 NSTANINGDFTLNQQ
+2451 NSTANINGNFTLNQQ

-2500 INAQG
+2500 INTQG
-2505 IATIMTNYNNPLIQ
+2505 TATIMANDNNPLIQ
-2519 FNTSS
+2519 FNASS
-2524 KETGAYTLIDSAKA
+2524 KEVGTYTLIDSAKA
-2538 IYYGYND
+2538 IYYGYNN

-2552 LDNYLKLYTLININ
+2552 LDNYLKLYALIDIN

-2579 NGQAVSIKDGGL
+2579 NGQAVNVKDGGL
-2591 IVGFKDS
+2591 VVGFKDS

-2608 YNKVKIAVSNAP
+2608 YNKVKIAVSNDP

-2637 GIQGVDSIE
+2637 GVQSVDSID
-2646 QAGGTQAIN
+2646 QAGGNQAIN

-2678 TKDLTTIAGDIANTL
+2678 IKDLTTIAGDIANTL

-2729 FASADF
+2729 FARSDF
-2735 HERLE
+2735 LERLE
-2740 ALKNKR
+2740 SLKNKR

-2827 VNMGVYSR
+2827 VNVGVYSR

-2871 YRYNTWTTDAK
+2871 YRYDTWTTDAK

-2899 PQIGLAYYYIGMS
+2899 PQVGLSYYYIGLS

>member
-1 MAFKKAGLISKFISK
+1 MAFKKARLISKFISK

-24 SKKIFKLNPIL
+24 SKKIFTLNQIL
-35 KREKPLKRHKKTK
+35 KREKPLKCHKKALK
-48 SIKKPFNKN
+48 PIKKLSNRS

-70 LGGLPHLRASECR
+70 LGGLSHLRANECR
-83 YWSWWSG
+83 YWSWSSLN
-90 YHDKIESGSNS
+90 YQDNIESGPNS

-109 FSSTQGSGTY
+109 FSSAQGSGTY
-119 YLNTLTTYSAGGASF
+119 YLNTLTTYSTGGASF
-134 TQKFNNGTLNVGG
+134 TQKFNGGTLDIGG
-147 NIRFGGTGVNG
+147 NIRFGGTGING
-158 VNVGYITGTYDAQT
+158 GDVGYITGTYDTQT
-172 INFNSS
+172 MNFNSS
-178 RITTGNSLSDGGG
+178 HLTTGNSYADGGG

-199 NRITINQASF
+199 NNLTINQASF
-209 DNSDAGAQHSYMN
+209 DNSDAGTQKSYMN
-222 FKGSNINV
+222 FKGSNIKV
-230 SGSSFT
+230 SGSSFK
-236 DDTNGGFSFSGN
+236 DDTDGGFSFSGN

-253 ISFNK
+253 ISFNQ
-258 TKFNQGTYN
+258 TNFNQGTYHFNSAQSTFENSNFNQGTYN
-267 FTNSANLSFNNSNFN
+267 FN
-282 QSTYNFNSLQST
+282 
-294 FNNSTFNQGTYNF
+294 
-307 TDNTSFNNDTFNQG
+307 DNVSFNNDTFNQG
-321 TYNFNTSKV
+321 TYSFNTSKV
-330 SFSGANTLNSS
+330 SFSGINTLNSS

-348 GSVSFGSGAVFNLN
+348 GSVSFNSNAIFNLN
-362 QTLNANQTYD
+362 QTLNNNQTYD
-372 ILTTNGTI
+372 ILTTNGAI

-394 YKGDKAISHVEVGNN
+394 YRGNKAISHVGVGNN

-422 TLQETFSNKSI
+422 TLQETFNNQSI
-433 TTQFLGDD
+433 ITQFLGDD
-441 LQAKAKATY
+441 LQQQAQKTY
-450 QQDLNNSQ
+450 QEDVAHSQNALNNVTSDNTIANNDTSYTQ
-458 SALSNAT
+458 S
-465 NDNKIAS
+465 K
-472 ADTGYTN
+472 
-479 NQNTTIKQDAQNLE
+479 NTTVATDAQNLE
-493 HTSQQIAKDEQ
+493 NTNQKIQQDEQ
-504 ALQGDLN
+504 ALEKDLAQI
-511 KLKQLANSSFNEQAF
+511 KQLANSTTGFNEQAF
-526 NQAQSKEQQDEQT
+526 NQAQKQEQQDEQTLQNDEKTFNNEQDSLNKAIQQAQAQQQKQEQAQAQKTYQQDLSDSQSALNNAASDNKIANSDTDYTTNKNTTIATDAQGLEHTNQKIQQDEQALEKDLAQIKQLANSTTGFNEQAFNQAQKQEQQDEQT
-539 LQNEEN
+539 LQNEEK
-545 TFSSEQ
+545 TFNAEQ
-551 EGLEKALANAKEQQE
+551 EGLKQAIANAKP
-566 QQQAQATYQQDLNN
+566 
-580 SQSALSNATNDNKIA
+580 
-595 SADTDYTKNQNTA
+595 
-608 IKQDAQNLENTSQQI
+608 TSP
-623 TQDQKD
+623 TPSH
-629 LEQDL
+629 
-634 DKLQQ
+634 
-639 LANSKTGFNE
+639 A
-649 QAFNQAQSTEQQDEQ
+649 
-664 TLQNEEETFSSEQ
+664 
-677 EGLEKALANAKHT
+677 
-690 SPTPTKHTAQN
+690 PTPTKHTAQN
-701 NPPNKVS
+701 TPPNKVPPT

-723 YNFQNQTYSKKG
+723 YNLQNQTYSNKG

-756 YGYLDWFTL
+756 Y
-765 KNKFSVNANNGTL
+765 
-778 IIGNNTESANT
+778 
-789 KGLIWIG
+789 
-796 DDKGLVYYNTGT
+796 
-808 FNAANIYLTSN
+808 
-819 LKTGNG
+819 
-825 FSGEGATLNFNAT
+825 
-838 NRITIN
+838 
-844 QASFDNSDA
+844 
-853 GAQHSYMNFK
+853 
-863 GSNINVSGSSF
+863 
-874 TDDTNGGFSFS
+874 
-885 GNNNNSA
+885 
-892 ISFNKTKFNQ
+892 
-902 GTYNFTNS
+902 
-910 ANLSFNNSNF
+910 
-920 NQSTYNFNSLQS
+920 
-932 TFNNSTFNQGTY
+932 
-944 NFTDNTSFNND
+944 
-955 TFNQGTY
+955 
-962 NFNTSKV
+962 
-969 SFSGANTLNSSSPF
+969 
-983 ASLKGSVSFGS
+983 
-994 GAVFNLNQTLNA
+994 
-1006 NQTYDIL
+1006 
-1013 TTNGTIQYGVYQSY
+1013 
-1027 LWDLINY
+1027 
-1034 KGDKAISHVEV
+1034 
-1045 GNNTYDVTFDINGQD
+1045 
-1060 ETLQETFSNKSIT
+1060 
-1073 TQFLGDDLQAKA
+1073 
-1085 KATYQQDLNNS
+1085 
-1096 QSALSNATNDN
+1096 
-1107 KIASADTGYTNNQ
+1107 
-1120 NTTIKQ
+1120 
-1126 DAQNLE
+1126 
-1132 HTSQQ
+1132 
-1137 IAKDEQALQGDL
+1137 
-1149 NKLKQLANSSF
+1149 
-1160 NEQAFNQAQSKEQQ
+1160 
-1174 DEQTLQNEEET
+1174 
-1185 FSSEQE
+1185 
-1191 GLEKA
+1191 
-1196 LANAKPA
+1196 
-1203 SPTPTPTPTPTPS
+1203 
-1216 PTPNP
+1216 
-1221 TPTKHTAPNKVPP
+1221 
-1234 TPPTQNLPT
+1234 
-1243 TNVWNGVYWLQNQTY
+1243 
-1258 SQKGVYYIDPN
+1258 
-1269 LSGQSG
+1269 
-1275 QSANTLSTYTANL
+1275 TANL
-1288 LGRSFGVNIQNGTLI
+1288 FGRSFGVNIQNGTLI

-1309 SVNDNGLIWIGHG
+1309 SVNSNGLIWIGHG
-1322 GFGYIIGTFNAA
+1322 GFGYITGTFNAA

-1345 EGVSG
+1345 EGVSN

-1384 TGASQHSYATFDATN
+1384 TGASQHSYAAFDALN

-1411 TWGKFSFNA
+1411 TWGKFSFSA

-1431 GFTNPGGSSV
+1431 GFTNPGGSST
-1441 ISANAA
+1441 ISANAS

-1452 NNSRLNGGA
+1452 VNSRLNGGA
-1461 VYNLWANSLIFNNTQ
+1461 VYNLHANSLIFNNTQ

-1500 SFTLSS
+1500 SFALSS

-1528 KSQTAFKNSL
+1528 KSQAAFKNSL
-1538 TLDNNSN
+1538 VLDNNSN
-1545 LSLDNQSVLNASGA
+1545 LSLDNQSVLNASGT

-1569 IYNGSQAT
+1569 IYNGSQAA

-1585 ATLSLNANSK
+1585 GTLSLNASSK
-1595 LNASSASFSN
+1595 LNASNASFSN

-1612 DSVLSVSNAS
+1612 DSVLSASNTS

-1636 TFGGNTTIDA
+1636 DFGGNTTIDT
-1646 ASFNFDSASSLSF
+1646 ASFNFDSASSLNF

-1670 NGYAPSLSKALMSVS
+1670 NGYAPSLTKALMSVS

-1886 IETNQL
+1886 IESNQL

-1902 QLLDRI
+1902 QLLDKIR
-1908 KITPAQKQ
+1908 ITPAQKQ

-1943 QDHVTNSTSSI
+1943 QDNVTNSTSSI

-1959 GYSSPCALDSAT
+1959 GYSSPCALDNAT

-2008 LGSGNAFESG
+2008 LGSANAFESG
-2018 GSADITFQSANNLVL
+2018 GSADVTFQSANNLVL
-2033 NKANIEAQATDNIF
+2033 DKANIEAQATDNIF

-2061 GNLANVLSQMA
+2061 GNLANVLSQVA

-2086 ENALIPLSKELPS
+2086 ENALSPLSKELPT

-2205 NDLLDEFLGQDV
+2205 NDLLNEFLGQDV

-2241 GIYNQGLGS
+2241 GVYNQGLGS

-2332 FASNGVSNINITTL
+2332 FASNDVSNINITTL

-2361 SVQKGEICINLAN
+2361 SVQKGEICVNLAS

-2409 SNGAIDLSQVKNNS
+2409 SNGAIDLSQVTNNS

-2438 NNLTI
+2438 NNLMIT
-2443 ANAFNNAS
+2443 NAFNNAS
-2451 NSTANINGDFTLNQQ
+2451 NSTANINGNFTLNQQ

-2495 VSHAI
+2495 ASHAI

-2505 IATIMTNYNNPLIQ
+2505 NATIMANNNNPLIQ

-2524 KETGAYTLIDSAKA
+2524 KEVGTYTLIDSAKA
-2538 IYYGYND
+2538 IYYGYNN

-2552 LDNYLKLYTLININ
+2552 LDNYLKLYTLIDIN
-2566 GKHMVMTDNGLTY
+2566 GKHMVMSDNGLTY

-2591 IVGFKDS
+2591 VVGFKDS

-2608 YNKVKIAVSNAP
+2608 YNKVKIAVSNDP

-2637 GIQGVDSIE
+2637 GVQSVDSID
-2646 QAGGTQAIN
+2646 QVGGNQAIN

-2693 EVIANPNFK
+2693 EVIANPDFK

-2729 FASADF
+2729 FARSDF
-2735 HERLE
+2735 LERLE

-2814 GFHANITQSGSSN
+2814 GFHGNITQSGSSN

-2871 YRYNTWTTDAK
+2871 YKYDTWTTDAK

-2899 PQIGLAYYYIGMS
+2899 PQVGLAYYYIGLS

>member
-1 MAFKKAGLISKFISK
+1 M
-16 GSFKLNKI
+16 NKI
-24 SKKIFKLNPIL
+24 SKKIFTLNQIL
-35 KREKPLKRHKKTK
+35 KCEKPLKCHEKALKP
-48 SIKKPFNKN
+48 IKKLSNRN

-70 LGGLPHLRASECR
+70 LGGLSHLRANECR
-83 YWSWWSG
+83 YWSWSSWN
-90 YHDKIESGSNS
+90 YQDNIESGPNS

-109 FSSTQGSGTY
+109 FSSAQGFGTY

-147 NIRFGGTGVNG
+147 NIRFGSGID
-158 VNVGYITGTYDAQT
+158 VGYITGAYDAQT

-178 RITTGNSLSDGGG
+178 RITTGNSASTGGG
-191 ATLNFNAT
+191 ATLNFNAA
-199 NRITINQASF
+199 NNITINQASF
-209 DNSDAGAQHSYMN
+209 DNSDAGTQHSYMN

-236 DDTNGGFSFSGN
+236 DDTDGGFSFSGN
-248 NNNSA
+248 NNNST
-253 ISFNK
+253 ISFNQ
-258 TKFNQGTYN
+258 TSFNQGTYN
-267 FTNSANLSFNNSNFN
+267 FSNSATLSFNQTNFN
-282 QSTYNFNSLQST
+282 QGTYHFNSAQST
-294 FNNSTFNQGTYNF
+294 FENSNFNQGTYNF
-307 TDNTSFNNDTFNQG
+307 NDNTSFNNDTFNQG
-321 TYNFNTSKV
+321 SYSFNTSKV

-348 GSVSFGSGAVFNLN
+348 GSVSFNSGAIFNLN
-362 QTLNANQTYD
+362 QTLNNNQTYD

-394 YKGDKAISHVEVGNN
+394 YKGDKAISHVGVGNN

-422 TLQETFSNKSI
+422 TLQETFNKQSI
-433 TTQFLGDD
+433 ITQFLGDD
-441 LQAKAKATY
+441 LQQQAQQTY
-450 QQDLNNSQ
+450 QEDLTHSQNALNNVTS
-458 SALSNAT
+458 
-465 NDNKIAS
+465 DNTIAS
-472 ADTGYTN
+472 NDTSYT
-479 NQNTTIKQDAQNLE
+479 QSKNTTIAKDAQGLE
-493 HTSQQIAKDEQ
+493 NTNQKIQQDEQ
-504 ALQGDLN
+504 ALEKDLAQI
-511 KLKQLANSSFNEQAF
+511 KQLANSTTGFNEQAF
-526 NQAQSKEQQDEQT
+526 NQAQKQEQQDEQT
-539 LQNEEN
+539 LQNEEK
-545 TFSSEQ
+545 TFSNEQ
-551 EGLEKALANAKEQQE
+551 EGLK
-566 QQQAQATYQQDLNN
+566 QA
-580 SQSALSNATNDNKIA
+580 I
-595 SADTDYTKNQNTA
+595 
-608 IKQDAQNLENTSQQI
+608 
-623 TQDQKD
+623 
-629 LEQDL
+629 
-634 DKLQQ
+634 
-639 LANSKTGFNE
+639 
-649 QAFNQAQSTEQQDEQ
+649 
-664 TLQNEEETFSSEQ
+664 
-677 EGLEKALANAKHT
+677 ANAKHA
-690 SPTPTKHTAQN
+690 SPTPIPTKHTAQN
-701 NPPNKVS
+701 
-708 PPTQNLPT
+708 
-716 TNVWNGV
+716 
-723 YNFQNQTYSKKG
+723 
-735 IYYIDPNL
+735 
-743 SGQSGQSGNTLST
+743 
-756 YGYLDWFTL
+756 
-765 KNKFSVNANNGTL
+765 
-778 IIGNNTESANT
+778 
-789 KGLIWIG
+789 
-796 DDKGLVYYNTGT
+796 
-808 FNAANIYLTSN
+808 
-819 LKTGNG
+819 
-825 FSGEGATLNFNAT
+825 
-838 NRITIN
+838 
-844 QASFDNSDA
+844 
-853 GAQHSYMNFK
+853 
-863 GSNINVSGSSF
+863 
-874 TDDTNGGFSFS
+874 
-885 GNNNNSA
+885 
-892 ISFNKTKFNQ
+892 
-902 GTYNFTNS
+902 
-910 ANLSFNNSNF
+910 
-920 NQSTYNFNSLQS
+920 
-932 TFNNSTFNQGTY
+932 
-944 NFTDNTSFNND
+944 
-955 TFNQGTY
+955 
-962 NFNTSKV
+962 
-969 SFSGANTLNSSSPF
+969 
-983 ASLKGSVSFGS
+983 
-994 GAVFNLNQTLNA
+994 
-1006 NQTYDIL
+1006 
-1013 TTNGTIQYGVYQSY
+1013 
-1027 LWDLINY
+1027 
-1034 KGDKAISHVEV
+1034 
-1045 GNNTYDVTFDINGQD
+1045 
-1060 ETLQETFSNKSIT
+1060 
-1073 TQFLGDDLQAKA
+1073 
-1085 KATYQQDLNNS
+1085 
-1096 QSALSNATNDN
+1096 
-1107 KIASADTGYTNNQ
+1107 
-1120 NTTIKQ
+1120 
-1126 DAQNLE
+1126 
-1132 HTSQQ
+1132 
-1137 IAKDEQALQGDL
+1137 
-1149 NKLKQLANSSF
+1149 
-1160 NEQAFNQAQSKEQQ
+1160 
-1174 DEQTLQNEEET
+1174 
-1185 FSSEQE
+1185 
-1191 GLEKA
+1191 
-1196 LANAKPA
+1196 
-1203 SPTPTPTPTPTPS
+1203 TP
-1216 PTPNP
+1216 
-1221 TPTKHTAPNKVPP
+1221 PNKVPP

-1243 TNVWNGVYWLQNQTY
+1243 TNVWNGVYNLQNQTY
-1258 SQKGVYYIDPN
+1258 SNKGIYYIDPN
-1269 LSGQSG
+1269 LLGQSG
-1275 QSANTLSTYTANL
+1275 QSGNTLSTYTANL
-1288 LGRSFGVNIQNGTLI
+1288 FGRSFSVNTQNGTLI

-1322 GFGYIIGTFNAA
+1322 GFGYITGTFNAA

-1345 EGVSG
+1345 EGVSN

-1384 TGASQHSYATFDATN
+1384 TGASQHSYATFDAAN
-1399 NISVTNSSFSDM
+1399 NISVTDSSFSDM
-1411 TWGKFSFNA
+1411 TWGKFSFSA

-1461 VYNLWANSLIFNNTQ
+1461 VYNLQANSLIFNNTQ

-1482 YSRGTSNFNATTQ
+1482 YSRGTSNFNAITQ

-1500 SFTLSS
+1500 IFTLSS

-1528 KSQTAFKNSL
+1528 KSQATFKNSL
-1538 TLDNNSN
+1538 TLDNDSN
-1545 LSLDNQSVLNASGA
+1545 LSLDNQSVLNANGA

-1585 ATLSLNANSK
+1585 GIISLNASSK
-1595 LNASSASFSN
+1595 LNASSTSFSN

-1612 DSVLSVSNAS
+1612 DSVLSASNTS

-1636 TFGGNTTIDA
+1636 DFGGNTTIDT
-1646 ASFNFDSASSLSF
+1646 ASFNFDSASSLNF

-1670 NGYAPSLSKALMSVS
+1670 NGYAPSLTKALMSVS

-1826 SNIKGLFTPKGSQT
+1826 SSIKGLFTPKGSQT
-1840 PQTPGTYSPFN
+1840 PQAPGTYSPFN

-1866 GNLKT
+1866 ENLKT
-1871 LLGILSQNSATLKEM
+1871 LLGILSQNSAALKEM
-1886 IETNQL
+1886 IESNQL

-1902 QLLDRI
+1902 QLLDKI
-1908 KITPAQKQ
+1908 KITQAQKQ

-1938 VIGAT
+1938 IIGAT
-1943 QDHVTNSTSSI
+1943 QDNVTNSTSSI

-1993 INADFKAKSIYITGT
+1993 INADFKAKSVYITGT

-2018 GSADITFQSANNLVL
+2018 GSADVTFQSANNLVL

-2047 NLLGQEGIDKIFNQ
+2047 NLLGQKGINEIFNQ
-2061 GNLANVLSQMA
+2061 GNLANVLSQVA

-2077 QAGGLGNFV
+2077 QAGGLGNFI
-2086 ENALIPLSKELPS
+2086 ENALSPLSKELPA
-2099 SLQNETLGQL
+2099 SLQDETLGQL
-2109 IGQNNLDNLLN
+2109 VGQNNLDDLLN
-2120 NSGVMNAIQ
+2120 NSGVMNEIQ

-2167 NFIGGYMD
+2167 NFIGGYID

-2181 ILSVILKDIT
+2181 ILSVVLKDIT
-2191 NPPTSLQKDIGVVA
+2191 NPPTSLKKDIGVVA
-2205 NDLLDEFLGQDV
+2205 NDLLNEFLGQNV
-2217 VKKLESQGL
+2217 VKKLENQGL

-2241 GIYNQGLGS
+2241 GVYNQGLGS

-2332 FASNGVSNINITTL
+2332 FASNDVSNINITTL

-2394 LSVRANNF
+2394 LSVHANNF
-2402 TFLGVIA
+2402 TFLGTIT

-2443 ANAFNNAS
+2443 TNAFNNAS
-2451 NSTANINGDFTLNQQ
+2451 NSTANINGNFTLNQQ

-2495 VSHAI
+2495 ASHAI

-2505 IATIMTNYNNPLIQ
+2505 AATIMANDNNPLIQ

-2524 KETGAYTLIDSAKA
+2524 KEAGTYTLIDSAKA

-2552 LDNYLKLYTLININ
+2552 LDNYLKLYTLIDIN

-2579 NGQAVSIKDGGL
+2579 NGRAVSIKDGGL
-2591 IVGFKDS
+2591 VVGFKDS

-2608 YNKVKIAVSNAP
+2608 YNKVKIAISNDP

-2637 GIQGVDSIE
+2637 GTQGVDSID
-2646 QAGGTQAIN
+2646 QAGGAQAIN

-2678 TKDLTTIAGDIANTL
+2678 AKDLTTIAGDIANTL
-2693 EVIANPNFK
+2693 EVIANPDFK

-2729 FASADF
+2729 FARSDF
-2735 HERLE
+2735 LERLE

-2871 YRYNTWTTDAK
+2871 YKYDTWTTDAK

-2899 PQIGLAYYYIGMS
+2899 PQVGLAYYYIGLS

>member
-35 KREKPLKRHKKTK
+35 KREKPLRRHKKTK

-70 LGGLPHLRASECR
+70 LGGLPHLRASECS
-83 YWSWWSG
+83 YWWGG
-90 YHDKIESGSNS
+90 YKPPESGSNS

-109 FSSTQGSGTY
+109 LNSAQGSGTY
-119 YLNTLTTYSAGGASF
+119 YLNTLTTYSPGGASF

-158 VNVGYITGTYDAQT
+158 GDVGYITGTYDAQT
-172 INFNSS
+172 IDFNSS

-191 ATLNFNAT
+191 ATLNFNAA
-199 NRITINQASF
+199 NHITINQASF
-209 DNSDAGAQHSYMN
+209 DNSDAGAQHSHMN

-253 ISFNK
+253 ISFNQ
-258 TKFNQGTYN
+258 TDFNQGTYK
-267 FTNSANLSFNNSNFN
+267 FTNSANLSFNNSA
-282 QSTYNFNSLQST
+282 
-294 FNNSTFNQGTYNF
+294 FNQGTYNF
-307 TDNTSFNNDTFNQG
+307 NSAQSVFNNSTFSQGTYNFNGNASFNNDTFNQG
-321 TYNFNTSKV
+321 TYSFNTSKV
-330 SFSGANTLNSS
+330 SFSNTNTLNSS
-341 SPFASLK
+341 SPFANLK

-362 QTLNANQTYD
+362 QTLNSNQTYD

-394 YKGDKAISHVEVGNN
+394 YKGDKAISHVEVGSN

-422 TLQETFSNKSI
+422 TLQEIFSNQSI

-441 LQAKAKATY
+441 LQAKAQKTY
-450 QQDLNNSQ
+450 QQDLSNSQ
-458 SALSNAT
+458 SALNNAT
-465 NDNKIAS
+465 SDNKIAS

-479 NQNTTIKQDAQNLE
+479 NQNATIKQDAQDLE
-493 HTSQQIAKDEQ
+493 HTSQQIAK
-504 ALQGDLN
+504 
-511 KLKQLANSSFNEQAF
+511 
-526 NQAQSKEQQDEQT
+526 
-539 LQNEEN
+539 
-545 TFSSEQ
+545 
-551 EGLEKALANAKEQQE
+551 
-566 QQQAQATYQQDLNN
+566 
-580 SQSALSNATNDNKIA
+580 
-595 SADTDYTKNQNTA
+595 
-608 IKQDAQNLENTSQQI
+608 
-623 TQDQKD
+623 DQKD

-639 LANSKTGFNE
+639 LANSTTGFNE

-664 TLQNEEETFSSEQ
+664 TLQNEEKTFNAEQ
-677 EGLEKALANAKHT
+677 EGLK
-690 SPTPTKHTAQN
+690 
-701 NPPNKVS
+701 
-708 PPTQNLPT
+708 
-716 TNVWNGV
+716 
-723 YNFQNQTYSKKG
+723 
-735 IYYIDPNL
+735 
-743 SGQSGQSGNTLST
+743 
-756 YGYLDWFTL
+756 
-765 KNKFSVNANNGTL
+765 
-778 IIGNNTESANT
+778 
-789 KGLIWIG
+789 
-796 DDKGLVYYNTGT
+796 
-808 FNAANIYLTSN
+808 
-819 LKTGNG
+819 
-825 FSGEGATLNFNAT
+825 
-838 NRITIN
+838 
-844 QASFDNSDA
+844 QA
-853 GAQHSYMNFK
+853 
-863 GSNINVSGSSF
+863 I
-874 TDDTNGGFSFS
+874 
-885 GNNNNSA
+885 
-892 ISFNKTKFNQ
+892 
-902 GTYNFTNS
+902 
-910 ANLSFNNSNF
+910 
-920 NQSTYNFNSLQS
+920 
-932 TFNNSTFNQGTY
+932 
-944 NFTDNTSFNND
+944 
-955 TFNQGTY
+955 
-962 NFNTSKV
+962 
-969 SFSGANTLNSSSPF
+969 
-983 ASLKGSVSFGS
+983 
-994 GAVFNLNQTLNA
+994 
-1006 NQTYDIL
+1006 
-1013 TTNGTIQYGVYQSY
+1013 
-1027 LWDLINY
+1027 
-1034 KGDKAISHVEV
+1034 
-1045 GNNTYDVTFDINGQD
+1045 
-1060 ETLQETFSNKSIT
+1060 
-1073 TQFLGDDLQAKA
+1073 
-1085 KATYQQDLNNS
+1085 
-1096 QSALSNATNDN
+1096 
-1107 KIASADTGYTNNQ
+1107 
-1120 NTTIKQ
+1120 
-1126 DAQNLE
+1126 
-1132 HTSQQ
+1132 
-1137 IAKDEQALQGDL
+1137 
-1149 NKLKQLANSSF
+1149 
-1160 NEQAFNQAQSKEQQ
+1160 
-1174 DEQTLQNEEET
+1174 
-1185 FSSEQE
+1185 
-1191 GLEKA
+1191 
-1196 LANAKPA
+1196 ANAKPA
-1203 SPTPTPTPTPTPS
+1203 SPTPS
-1216 PTPNP
+1216 PTP
-1221 TPTKHTAPNKVPP
+1221 TPTKHTAPNTPPNKVSP

-1258 SQKGVYYIDPN
+1258 SKQGVYYIDPN

-1288 LGRSFGVNIQNGTLI
+1288 FGRSFGVNIQNGTLI
-1303 IGNNTE
+1303 IGNNKE

-1322 GFGYIIGTFNAA
+1322 GFGYITGTFNAA

-1441 ISANAA
+1441 ISVNAA

-1461 VYNLWANSLIFNNTQ
+1461 IYNLQANSLIFNNTQ

-1500 SFTLSS
+1500 NFTLSS

-1517 LQNNANITLGN
+1517 LQNNANITLGD
-1528 KSQTAFKNSL
+1528 KSQATFKNSL

-1545 LSLDNQSVLNASGA
+1545 LSLDNQSVLNANGA

-1577 FNSLFFNG
+1577 FKSLFFNG
-1585 ATLSLNANSK
+1585 GTLSLNASSK

-1612 DSVLSVSNAS
+1612 DSVLSASNAS

-1636 TFGGNTTIDA
+1636 NFGGNTTIDT

-1670 NGYAPSLSKALMSVS
+1670 NGYAPSLTKALMSVS

-1754 WSFINPLNSSQ
+1754 WLFINPLNSSQ

-1786 ASNTIFNIAPELY
+1786 SSNTIFNIAPELY

-1811 SYDYSDNQAGTYYLT
+1811 SYDYSDDQAGTYYLT

-1840 PQTPGTYSPFN
+1840 PQAPGTYSPFN

-1886 IETNQL
+1886 IESNQL
-1892 DNITSINEVL
+1892 DNITNINEVL
-1902 QLLDRI
+1902 QLLDEI

-1943 QDHVTNSTSSI
+1943 QDNVTNSTSSI

-2008 LGSGNAFESG
+2008 LGSANAFESG
-2018 GSADITFQSANNLVL
+2018 GSADVTFQSANNLVL

-2086 ENALIPLSKELPS
+2086 ENALSPLSKELPS

-2120 NSGVMNAIQ
+2120 NSGVMNEIQ

-2205 NDLLDEFLGQDV
+2205 NDLLNEFLGQDV
-2217 VKKLESQGL
+2217 VKKLENQGL
-2226 VSNIINN
+2226 VNNIINN

-2241 GIYNQGLGS
+2241 GVYNQGLGS
-2250 VLPPS
+2250 VLPLS

-2443 ANAFNNAS
+2443 TNAFNNAS
-2451 NSTANINGDFTLNQQ
+2451 NSTANINGNFTLNQQ
-2466 ATLSTNAS
+2466 AILSTNAS

-2500 INAQG
+2500 INVQG
-2505 IATIMTNYNNPLIQ
+2505 IATIMANNNNPLIQ

-2524 KETGAYTLIDSAKA
+2524 KETGTYTLIDSAKA

-2552 LDNYLKLYTLININ
+2552 LDNYLKLYTLIDIN
-2566 GKHMVMTDNGLTY
+2566 GKRMMMSNNGLTY
-2579 NGQAVSIKDGGL
+2579 NDQAVNIKDGGL

-2608 YNKVKIAVSNAP
+2608 YNKVKIAVSNDP

-2729 FASADF
+2729 FVSADF

-2843 TMSLNET
+2843 TMSLSET

-2871 YRYNTWTTDAK
+2871 YKYNTWTTDAK

-2899 PQIGLAYYYIGMS
+2899 PQIGLAYYYIGLS

-2986 RDGGRYNTF
+2986 RDGARYNTF
-2995 ASIITGGEIRL
+2995 ASIITGGELRL

>member
-1 MAFKKAGLISKFISK
+1 MAFKKARLIFKFISK

-24 SKKIFKLNPIL
+24 SKKIFKLNLIL
-35 KREKPLKRHKKTK
+35 KREKPLSHKKTK
-48 SIKKPFNKN
+48 SVKKPFNKN
-57 KSFLKASVLLIGA
+57 RSFLKASVLLIGA
-70 LGGLPHLRASECR
+70 LGGLSHLRASECR
-83 YWSWWSG
+83 YWSWSSWG
-90 YHDKIESGSNS
+90 YHDNIESGSNS

-109 FSSTQGSGTY
+109 FNSVQGSGTY

-134 TQKFNNGTLNVGG
+134 TQKFNNGTLDVGG

-158 VNVGYITGTYDAQT
+158 GNLGYITGTYDAQT

-178 RITTGNSLSDGGG
+178 RITTGNSFSTGGG

-199 NRITINQASF
+199 NHITIDQANF
-209 DNSDAGAQHSYMN
+209 DNSDAGTQHSYMN
-222 FKGSNINV
+222 FSGSNINV

-236 DDTNGGFSFSGN
+236 DDTDGGFSFSGN
-248 NNNSA
+248 NNSA
-253 ISFNK
+253 ISFNQ
-258 TKFNQGTYN
+258 TNFNQGTYN
-267 FTNSANLSFNNSNFN
+267 FNSAQSTFNNSNFN
-282 QSTYNFNSLQST
+282 Q
-294 FNNSTFNQGTYNF
+294 GTYSF
-307 TDNTSFNNDTFNQG
+307 TDNTGLNFNNDTFNQG
-321 TYNFNTSKV
+321 TYSFNASKV

-348 GSVSFGSGAVFNLN
+348 GSVSFGSGAIFNLN
-362 QTLNANQTYD
+362 QTLNNHQTYD

-394 YKGDKAISHVEVGNN
+394 YKGDKAISHVGVGNN

-422 TLQETFSNKSI
+422 TLQETFNNQSI

-458 SALSNAT
+458 TALNNAT
-465 NDNKIAS
+465 SDNKIAS
-472 ADTGYTN
+472 SDTGYTN
-479 NQNTTIKQDAQNLE
+479 NQNTTIKKDAQSLE
-493 HTSQQIAKDEQ
+493 NTDQTIQQDKQ
-504 ALQGDLN
+504 ALEKDLAN
-511 KLKQLANSSFNEQAF
+511 VKQLANAPTGFNEQAF
-526 NQAQSKEQQDEQT
+526 NTAQKQEQQDEQT
-539 LQNEEN
+539 LQENEN
-545 TFSSEQ
+545 TFNSEQ
-551 EGLEKALANAKEQQE
+551 EGLEKA
-566 QQQAQATYQQDLNN
+566 
-580 SQSALSNATNDNKIA
+580 I
-595 SADTDYTKNQNTA
+595 
-608 IKQDAQNLENTSQQI
+608 
-623 TQDQKD
+623 
-629 LEQDL
+629 
-634 DKLQQ
+634 
-639 LANSKTGFNE
+639 
-649 QAFNQAQSTEQQDEQ
+649 
-664 TLQNEEETFSSEQ
+664 
-677 EGLEKALANAKHT
+677 
-690 SPTPTKHTAQN
+690 
-701 NPPNKVS
+701 
-708 PPTQNLPT
+708 
-716 TNVWNGV
+716 
-723 YNFQNQTYSKKG
+723 
-735 IYYIDPNL
+735 
-743 SGQSGQSGNTLST
+743 
-756 YGYLDWFTL
+756 
-765 KNKFSVNANNGTL
+765 
-778 IIGNNTESANT
+778 
-789 KGLIWIG
+789 
-796 DDKGLVYYNTGT
+796 
-808 FNAANIYLTSN
+808 
-819 LKTGNG
+819 
-825 FSGEGATLNFNAT
+825 
-838 NRITIN
+838 
-844 QASFDNSDA
+844 
-853 GAQHSYMNFK
+853 
-863 GSNINVSGSSF
+863 
-874 TDDTNGGFSFS
+874 
-885 GNNNNSA
+885 
-892 ISFNKTKFNQ
+892 
-902 GTYNFTNS
+902 
-910 ANLSFNNSNF
+910 
-920 NQSTYNFNSLQS
+920 
-932 TFNNSTFNQGTY
+932 
-944 NFTDNTSFNND
+944 
-955 TFNQGTY
+955 
-962 NFNTSKV
+962 
-969 SFSGANTLNSSSPF
+969 
-983 ASLKGSVSFGS
+983 
-994 GAVFNLNQTLNA
+994 
-1006 NQTYDIL
+1006 
-1013 TTNGTIQYGVYQSY
+1013 
-1027 LWDLINY
+1027 
-1034 KGDKAISHVEV
+1034 
-1045 GNNTYDVTFDINGQD
+1045 
-1060 ETLQETFSNKSIT
+1060 
-1073 TQFLGDDLQAKA
+1073 
-1085 KATYQQDLNNS
+1085 
-1096 QSALSNATNDN
+1096 
-1107 KIASADTGYTNNQ
+1107 
-1120 NTTIKQ
+1120 
-1126 DAQNLE
+1126 
-1132 HTSQQ
+1132 
-1137 IAKDEQALQGDL
+1137 
-1149 NKLKQLANSSF
+1149 
-1160 NEQAFNQAQSKEQQ
+1160 
-1174 DEQTLQNEEET
+1174 
-1185 FSSEQE
+1185 
-1191 GLEKA
+1191 
-1196 LANAKPA
+1196 ANAKPA
-1203 SPTPTPTPTPTPS
+1203 SPTPTPT
-1216 PTPNP
+1216 
-1221 TPTKHTAPNKVPP
+1221 KHTAPNTPPNKVPP

-1243 TNVWNGVYWLQNQTY
+1243 TNVWNGVYNLQNQTY
-1258 SQKGVYYIDPN
+1258 SKQGVYYIDPN

-1275 QSANTLSTYTANL
+1275 QSGNTLNTYTANL
-1288 LGRSFGVNIQNGTLI
+1288 FGRSFGVNIQNGTLI

-1322 GFGYIIGTFNAA
+1322 GFGYITGTFNAT

-1411 TWGKFSFNA
+1411 TWGKFSFSA

-1452 NNSRLNGGA
+1452 NNSHLNGGA

-1528 KSQTAFKNSL
+1528 KSQAAFKNSL

-1545 LSLDNQSVLNASGA
+1545 LSLDNQSVLNANGA

-1585 ATLSLNANSK
+1585 GILSLNASSK

-1612 DSVLSVSNAS
+1612 DSVLSASNTS

-1636 TFGGNTTIDA
+1636 DFGGNTTIDT

-1670 NGYAPSLSKALMSVS
+1670 DGYAPSLSKALMSVS

-1886 IETNQL
+1886 IESNQL
-1892 DNITSINEVL
+1892 DNITNINEVL
-1902 QLLDRI
+1902 QLLEEI

-1938 VIGAT
+1938 IIGAT
-1943 QDHVTNSTSSI
+1943 QDNVTNSTSSI

-1959 GYSSPCALDSAT
+1959 GYSSPCTLDSAT

-2008 LGSGNAFESG
+2008 VGSGNAFESG
-2018 GSADITFQSANNLVL
+2018 GSADVTFQSANNLVL

-2061 GNLANVLSQMA
+2061 GNLANILSQVA
-2072 MEKIK
+2072 MENIK

-2086 ENALIPLSKELPS
+2086 ENALSPLSKELPA

-2109 IGQNNLDNLLN
+2109 IGQNNLDDLLN

-2167 NFIGGYMD
+2167 NFIGGYID

-2205 NDLLDEFLGQDV
+2205 NDLLNEFLGQDV
-2217 VKKLESQGL
+2217 VKKLEGQGL

-2241 GIYNQGLGS
+2241 GVYDQGLGS
-2250 VLPPS
+2250 VLPLS

-2332 FASNGVSNINITTL
+2332 FASNDVSNINITTL

-2402 TFLGVIA
+2402 TFLGTIA

-2451 NSTANINGDFTLNQQ
+2451 NSTVNINGNFTLNQQ

-2474 GLNVMGN
+2474 GLNIMGN

-2495 VSHAI
+2495 ASHAI

-2505 IATIMTNYNNPLIQ
+2505 AATIMANNNNPLIQ

-2524 KETGAYTLIDSAKA
+2524 KETGTYTLIDSAKA

-2552 LDNYLKLYTLININ
+2552 LDNYLKLYTLIDIN
-2566 GKHMVMTDNGLTY
+2566 GKRMVMTDNGLTY
-2579 NGQAVSIKDGGL
+2579 NDQAVNIKDGGL
-2591 IVGFKDS
+2591 VVGFKDS

-2608 YNKVKIAVSNAP
+2608 YNKVKIAVSNDP

-2637 GIQGVDSIE
+2637 GTQGVDSIE

-2786 GTLYGINVGYDR
+2786 GTLYGINIGYDR

-2871 YRYNTWTTDAK
+2871 YKYNTWTTDAK

-2899 PQIGLAYYYIGMS
+2899 PQIGLAYYYIGLS
-2912 GLRGIM
+2912 SLRGIM

>member
-1 MAFKKAGLISKFISK
+1 MAFKKARLISRFISK
-16 GSFKLNKI
+16 GSLKLNKI
-24 SKKIFKLNPIL
+24 SKKIFKLNQIL
-35 KREKPLKRHKKTK
+35 KREKPLKCHKKALK
-48 SIKKPFNKN
+48 PIKKLSNRN

-70 LGGLPHLRASECR
+70 LGGLSHLRANECR
-83 YWSWWSG
+83 YWSWSSWS
-90 YHDKIESGSNS
+90 YQDNIESGPNS

-109 FSSTQGSGTY
+109 FSSAQGSGTY

-134 TQKFNNGTLNVGG
+134 TQKFNGGTLNVGG
-147 NIRFGGTGVNG
+147 NIRFGGTGING
-158 VNVGYITGTYDAQT
+158 GDVGYITGT
-172 INFNSS
+172 FNAANIYLTSHLK
-178 RITTGNSLSDGGG
+178 TGNSYSDGGG

-199 NRITINQASF
+199 NNLTINQASF
-209 DNSDAGAQHSYMN
+209 DNSDAGTQHSYMN
-222 FKGSNINV
+222 FKGSNIKV
-230 SGSSFT
+230 SGSSFK
-236 DDTNGGFSFSGN
+236 DDTNGGFSFSGS
-248 NNNSA
+248 NNNSV
-253 ISFNK
+253 ISFNQ
-258 TKFNQGTYN
+258 TNFNQGTYN
-267 FTNSANLSFNNSNFN
+267 FSNSASSSFDNS
-282 QSTYNFNSLQST
+282 S
-294 FNNSTFNQGTYNF
+294 FNQGTYNF
-307 TDNTSFNNDTFNQG
+307 NSAQSAFNDSAFNQGTYNFNDNTSFNNDTFNQG
-321 TYNFNTSKV
+321 TYHFNTSKV

-348 GSVSFGSGAVFNLN
+348 GSVSFGSDAVFNLN
-362 QTLNANQTYD
+362 QTLNNNQTYD

-394 YKGDKAISHVEVGNN
+394 YKGDKAISHVGVGNN

-422 TLQETFSNKSI
+422 TLQETFNNQSI
-433 TTQFLGDD
+433 ITQFLGDN
-441 LQAKAKATY
+441 LQAQAQKTY
-450 QQDLNNSQ
+450 QQDLSNSQ
-458 SALSNAT
+458 SALKNASS
-465 NDNKIAS
+465 DNKIANS
-472 ADTGYTN
+472 DTDYTKSSN
-479 NQNTTIKQDAQNLE
+479 PTINKDAQNLE
-493 HTSQQIAKDEQ
+493 NTNQQITQDEQ
-504 ALQGDLN
+504 ALQGDLD
-511 KLKQLANSSFNEQAF
+511 KLKQLANSKTGFSEQAF
-526 NQAQSKEQQDEQT
+526 NQAQDKEQQDEQT

-545 TFSSEQ
+545 TFNTEQ
-551 EGLEKALANAKEQQE
+551 ESLDKAIANAKR
-566 QQQAQATYQQDLNN
+566 
-580 SQSALSNATNDNKIA
+580 
-595 SADTDYTKNQNTA
+595 
-608 IKQDAQNLENTSQQI
+608 TSP
-623 TQDQKD
+623 TP
-629 LEQDL
+629 
-634 DKLQQ
+634 
-639 LANSKTGFNE
+639 
-649 QAFNQAQSTEQQDEQ
+649 
-664 TLQNEEETFSSEQ
+664 
-677 EGLEKALANAKHT
+677 

-701 NPPNKVS
+701 TPPKVS

-716 TNVWNGV
+716 TNVWNVV
-723 YNFQNQTYSKKG
+723 YWLQNQTYSKQG
-735 IYYIDPNL
+735 VYYIDPNL

-756 YGYLDWFTL
+756 Y
-765 KNKFSVNANNGTL
+765 
-778 IIGNNTESANT
+778 
-789 KGLIWIG
+789 
-796 DDKGLVYYNTGT
+796 
-808 FNAANIYLTSN
+808 
-819 LKTGNG
+819 
-825 FSGEGATLNFNAT
+825 
-838 NRITIN
+838 
-844 QASFDNSDA
+844 
-853 GAQHSYMNFK
+853 
-863 GSNINVSGSSF
+863 
-874 TDDTNGGFSFS
+874 
-885 GNNNNSA
+885 
-892 ISFNKTKFNQ
+892 
-902 GTYNFTNS
+902 
-910 ANLSFNNSNF
+910 
-920 NQSTYNFNSLQS
+920 
-932 TFNNSTFNQGTY
+932 
-944 NFTDNTSFNND
+944 
-955 TFNQGTY
+955 
-962 NFNTSKV
+962 
-969 SFSGANTLNSSSPF
+969 
-983 ASLKGSVSFGS
+983 
-994 GAVFNLNQTLNA
+994 
-1006 NQTYDIL
+1006 
-1013 TTNGTIQYGVYQSY
+1013 
-1027 LWDLINY
+1027 
-1034 KGDKAISHVEV
+1034 
-1045 GNNTYDVTFDINGQD
+1045 
-1060 ETLQETFSNKSIT
+1060 
-1073 TQFLGDDLQAKA
+1073 
-1085 KATYQQDLNNS
+1085 
-1096 QSALSNATNDN
+1096 
-1107 KIASADTGYTNNQ
+1107 
-1120 NTTIKQ
+1120 
-1126 DAQNLE
+1126 
-1132 HTSQQ
+1132 
-1137 IAKDEQALQGDL
+1137 
-1149 NKLKQLANSSF
+1149 
-1160 NEQAFNQAQSKEQQ
+1160 
-1174 DEQTLQNEEET
+1174 
-1185 FSSEQE
+1185 
-1191 GLEKA
+1191 
-1196 LANAKPA
+1196 
-1203 SPTPTPTPTPTPS
+1203 
-1216 PTPNP
+1216 
-1221 TPTKHTAPNKVPP
+1221 
-1234 TPPTQNLPT
+1234 
-1243 TNVWNGVYWLQNQTY
+1243 
-1258 SQKGVYYIDPN
+1258 
-1269 LSGQSG
+1269 
-1275 QSANTLSTYTANL
+1275 TANL
-1288 LGRSFGVNIQNGTLI
+1288 FGRSFGVNIQNGTLI

-1309 SVNDNGLIWIGHG
+1309 SVNSNGLIWIGHG
-1322 GFGYIIGTFNAA
+1322 GFGYITGTFSAA

-1345 EGVSG
+1345 EGVSN

-1384 TGASQHSYATFDATN
+1384 TGASQHSYAAFDALN

-1411 TWGKFSFNA
+1411 TWGKFSFSA

-1431 GFTNPGGSSV
+1431 GFTNPGGSST
-1441 ISANAA
+1441 ISANAS

-1452 NNSRLNGGA
+1452 INSRLNGGA
-1461 VYNLWANSLIFNNTQ
+1461 IYNLQANSLIFNNTQ

-1528 KSQTAFKNSL
+1528 KSQAAFKNSL

-1545 LSLDNQSVLNASGA
+1545 LSLDNQSVLNANGA

-1585 ATLSLNANSK
+1585 GTLSLNASSK

-1612 DSVLSVSNAS
+1612 DSVLSASNTS

-1636 TFGGNTTIDA
+1636 NFGGNTTIDT

-1670 NGYAPSLSKALMSVS
+1670 NGYAPSLTKALMSVS

-1734 LFYGMKIQNATYSDN
+1734 LFYGMKIQNATYSDS

-1754 WSFINPLNSSQ
+1754 WSFINPLNYSQ

-1840 PQTPGTYSPFN
+1840 PQAPGTYSPFN

-1866 GNLKT
+1866 ENLKT

-1886 IETNQL
+1886 IESNQL
-1892 DNITSINEVL
+1892 DNITNINEVL
-1902 QLLDRI
+1902 QLLDKI
-1908 KITPAQKQ
+1908 KITQAQKQ
-1916 ALLETINHL
+1916 VLLETINHL

-1931 TFSNGNL
+1931 TFNNGNL
-1938 VIGAT
+1938 IIGAT
-1943 QDHVTNSTSSI
+1943 QDNVTNSTSSI

-1959 GYSSPCALDSAT
+1959 GYSSPCTLDSAT

-2008 LGSGNAFESG
+2008 IGSGNAFESG
-2018 GSADITFQSANNLVL
+2018 GSADVTFQSANNLVL

-2047 NLLGQEGIDKIFNQ
+2047 NLLGQKGINEIFNQ
-2061 GNLANVLSQMA
+2061 GNLANVLSQVA

-2077 QAGGLGNFV
+2077 QAGGLGNFI
-2086 ENALIPLSKELPS
+2086 ENALSPLSKELPA

-2109 IGQNNLDNLLN
+2109 IGQNNLDDLLN

-2167 NFIGGYMD
+2167 NFIGGYID

-2181 ILSVILKDIT
+2181 ILGVILKDIT

-2205 NDLLDEFLGQDV
+2205 NDLLNEFLGQDV

-2226 VSNIINN
+2226 VNNIINS

-2241 GIYNQGLGS
+2241 GVYNQGLGS

-2361 SVQKGEICINLAN
+2361 SVQKGEICVNLAN

-2385 SSVTPTNES
+2385 SSVTTTNES
-2394 LSVRANNF
+2394 LSVHANNF
-2402 TFLGVIA
+2402 TFLGAIT
-2409 SNGAIDLSQVKNNS
+2409 SNGAIDLSQVTNNS

-2428 NLNENATLQA
+2428 NLNENAALQA

-2443 ANAFNNAS
+2443 TNAFNNAS
-2451 NSTANINGDFTLNQQ
+2451 NSTANINGNFTLNQQ

-2481 FNSYGDLVFNLSHS
+2481 FNSYGDLVFNISHS

-2505 IATIMTNYNNPLIQ
+2505 SATIMANDNNPLIQ

-2524 KETGAYTLIDSAKA
+2524 KEAGTYTLMDSAKA

-2552 LDNYLKLYTLININ
+2552 LDNYLKLYTLIDIN
-2566 GKHMVMTDNGLTY
+2566 GKHMVMTGNGLTY
-2579 NGQAVSIKDGGL
+2579 NGQAVNIKDGGL
-2591 IVGFKDS
+2591 VVGFKDS

-2608 YNKVKIAVSNAP
+2608 YNKVKIAVSNDP

-2637 GIQGVDSIE
+2637 GVQSVDSID

-2693 EVIANPNFK
+2693 EVIANPDFK

-2729 FASADF
+2729 FARSDF
-2735 HERLE
+2735 LERLE

-2814 GFHANITQSGSSN
+2814 GFHGNITQSGSSN

-2871 YRYNTWTTDAK
+2871 YRYDTWTTDAK

-2899 PQIGLAYYYIGMS
+2899 PQIGLAYYYIGLS

>member
-1 MAFKKAGLISKFISK
+1 MAFKKARLISKFILK

-24 SKKIFKLNPIL
+24 SKKIFKLNLIL
-35 KREKPLKRHKKTK
+35 KREKPLSHKKTK
-48 SIKKPFNKN
+48 SIKKPFNQN

-70 LGGLPHLRASECR
+70 LGGLSHLRASECR
-83 YWSWWSG
+83 YWSWSSWS
-90 YHDKIESGSNS
+90 YHDNIESGSNS

-109 FSSTQGSGTY
+109 FNSAQGSGTY
-119 YLNTLTTYSAGGASF
+119 YLNTLTTYSPGGASF
-134 TQKFNNGTLNVGG
+134 TQKFNNGTLDVGG

-158 VNVGYITGTYDAQT
+158 GNLGYITGTYDAQT

-178 RITTGNSLSDGGG
+178 RITTGNSFSTGGG

-199 NRITINQASF
+199 NHITINQASF
-209 DNSDAGAQHSYMN
+209 DNSDAGTQHSYMN
-222 FKGSNINV
+222 FSGSNINV

-248 NNNSA
+248 GTNSNL
-253 ISFNK
+253 SFNQ
-258 TKFNQGTYN
+258 TSFNQGTYN
-267 FTNSANLSFNNSNFN
+267 FNS
-282 QSTYNFNSLQST
+282 TQST
-294 FNNSTFNQGTYNF
+294 FNNSAFNQGTYNF
-307 TDNTSFNNDTFNQG
+307 TDNASFNNDTFNQG
-321 TYNFNTSKV
+321 TYSFNASKV
-330 SFSGANTLNSS
+330 SFSGANALNSS

-348 GSVSFGSGAVFNLN
+348 GSVSFGSGAIFNLN
-362 QTLNANQTYD
+362 QTLNSNQTYD
-372 ILTTNGTI
+372 ILTTNKTI

-394 YKGDKAISHVEVGNN
+394 YKGDKAISHVEVGSN

-422 TLQETFSNKSI
+422 TLQETFNNQSI

-441 LQAKAKATY
+441 LQAKAQATY
-450 QQDLNNSQ
+450 QQDLSNSQ
-458 SALSNAT
+458 SALNNAT
-465 NDNKIAS
+465 SDNKIAS
-472 ADTGYTN
+472 SDTNYTN
-479 NQNTTIKQDAQNLE
+479 NQNTTIKKDAQ
-493 HTSQQIAKDEQ
+493 S
-504 ALQGDLN
+504 
-511 KLKQLANSSFNEQAF
+511 
-526 NQAQSKEQQDEQT
+526 
-539 LQNEEN
+539 
-545 TFSSEQ
+545 
-551 EGLEKALANAKEQQE
+551 
-566 QQQAQATYQQDLNN
+566 
-580 SQSALSNATNDNKIA
+580 
-595 SADTDYTKNQNTA
+595 
-608 IKQDAQNLENTSQQI
+608 LENTSQQI
-623 TQDQKD
+623 AQDQKD

-639 LANSKTGFNE
+639 LANSPTGFNE
-649 QAFNQAQSTEQQDEQ
+649 QAFKNAQSTEQQDLQ
-664 TLQNEEETFSSEQ
+664 TLQGEEKAFSSEQ
-677 EGLEKALANAKHT
+677 EGLEKA
-690 SPTPTKHTAQN
+690 
-701 NPPNKVS
+701 
-708 PPTQNLPT
+708 
-716 TNVWNGV
+716 
-723 YNFQNQTYSKKG
+723 
-735 IYYIDPNL
+735 I
-743 SGQSGQSGNTLST
+743 
-756 YGYLDWFTL
+756 
-765 KNKFSVNANNGTL
+765 
-778 IIGNNTESANT
+778 
-789 KGLIWIG
+789 
-796 DDKGLVYYNTGT
+796 
-808 FNAANIYLTSN
+808 
-819 LKTGNG
+819 
-825 FSGEGATLNFNAT
+825 
-838 NRITIN
+838 
-844 QASFDNSDA
+844 
-853 GAQHSYMNFK
+853 
-863 GSNINVSGSSF
+863 
-874 TDDTNGGFSFS
+874 
-885 GNNNNSA
+885 
-892 ISFNKTKFNQ
+892 
-902 GTYNFTNS
+902 
-910 ANLSFNNSNF
+910 
-920 NQSTYNFNSLQS
+920 
-932 TFNNSTFNQGTY
+932 
-944 NFTDNTSFNND
+944 
-955 TFNQGTY
+955 
-962 NFNTSKV
+962 
-969 SFSGANTLNSSSPF
+969 
-983 ASLKGSVSFGS
+983 
-994 GAVFNLNQTLNA
+994 
-1006 NQTYDIL
+1006 
-1013 TTNGTIQYGVYQSY
+1013 
-1027 LWDLINY
+1027 
-1034 KGDKAISHVEV
+1034 
-1045 GNNTYDVTFDINGQD
+1045 
-1060 ETLQETFSNKSIT
+1060 
-1073 TQFLGDDLQAKA
+1073 
-1085 KATYQQDLNNS
+1085 
-1096 QSALSNATNDN
+1096 
-1107 KIASADTGYTNNQ
+1107 
-1120 NTTIKQ
+1120 
-1126 DAQNLE
+1126 
-1132 HTSQQ
+1132 
-1137 IAKDEQALQGDL
+1137 
-1149 NKLKQLANSSF
+1149 
-1160 NEQAFNQAQSKEQQ
+1160 
-1174 DEQTLQNEEET
+1174 
-1185 FSSEQE
+1185 
-1191 GLEKA
+1191 
-1196 LANAKPA
+1196 ANAKPA
-1203 SPTPTPTPTPTPS
+1203 SPTPS
-1216 PTPNP
+1216 PTP
-1221 TPTKHTAPNKVPP
+1221 TPTKHTAPNTPPNKVPP

-1243 TNVWNGVYWLQNQTY
+1243 TNVWNGVYNLQNQTY
-1258 SQKGVYYIDPN
+1258 SQKGIYYIDPN
-1269 LSGQSG
+1269 LSGQNG
-1275 QSANTLSTYTANL
+1275 QSGNTLSTYTANL
-1288 LGRSFGVNIQNGTLI
+1288 FGRSFGVNIQNGTLI

-1322 GFGYIIGTFNAA
+1322 GFGYITGTFNAT

-1384 TGASQHSYATFDATN
+1384 TGASQHSYAAFDATN

-1500 SFTLSS
+1500 NFMLSS

-1528 KSQTAFKNSL
+1528 KSQAAFKNSL

-1545 LSLDNQSVLNASGA
+1545 LSLDNQSVLNANGA

-1585 ATLSLNANSK
+1585 GILSLNANSK

-1612 DSVLSVSNAS
+1612 DSVLSASNTS

-1636 TFGGNTTIDA
+1636 DFGGNTTIDT

-1670 NGYAPSLSKALMSVS
+1670 NGYAPSLTKALMSVS

-1886 IETNQL
+1886 IESNQL

-1902 QLLDRI
+1902 QLLDKI

-1943 QDHVTNSTSSI
+1943 QDNVTNSTSSI

-1959 GYSSPCALDSAT
+1959 GYSSPCTLDSTT

-2008 LGSGNAFESG
+2008 VGSANAFESG
-2018 GSADITFQSANNLVL
+2018 GSADVTFQSANNLVL
-2033 NKANIEAQATDNIF
+2033 DKANIEAQATDNIF

-2061 GNLANVLSQMA
+2061 GNLANVLIQVA

-2086 ENALIPLSKELPS
+2086 ENALSPLSKELPA

-2167 NFIGGYMD
+2167 NFIGGYID

-2205 NDLLDEFLGQDV
+2205 NDLLNEFLGQDV
-2217 VKKLESQGL
+2217 VKKLEGQGL

-2241 GIYNQGLGS
+2241 GVYNQGLGS
-2250 VLPPS
+2250 VLPLS

-2374 CPTTKNSSSTN
+2374 CPTTKDSSSTN

-2402 TFLGVIA
+2402 TFLGTIA

-2428 NLNENATLQA
+2428 NLNENAALQA

-2443 ANAFNNAS
+2443 TNAFNNAS
-2451 NSTANINGDFTLNQQ
+2451 NSTANINGNFTLNQQ

-2481 FNSYGDLVFNLSHS
+2481 FNSYGDLVFNISHS
-2495 VSHAI
+2495 ASHAI
-2500 INAQG
+2500 ISAQG
-2505 IATIMTNYNNPLIQ
+2505 TATIMANNNSPLIQ

-2524 KETGAYTLIDSAKA
+2524 KETGTYTLIDSAKA

-2545 QITGGSS
+2545 QITGGNS
-2552 LDNYLKLYTLININ
+2552 LDNYLKLYTLIDIN
-2566 GKHMVMTDNGLTY
+2566 GKRMVMTDNGLTY
-2579 NGQAVSIKDGGL
+2579 NGQAVNIKDGSL
-2591 IVGFKDS
+2591 VVGFKDS

-2608 YNKVKIAVSNAP
+2608 YNKVKIAVSNDP

-2637 GIQGVDSIE
+2637 GTQGVDSID
-2646 QAGGTQAIN
+2646 QVGGTQAIN

-2693 EVIANPNFK
+2693 EVIANPDFK

-2786 GTLYGINVGYDR
+2786 GTLYGINIGYDR

-2827 VNMGVYSR
+2827 INMGVYSR

-2871 YRYNTWTTDAK
+2871 YKYNTWTTDAK

-2899 PQIGLAYYYIGMS
+2899 PQIGLAYYYIGLS

-3006 FKTFYVNAGI
+3006 FKTFYVNASI

>member
-1 MAFKKAGLISKFISK
+1 MAFKKARLISRFISK

-24 SKKIFKLNPIL
+24 SKKIFTLNQIL

-48 SIKKPFNKN
+48 SIEKPFNKN

-70 LGGLPHLRASECR
+70 LGGLSHLRANECR
-83 YWSWWSG
+83 YWSWSSWS
-90 YHDKIESGSNS
+90 YQDNIESGSNS

-109 FSSTQGSGTY
+109 FSSAQGSGTY

-134 TQKFNNGTLNVGG
+134 TQKFNNGTLDIGG
-147 NIRFGGTGVNG
+147 NIRFGGTGING
-158 VNVGYITGTYDAQT
+158 GDVGYITGTYDAQT
-172 INFNSS
+172 MNFNSS
-178 RITTGNSLSDGGG
+178 RITTGNSYADGGG
-191 ATLNFNAT
+191 ATLNFNAA
-199 NRITINQASF
+199 NNITINQASF
-209 DNSDAGAQHSYMN
+209 DNSDAGTQKSYMN
-222 FKGSNINV
+222 FKGSNIKI
-230 SGSSFT
+230 SGSSFK
-236 DDTNGGFSFSGN
+236 DDTNGGFNFSGSS
-248 NNNSA
+248 NNSV
-253 ISFNK
+253 ISFNQ
-258 TKFNQGTYN
+258 TSFNQGTYN
-267 FTNSANLSFNNSNFN
+267 FSNSASSSFGNSNFN
-282 QSTYNFNSLQST
+282 QGTYHFNSAQSA
-294 FNNSTFNQGTYNF
+294 FENSSFNQGTYNF
-307 TDNTSFNNDTFNQG
+307 NDSVSFNNNTFNQG

-330 SFSGANTLNSS
+330 SFSGINTLNSS

-348 GSVSFGSGAVFNLN
+348 GSVSFGSNAIFNLN
-362 QTLNANQTYD
+362 QTLNNNQTYD
-372 ILTTNGTI
+372 ILTTNGAI

-415 DINGQDE
+415 DIDGQDE
-422 TLQETFSNKSI
+422 TLQETFNNQSI
-433 TTQFLGDD
+433 ITQFLGDN
-441 LQAKAKATY
+441 LQQQAQQTY
-450 QQDLNNSQ
+450 QEDLTNSKN
-458 SALSNAT
+458 ALSGATSDNTIANNDTSYTQSKNAT
-465 NDNKIAS
+465 ILK
-472 ADTGYTN
+472 
-479 NQNTTIKQDAQNLE
+479 DAQNLE
-493 HTSQQIAKDEQ
+493 NTNQKIQQDEQ
-504 ALQGDLN
+504 DLEKDLEN
-511 KLKQLANSSFNEQAF
+511 VKQLANSTTGFNEQAF
-526 NQAQSKEQQDEQT
+526 TQAQKQEQQDEQT
-539 LQNEEN
+539 LQNDEN
-545 TFSSEQ
+545 AFNTEQ
-551 EGLEKALANAKEQQE
+551 EGLK
-566 QQQAQATYQQDLNN
+566 QA
-580 SQSALSNATNDNKIA
+580 I
-595 SADTDYTKNQNTA
+595 
-608 IKQDAQNLENTSQQI
+608 
-623 TQDQKD
+623 
-629 LEQDL
+629 
-634 DKLQQ
+634 
-639 LANSKTGFNE
+639 
-649 QAFNQAQSTEQQDEQ
+649 
-664 TLQNEEETFSSEQ
+664 
-677 EGLEKALANAKHT
+677 ANAKHVSPT
-690 SPTPTKHTAQN
+690 PNPTPSPTPTPTKHTAPN
-701 NPPNKVS
+701 TPPSQV
-708 PPTQNLPT
+708 PPTPTQNPPAES
-716 TNVWNGV
+716 VWSGV
-723 YNFQNQTYSKKG
+723 YWLQNKTYSNKG

-756 YGYLDWFTL
+756 Y
-765 KNKFSVNANNGTL
+765 
-778 IIGNNTESANT
+778 
-789 KGLIWIG
+789 
-796 DDKGLVYYNTGT
+796 
-808 FNAANIYLTSN
+808 
-819 LKTGNG
+819 
-825 FSGEGATLNFNAT
+825 
-838 NRITIN
+838 
-844 QASFDNSDA
+844 
-853 GAQHSYMNFK
+853 
-863 GSNINVSGSSF
+863 
-874 TDDTNGGFSFS
+874 
-885 GNNNNSA
+885 
-892 ISFNKTKFNQ
+892 
-902 GTYNFTNS
+902 
-910 ANLSFNNSNF
+910 
-920 NQSTYNFNSLQS
+920 
-932 TFNNSTFNQGTY
+932 
-944 NFTDNTSFNND
+944 
-955 TFNQGTY
+955 
-962 NFNTSKV
+962 
-969 SFSGANTLNSSSPF
+969 
-983 ASLKGSVSFGS
+983 
-994 GAVFNLNQTLNA
+994 
-1006 NQTYDIL
+1006 
-1013 TTNGTIQYGVYQSY
+1013 
-1027 LWDLINY
+1027 
-1034 KGDKAISHVEV
+1034 
-1045 GNNTYDVTFDINGQD
+1045 
-1060 ETLQETFSNKSIT
+1060 
-1073 TQFLGDDLQAKA
+1073 
-1085 KATYQQDLNNS
+1085 
-1096 QSALSNATNDN
+1096 
-1107 KIASADTGYTNNQ
+1107 
-1120 NTTIKQ
+1120 
-1126 DAQNLE
+1126 
-1132 HTSQQ
+1132 
-1137 IAKDEQALQGDL
+1137 
-1149 NKLKQLANSSF
+1149 
-1160 NEQAFNQAQSKEQQ
+1160 
-1174 DEQTLQNEEET
+1174 
-1185 FSSEQE
+1185 
-1191 GLEKA
+1191 
-1196 LANAKPA
+1196 
-1203 SPTPTPTPTPTPS
+1203 
-1216 PTPNP
+1216 
-1221 TPTKHTAPNKVPP
+1221 
-1234 TPPTQNLPT
+1234 
-1243 TNVWNGVYWLQNQTY
+1243 
-1258 SQKGVYYIDPN
+1258 
-1269 LSGQSG
+1269 
-1275 QSANTLSTYTANL
+1275 TANL
-1288 LGRSFGVNIQNGTLI
+1288 LGRSFGVNANNGTLI

-1322 GFGYIIGTFNAA
+1322 GFGYITGTFSAA

-1345 EGVSG
+1345 EGVSN

-1371 NYNDAETVTKMIQ
+1371 NYNNAETVTKMIQ
-1384 TGASQHSYATFDATN
+1384 TGASQHSYTTFDATN

-1411 TWGKFSFNA
+1411 TWGKFSFSA
-1420 KNISFSNASFS
+1420 ENISFSNASFS
-1431 GFTNPGGSSV
+1431 GFTNPGGSST
-1441 ISANAA
+1441 ISANAS

-1452 NNSRLNGGA
+1452 IDSRLNGGA
-1461 VYNLWANSLIFNNTQ
+1461 VYNLQANSLIFNNTQ

-1506 QSLLNFNGDTT
+1506 QSFLNFNGDTT

-1528 KSQTAFKNSL
+1528 KSQAAFKNSL

-1569 IYNGSQAT
+1569 IYNGSQAV
-1577 FNSLFFNG
+1577 FSSLFFNG
-1585 ATLSLNANSK
+1585 GTLSLNANSK
-1595 LNASSASFSN
+1595 LNASNASFSN

-1612 DSVLSVSNAS
+1612 DSVLNANNTS

-1636 TFGGNTTIDA
+1636 DFGGNTTIDT
-1646 ASFNFDSASSLSF
+1646 ASFNFNSASSLNF

-1670 NGYAPSLSKALMSVS
+1670 NGYAPSLTKALMSVS

-1749 NNIQT
+1749 NNVQT

-1765 IIQESIKNGDLTI
+1765 IIRESIKNGDLTI

-1799 NYQASKQNPTGY
+1799 NYQTSKQNPTGY

-1866 GNLKT
+1866 ENLKT

-1886 IETNQL
+1886 IESNQL
-1892 DNITSINEVL
+1892 DNITNINEVL
-1902 QLLDRI
+1902 QLLDKI
-1908 KITPAQKQ
+1908 KITQAQKQ

-1931 TFSNGNL
+1931 TFNNGNL

-1943 QDHVTNSTSSI
+1943 QDNVTNSTSSI

-2008 LGSGNAFESG
+2008 IGSGNAFESG
-2018 GSADITFQSANNLVL
+2018 GSADVTFQSANNLVL

-2077 QAGGLGNFV
+2077 QAGGLGNFI
-2086 ENALIPLSKELPS
+2086 ENALSPLSKELPA
-2099 SLQNETLGQL
+2099 SLQDETLGQL
-2109 IGQNNLDNLLN
+2109 IGQNNLDDLLN
-2120 NSGVMNAIQ
+2120 NSGVMNEIQ
-2129 NIISK
+2129 NIISQ

-2167 NFIGGYMD
+2167 NFIGGYID
-2175 ASELSS
+2175 ASEISS
-2181 ILSVILKDIT
+2181 ILGVILKDIT

-2205 NDLLDEFLGQDV
+2205 NDLLNEFLGQDV

-2233 IISQGGLS
+2233 VISQGGLS
-2241 GIYNQGLGS
+2241 GVYNQGLGS

-2374 CPTTKNSSSTN
+2374 CPTTKNSSPAN

-2394 LSVRANNF
+2394 LSVHANNF
-2402 TFLGVIA
+2402 TFLGTII
-2409 SNGAIDLSQVKNNS
+2409 SNGAIDLSQVTNNS

-2443 ANAFNNAS
+2443 TNAFNNAS
-2451 NSTANINGDFTLNQQ
+2451 NSTANIDGNFTLNQQ

-2500 INAQG
+2500 INTQG
-2505 IATIMTNYNNPLIQ
+2505 TATIMANNNPLIQ
-2519 FNTSS
+2519 FNASS
-2524 KETGAYTLIDSAKA
+2524 KEVGTYTLIDSAKA
-2538 IYYGYND
+2538 IYYGYNN

-2552 LDNYLKLYTLININ
+2552 LDNYLKLYALIDIN

-2579 NGQAVSIKDGGL
+2579 NGQAVSVKDGGL
-2591 IVGFKDS
+2591 VVGFKDS

-2608 YNKVKIAVSNAP
+2608 YNKVKIAVSNDP
-2620 INNLQA
+2620 INNPQA

-2637 GIQGVDSIE
+2637 GVQSVDSID
-2646 QAGGTQAIN
+2646 QAGGNQAIN

-2729 FASADF
+2729 FARSDF
-2735 HERLE
+2735 LERLE

-2781 INGGT
+2781 ISGGT

-2827 VNMGVYSR
+2827 VNVGVYSR

-2871 YRYNTWTTDAK
+2871 YRYDTWTTDAK

-2899 PQIGLAYYYIGMS
+2899 PQVGLSYYYIGLS

>member
-1 MAFKKAGLISKFISK
+1 MAFEKAGLISKFISK

-24 SKKIFKLNPIL
+24 SKKIFKLNQIL
-35 KREKPLKRHKKTK
+35 KREKPLKCHKKTK
-48 SIKKPFNKN
+48 SVKKPFNQN

-70 LGGLPHLRASECR
+70 LGGLSHLRANECR
-83 YWSWWSG
+83 YWSWSSWS
-90 YHDKIESGSNS
+90 YQDNIESGSNS

-109 FSSTQGSGTY
+109 FSSAQGSGTY
-119 YLNTLTTYSAGGASF
+119 YLNTLTTYSPGGASF

-158 VNVGYITGTYDAQT
+158 GDVGYITGTYDAQT

-178 RITTGNSLSDGGG
+178 RITTGNSFSTGGG

-199 NRITINQASF
+199 NHITINQASF
-209 DNSDAGAQHSYMN
+209 DNSDAGTQHSYMN
-222 FKGSNINV
+222 FSGSNINV
-230 SGSSFT
+230 SDSSFT

-248 NNNSA
+248 GTNSNLSFNQTNFNQGTYKFTNSANLNFNNSA
-253 ISFNK
+253 
-258 TKFNQGTYN
+258 FNQGTYN
-267 FTNSANLSFNNSNFN
+267 FNSTQSVFENSNFN
-282 QSTYNFNSLQST
+282 Q
-294 FNNSTFNQGTYNF
+294 GTYSF
-307 TDNTSFNNDTFNQG
+307 TDNASFNNDTFSQG

-348 GSVSFGSGAVFNLN
+348 GSVSFGSDAIFNLN
-362 QTLNANQTYD
+362 QTLNSNQTYD
-372 ILTTNGTI
+372 ILTTNKTI

-422 TLQETFSNKSI
+422 TLQETFNNQSI

-441 LQAKAKATY
+441 LQAKAQATY
-450 QQDLNNSQ
+450 QQDLSNSQ
-458 SALSNAT
+458 SALKNASS
-465 NDNKIAS
+465 DNKIAS
-472 ADTGYTN
+472 TDTGYTN
-479 NQNTTIKQDAQNLE
+479 NQNATIQKDAQNLE
-493 HTSQQIAKDEQ
+493 NTNQQIAKDEQ
-504 ALQGDLN
+504 ALQGDLDN
-511 KLKQLANSSFNEQAF
+511 LKQLANAP
-526 NQAQSKEQQDEQT
+526 
-539 LQNEEN
+539 
-545 TFSSEQ
+545 
-551 EGLEKALANAKEQQE
+551 
-566 QQQAQATYQQDLNN
+566 
-580 SQSALSNATNDNKIA
+580 
-595 SADTDYTKNQNTA
+595 
-608 IKQDAQNLENTSQQI
+608 
-623 TQDQKD
+623 
-629 LEQDL
+629 
-634 DKLQQ
+634 
-639 LANSKTGFNE
+639 TGFNQ
-649 QAFNQAQSTEQQDEQ
+649 QAFKNAQSTEQQDLQ
-664 TLQNEEETFSSEQ
+664 TLQNEEKTFNAEQ
-677 EGLEKALANAKHT
+677 EGLKQAIANAKPT
-690 SPTPTKHTAQN
+690 SPTPSPTPTPTKHTA
-701 NPPNKVS
+701 PN
-708 PPTQNLPT
+708 
-716 TNVWNGV
+716 
-723 YNFQNQTYSKKG
+723 
-735 IYYIDPNL
+735 
-743 SGQSGQSGNTLST
+743 
-756 YGYLDWFTL
+756 
-765 KNKFSVNANNGTL
+765 
-778 IIGNNTESANT
+778 
-789 KGLIWIG
+789 
-796 DDKGLVYYNTGT
+796 
-808 FNAANIYLTSN
+808 
-819 LKTGNG
+819 
-825 FSGEGATLNFNAT
+825 
-838 NRITIN
+838 
-844 QASFDNSDA
+844 
-853 GAQHSYMNFK
+853 
-863 GSNINVSGSSF
+863 
-874 TDDTNGGFSFS
+874 
-885 GNNNNSA
+885 
-892 ISFNKTKFNQ
+892 
-902 GTYNFTNS
+902 
-910 ANLSFNNSNF
+910 
-920 NQSTYNFNSLQS
+920 
-932 TFNNSTFNQGTY
+932 
-944 NFTDNTSFNND
+944 
-955 TFNQGTY
+955 
-962 NFNTSKV
+962 
-969 SFSGANTLNSSSPF
+969 
-983 ASLKGSVSFGS
+983 
-994 GAVFNLNQTLNA
+994 
-1006 NQTYDIL
+1006 
-1013 TTNGTIQYGVYQSY
+1013 
-1027 LWDLINY
+1027 
-1034 KGDKAISHVEV
+1034 
-1045 GNNTYDVTFDINGQD
+1045 
-1060 ETLQETFSNKSIT
+1060 
-1073 TQFLGDDLQAKA
+1073 
-1085 KATYQQDLNNS
+1085 
-1096 QSALSNATNDN
+1096 
-1107 KIASADTGYTNNQ
+1107 
-1120 NTTIKQ
+1120 
-1126 DAQNLE
+1126 
-1132 HTSQQ
+1132 
-1137 IAKDEQALQGDL
+1137 
-1149 NKLKQLANSSF
+1149 
-1160 NEQAFNQAQSKEQQ
+1160 
-1174 DEQTLQNEEET
+1174 
-1185 FSSEQE
+1185 
-1191 GLEKA
+1191 
-1196 LANAKPA
+1196 
-1203 SPTPTPTPTPTPS
+1203 TP
-1216 PTPNP
+1216 
-1221 TPTKHTAPNKVPP
+1221 PNKVPP

-1243 TNVWNGVYWLQNQTY
+1243 TNVWSGVYWLQNQTY
-1258 SQKGVYYIDPN
+1258 SKQGVYYIDPN

-1275 QSANTLSTYTANL
+1275 QSGNTLSTYTANL

-1322 GFGYIIGTFNAA
+1322 GFGYITGTFNAA

-1384 TGASQHSYATFDATN
+1384 TGASQHSYAAFDAMN
-1399 NISVTNSSFSDM
+1399 NISVTDSSFSDM
-1411 TWGKFSFNA
+1411 TWGKFSFSA

-1482 YSRGTSNFNATTQ
+1482 YSRGASNFNATTQ

-1528 KSQTAFKNSL
+1528 KSQAVFKNSL

-1545 LSLDNQSVLNASGA
+1545 LSLDNQSVLNANGA
-1559 SAFNNQASLN
+1559 SVFNNQASLN

-1577 FNSLFFNG
+1577 FKSLFFNG
-1585 ATLSLNANSK
+1585 GTLSLNANSK

-1612 DSVLSVSNAS
+1612 DSVLSASNTS

-1636 TFGGNTTIDA
+1636 NFGGNTTIDT
-1646 ASFNFDSASSLSF
+1646 ASFNFDSASSLGF

-1778 EVLNNPNS
+1778 EVLNNPKS

-1886 IETNQL
+1886 IESNQL

-1902 QLLDRI
+1902 QLLDKI

-1943 QDHVTNSTSSI
+1943 QDNVTNSTSSI

-2018 GSADITFQSANNLVL
+2018 GSADVTFQSANNLVL
-2033 NKANIEAQATDNIF
+2033 DKANIEAQATDNIF

-2061 GNLANVLSQMA
+2061 GNLANVLSQVA

-2086 ENALIPLSKELPS
+2086 ENALIPLSKELPA

-2120 NSGVMNAIQ
+2120 NSGVMNEIQ

-2167 NFIGGYMD
+2167 NFIGGYID

-2205 NDLLDEFLGQDV
+2205 NNLLNEFLGQDV

-2241 GIYNQGLGS
+2241 GVYNQGLGS
-2250 VLPPS
+2250 VLPLS

-2361 SVQKGEICINLAN
+2361 SVQKGEICVNLAN

-2385 SSVTPTNES
+2385 SSVTPTDES

-2428 NLNENATLQA
+2428 NLNKNATLQA

-2443 ANAFNNAS
+2443 TNAFNNAS
-2451 NSTANINGDFTLNQQ
+2451 NSTANINGNFTLNQQ
-2466 ATLSTNAS
+2466 ATLNTNAS

-2481 FNSYGDLVFNLSHS
+2481 FNSYGGLVFNLSHS

-2505 IATIMTNYNNPLIQ
+2505 SATIMANNNNPLIQ

-2524 KETGAYTLIDSAKA
+2524 KEAGAYTLIDSAKA

-2552 LDNYLKLYTLININ
+2552 LDNYLKLYTLIDIN
-2566 GKHMVMTDNGLTY
+2566 GKHMVMAGNGLTY
-2579 NGQAVSIKDGGL
+2579 NGQSVSIKDGGL
-2591 IVGFKDS
+2591 VVGFKDS

-2608 YNKVKIAVSNAP
+2608 YNKVKIAVSNDP

-2637 GIQGVDSIE
+2637 GTQGVDSID

-2693 EVIANPNFK
+2693 EVIANPDFK

-2729 FASADF
+2729 FASTDF

-2786 GTLYGINVGYDR
+2786 GTLYGINIGYDR

-2871 YRYNTWTTDAK
+2871 YKYNTWTTDAK

-2899 PQIGLAYYYIGMS
+2899 PQIGLAYYYIGLS

>member
-1 MAFKKAGLISKFISK
+1 MAFKKARLISKLISK

-24 SKKIFKLNPIL
+24 SKKIFKLNQIL

-48 SIKKPFNKN
+48 SIKKPFNQN
-57 KSFLKASVLLIGA
+57 KSLLKASILLIGA
-70 LGGLPHLRASECR
+70 LGGLSHLRANECR

-109 FSSTQGSGTY
+109 FNSAQGSGTY

-134 TQKFNNGTLNVGG
+134 TQKFNGGTLNVGG
-147 NIRFGGTGVNG
+147 NIRFGGTGING
-158 VNVGYITGTYDAQT
+158 GDVGYITGTYDAQT

-178 RITTGNSLSDGGG
+178 HLTTGNSYADGGG

-199 NRITINQASF
+199 NHITINQASF
-209 DNSDAGAQHSYMN
+209 DNSDAGTQHSYMN

-248 NNNSA
+248 SNNSA
-253 ISFNK
+253 ISFNQ
-258 TKFNQGTYN
+258 TNFNQGTYH
-267 FTNSANLSFNNSNFN
+267 FNSTQSTFDNSNFN
-282 QSTYNFNSLQST
+282 QGAYDFSN
-294 FNNSTFNQGTYNF
+294 
-307 TDNTSFNNDTFNQG
+307 NTSFNNDTFNQG

-330 SFSGANTLNSS
+330 SFSGINTLNSS

-348 GSVSFGSGAVFNLN
+348 GSVSFNSGAIFNLN
-362 QTLNANQTYD
+362 QTLSGNQTYD
-372 ILTTNGTI
+372 ILTTNGAI

-415 DINGQDE
+415 DIDGQDE
-422 TLQETFSNKSI
+422 TLQETFNNQSI
-433 TTQFLGDD
+433 ITQFLGDD
-441 LQAKAKATY
+441 LQQQAQQTY
-450 QQDLNNSQ
+450 QEDLTHSQ
-458 SALSNAT
+458 NALNDVTSDNTIASNDTSYTQSKNAT
-465 NDNKIAS
+465 
-472 ADTGYTN
+472 
-479 NQNTTIKQDAQNLE
+479 
-493 HTSQQIAKDEQ
+493 IAKDAQGLENTNQQIQQDKQ

-511 KLKQLANSSFNEQAF
+511 KLKQLANS
-526 NQAQSKEQQDEQT
+526 T
-539 LQNEEN
+539 
-545 TFSSEQ
+545 
-551 EGLEKALANAKEQQE
+551 
-566 QQQAQATYQQDLNN
+566 
-580 SQSALSNATNDNKIA
+580 
-595 SADTDYTKNQNTA
+595 
-608 IKQDAQNLENTSQQI
+608 
-623 TQDQKD
+623 
-629 LEQDL
+629 
-634 DKLQQ
+634 
-639 LANSKTGFNE
+639 TGFNE
-649 QAFNQAQSTEQQDEQ
+649 QAFNQAQKQEQQDEQ
-664 TLQNEEETFSSEQ
+664 TLQNDENTFNAEQ
-677 EGLEKALANAKHT
+677 DSLNKAIANAKH
-690 SPTPTKHTAQN
+690 
-701 NPPNKVS
+701 
-708 PPTQNLPT
+708 
-716 TNVWNGV
+716 
-723 YNFQNQTYSKKG
+723 
-735 IYYIDPNL
+735 
-743 SGQSGQSGNTLST
+743 
-756 YGYLDWFTL
+756 
-765 KNKFSVNANNGTL
+765 AN
-778 IIGNNTESANT
+778 
-789 KGLIWIG
+789 
-796 DDKGLVYYNTGT
+796 
-808 FNAANIYLTSN
+808 
-819 LKTGNG
+819 
-825 FSGEGATLNFNAT
+825 
-838 NRITIN
+838 
-844 QASFDNSDA
+844 
-853 GAQHSYMNFK
+853 
-863 GSNINVSGSSF
+863 
-874 TDDTNGGFSFS
+874 
-885 GNNNNSA
+885 
-892 ISFNKTKFNQ
+892 
-902 GTYNFTNS
+902 
-910 ANLSFNNSNF
+910 
-920 NQSTYNFNSLQS
+920 
-932 TFNNSTFNQGTY
+932 
-944 NFTDNTSFNND
+944 
-955 TFNQGTY
+955 
-962 NFNTSKV
+962 
-969 SFSGANTLNSSSPF
+969 
-983 ASLKGSVSFGS
+983 
-994 GAVFNLNQTLNA
+994 
-1006 NQTYDIL
+1006 
-1013 TTNGTIQYGVYQSY
+1013 
-1027 LWDLINY
+1027 
-1034 KGDKAISHVEV
+1034 
-1045 GNNTYDVTFDINGQD
+1045 
-1060 ETLQETFSNKSIT
+1060 
-1073 TQFLGDDLQAKA
+1073 
-1085 KATYQQDLNNS
+1085 
-1096 QSALSNATNDN
+1096 
-1107 KIASADTGYTNNQ
+1107 
-1120 NTTIKQ
+1120 
-1126 DAQNLE
+1126 
-1132 HTSQQ
+1132 
-1137 IAKDEQALQGDL
+1137 
-1149 NKLKQLANSSF
+1149 
-1160 NEQAFNQAQSKEQQ
+1160 
-1174 DEQTLQNEEET
+1174 
-1185 FSSEQE
+1185 
-1191 GLEKA
+1191 
-1196 LANAKPA
+1196 
-1203 SPTPTPTPTPTPS
+1203 

-1221 TPTKHTAPNKVPP
+1221 TPSPTKHTAPNTPPSQVPP
-1234 TPPTQNLPT
+1234 TPTQNPPAES
-1243 TNVWNGVYWLQNQTY
+1243 VWNGVYWLQNKTY
-1258 SQKGVYYIDPN
+1258 SNKGVYYIDPN

-1288 LGRSFGVNIQNGTLI
+1288 FRRSFGVNIQNGTLI

-1322 GFGYIIGTFNAA
+1322 GFGYITGTFNAA

-1345 EGVSG
+1345 EGVSN

-1359 FKASDNITMDGL
+1359 FKASNNITMDGL

-1384 TGASQHSYATFDATN
+1384 TGASQHSYAAFDATN

-1411 TWGKFSFNA
+1411 TWGKFSFSA

-1441 ISANAA
+1441 ISANAT

-1452 NNSRLNGGA
+1452 INSRLNGGA
-1461 VYNLWANSLIFNNTQ
+1461 IYNLQANSLIFNNTQ

-1500 SFTLSS
+1500 NFTLSS

-1528 KSQTAFKNSL
+1528 KSQAAFKNSL

-1545 LSLDNQSVLNASGA
+1545 LSLDNQSVLNANGTSV
-1559 SAFNNQASLN
+1559 FNNQASLN

-1585 ATLSLNANSK
+1585 GIISLNANSK

-1612 DSVLSVSNAS
+1612 DSVLSASNTS

-1636 TFGGNTTIDA
+1636 NFGGNTTIDT
-1646 ASFNFDSASSLSF
+1646 ASFNFDSASSLGF

-1670 NGYAPSLSKALMSVS
+1670 NGYASSLNKALMSVS

-1734 LFYGMKIQNATYSDN
+1734 LFYGMKIQNATYSDS

-1778 EVLNNPNS
+1778 EVLNNSNS

-1799 NYQASKQNPTGY
+1799 NYQASKQNLTGY

-1886 IETNQL
+1886 IESNQL

-1902 QLLDRI
+1902 QLLDEI
-1908 KITPAQKQ
+1908 KITPVQKQ

-1931 TFSNGNL
+1931 TFNNGNL

-1943 QDHVTNSTSSI
+1943 QDNVTNSTSSI

-2018 GSADITFQSANNLVL
+2018 GSADVTFQSANNLVL

-2061 GNLANVLSQMA
+2061 GNLANVLSQVA

-2086 ENALIPLSKELPS
+2086 ENALSPLSKELPA

-2120 NSGVMNAIQ
+2120 NSGVMNEIQ

-2167 NFIGGYMD
+2167 NFIGGYID

-2205 NDLLDEFLGQDV
+2205 NDLLNEFLGQDI

-2241 GIYNQGLGS
+2241 GVYNQGLGS
-2250 VLPPS
+2250 VLPLS

-2385 SSVTPTNES
+2385 SSVTPTDES

-2402 TFLGVIA
+2402 TFLGTIA

-2443 ANAFNNAS
+2443 TNAFNNAS
-2451 NSTANINGDFTLNQQ
+2451 NSTANINGNFTLNQQ

-2495 VSHAI
+2495 ASHAI

-2505 IATIMTNYNNPLIQ
+2505 TATIMANNNNPLIQ

-2545 QITGGSS
+2545 QITGGNS
-2552 LDNYLKLYTLININ
+2552 LADYLKLYTLIDVN
-2566 GKHMVMTDNGLTY
+2566 GKHMVMSNNGLTY
-2579 NGQAVSIKDGGL
+2579 NGQAVNIKDGGL

-2608 YNKVKIAVSNAP
+2608 YNKVKIAVSNDP

-2637 GIQGVDSIE
+2637 GTQGVDSIE

-2693 EVIANPNFK
+2693 EVIANPDFK

-2729 FASADF
+2729 FARSDF
-2735 HERLE
+2735 LERLE

-2786 GTLYGINVGYDR
+2786 GTLYGINIGYDR

-2871 YRYNTWTTDAK
+2871 YKYNTWTTDAK

-2899 PQIGLAYYYIGMS
+2899 PQIGLAYYYIGLS

>member
-1 MAFKKAGLISKFISK
+1 MAFKKVRLISKLISK

-24 SKKIFKLNPIL
+24 SKKIFKLNQIL
-35 KREKPLKRHKKTK
+35 KREKPLKCHKKTK
-48 SIKKPFNKN
+48 SIKKPFNQN
-57 KSFLKASVLLIGA
+57 KSFLKASVLLIGM
-70 LGGLPHLRASECR
+70 LGGLSHLKANECR
-83 YWSWWSG
+83 YWSWSSWS
-90 YHDKIESGSNS
+90 YQDNIESGPDS

-119 YLNTLTTYSAGGASF
+119 YLSTLTTYSAGGASF
-134 TQKFNNGTLNVGG
+134 TQKFNGGTLDIGG
-147 NIRFGGTGVNG
+147 NIRFGGTGING
-158 VNVGYITGTYDAQT
+158 GDVGYITGTYDAQT

-178 RITTGNSLSDGGG
+178 HLTTGNSYADGGG

-199 NRITINQASF
+199 NNITINQASF
-209 DNSDAGAQHSYMN
+209 DNSGAGSQHSYMN
-222 FKGSNINV
+222 FEGSNINV

-236 DDTNGGFSFSGN
+236 DDTDGGFSFSGSDN
-248 NNNSA
+248 HST
-253 ISFNK
+253 ISFNQAS
-258 TKFNQGTYN
+258 FNQGTYN
-267 FTNSANLSFNNSNFN
+267 FSNSTTLSFNHSA
-282 QSTYNFNSLQST
+282 
-294 FNNSTFNQGTYNF
+294 FNQGTYHFNSAQSVF
-307 TDNTSFNNDTFNQG
+307 ENSSFNQGTYDFNNNASFNNDTFNQG
-321 TYNFNTSKV
+321 TYSFNTSQV
-330 SFSGANTLNSS
+330 SFSGINALNSS

-362 QTLNANQTYD
+362 QTLNSNQTYD

-394 YKGDKAISHVEVGNN
+394 YKGDKAISHVGVGNN

-422 TLQETFSNKSI
+422 TLQETFNNQSI

-441 LQAKAKATY
+441 LQQQAQKTY
-450 QQDLNNSQ
+450 QQDLSNSQ
-458 SALSNAT
+458 SALNNAA
-465 NDNKIAS
+465 NDNKIANS
-472 ADTGYTN
+472 NTDYTN
-479 NQNTTIKQDAQNLE
+479 NQNTTIATDAQNLE

-504 ALQGDLN
+504 ALQGDLD
-511 KLKQLANSSFNEQAF
+511 KLQQLANSTGFNEQAF
-526 NQAQSKEQQDEQT
+526 NQVQDKEQQDEQT
-539 LQNEEN
+539 LQNEEK
-545 TFSSEQ
+545 TFNAEQ
-551 EGLEKALANAKEQQE
+551 EGLK
-566 QQQAQATYQQDLNN
+566 QA
-580 SQSALSNATNDNKIA
+580 I
-595 SADTDYTKNQNTA
+595 
-608 IKQDAQNLENTSQQI
+608 
-623 TQDQKD
+623 
-629 LEQDL
+629 
-634 DKLQQ
+634 
-639 LANSKTGFNE
+639 
-649 QAFNQAQSTEQQDEQ
+649 
-664 TLQNEEETFSSEQ
+664 
-677 EGLEKALANAKHT
+677 ANAKHT
-690 SPTPTKHTAQN
+690 SPTPAPIKHTAQN
-701 NPPNKVS
+701 
-708 PPTQNLPT
+708 
-716 TNVWNGV
+716 
-723 YNFQNQTYSKKG
+723 
-735 IYYIDPNL
+735 
-743 SGQSGQSGNTLST
+743 
-756 YGYLDWFTL
+756 
-765 KNKFSVNANNGTL
+765 
-778 IIGNNTESANT
+778 
-789 KGLIWIG
+789 
-796 DDKGLVYYNTGT
+796 
-808 FNAANIYLTSN
+808 
-819 LKTGNG
+819 
-825 FSGEGATLNFNAT
+825 
-838 NRITIN
+838 
-844 QASFDNSDA
+844 
-853 GAQHSYMNFK
+853 
-863 GSNINVSGSSF
+863 
-874 TDDTNGGFSFS
+874 
-885 GNNNNSA
+885 
-892 ISFNKTKFNQ
+892 
-902 GTYNFTNS
+902 
-910 ANLSFNNSNF
+910 
-920 NQSTYNFNSLQS
+920 
-932 TFNNSTFNQGTY
+932 
-944 NFTDNTSFNND
+944 
-955 TFNQGTY
+955 
-962 NFNTSKV
+962 
-969 SFSGANTLNSSSPF
+969 
-983 ASLKGSVSFGS
+983 
-994 GAVFNLNQTLNA
+994 
-1006 NQTYDIL
+1006 
-1013 TTNGTIQYGVYQSY
+1013 
-1027 LWDLINY
+1027 
-1034 KGDKAISHVEV
+1034 
-1045 GNNTYDVTFDINGQD
+1045 
-1060 ETLQETFSNKSIT
+1060 
-1073 TQFLGDDLQAKA
+1073 
-1085 KATYQQDLNNS
+1085 
-1096 QSALSNATNDN
+1096 
-1107 KIASADTGYTNNQ
+1107 
-1120 NTTIKQ
+1120 
-1126 DAQNLE
+1126 
-1132 HTSQQ
+1132 
-1137 IAKDEQALQGDL
+1137 
-1149 NKLKQLANSSF
+1149 
-1160 NEQAFNQAQSKEQQ
+1160 
-1174 DEQTLQNEEET
+1174 
-1185 FSSEQE
+1185 
-1191 GLEKA
+1191 
-1196 LANAKPA
+1196 
-1203 SPTPTPTPTPTPS
+1203 TP
-1216 PTPNP
+1216 
-1221 TPTKHTAPNKVPP
+1221 PNKVPP

-1243 TNVWNGVYWLQNQTY
+1243 TNVWNGVYNLENQTY
-1258 SQKGVYYIDPN
+1258 SKQGVYYIDPN

-1288 LGRSFGVNIQNGTLI
+1288 FGRSFGVNIQNGTLI
-1303 IGNNTE
+1303 IGSNAE

-1322 GFGYIIGTFNAA
+1322 GFGYITGTFNAA

-1384 TGASQHSYATFDATN
+1384 TGASQHSYAAFDAMN
-1399 NISVTNSSFSDM
+1399 NISVTDSSFSDM
-1411 TWGKFSFNA
+1411 TWGKFSFSA

-1452 NNSRLNGGA
+1452 SNSRLNGGA
-1461 VYNLWANSLIFNNTQ
+1461 IYNLQANSLIFNNTQ

-1517 LQNNANITLGN
+1517 LQDNANITLGN
-1528 KSQTAFKNSL
+1528 KSQTTFKNSL

-1545 LSLDNQSVLNASGA
+1545 LSLDNQSVLNANGA

-1585 ATLSLNANSK
+1585 GTLSLNASSK

-1612 DSVLSVSNAS
+1612 DSVLSASNTS

-1636 TFGGNTTIDA
+1636 DFGGNTTIDT

-1670 NGYAPSLSKALMSVS
+1670 NGYAPSLTKALMSVS

-1734 LFYGMKIQNATYSDN
+1734 LFYGMKIQNAAYSGN

-1765 IIQESIKNGDLTI
+1765 IIQESVKNGDLTI
-1778 EVLNNPNS
+1778 EILNNPNS

-1799 NYQASKQNPTGY
+1799 NYQSSKQNPTGY
-1811 SYDYSDNQAGTYYLT
+1811 DYDYSDDQAGTYYLT

-1886 IETNQL
+1886 IESNQL
-1892 DNITSINEVL
+1892 DNITNINEVL
-1902 QLLDRI
+1902 QLLDKI
-1908 KITPAQKQ
+1908 KITPVQKQ

-1931 TFSNGNL
+1931 TFNNGNL
-1938 VIGAT
+1938 IIGAT
-1943 QDHVTNSTSSI
+1943 QDNVTNSTSSI

-1959 GYSSPCALDSAT
+1959 GYSSPCTLDSAT

-1993 INADFKAKSIYITGT
+1993 INADFKAKSVYITGT

-2018 GSADITFQSANNLVL
+2018 GSADVTFQSANNLVL

-2061 GNLANVLSQMA
+2061 GNLANVLSQVA

-2077 QAGGLGNFV
+2077 QAGGLGNFI
-2086 ENALIPLSKELPS
+2086 ENALNPLSKELPA

-2109 IGQNNLDNLLN
+2109 IGQNNLDNLLD

-2167 NFIGGYMD
+2167 NFIGGYID

-2181 ILSVILKDIT
+2181 ILSVVLKDIT

-2205 NDLLDEFLGQDV
+2205 NDLLNEFLGQDV

-2241 GIYNQGLGS
+2241 GVYNQGLGS

-2307 FVANKSIIFN
+2307 FAANKSIIFN

-2332 FASNGVSNINITTL
+2332 FASNDVSNINITTL

-2361 SVQKGEICINLAN
+2361 SVQKGEICVNLAN
-2374 CPTTKNSSSTN
+2374 CPATKNSSSAN
-2385 SSVTPTNES
+2385 SSVTPTSES

-2443 ANAFNNAS
+2443 TNAFNNAS

-2466 ATLSTNAS
+2466 ATLSTNSS

-2481 FNSYGDLVFNLSHS
+2481 FNSYGGLVFNLSHS
-2495 VSHAI
+2495 VSHAV

-2505 IATIMTNYNNPLIQ
+2505 AATIMANNNNPLIQ

-2524 KETGAYTLIDSAKA
+2524 KETTTYTLIDSAKA

-2552 LDNYLKLYTLININ
+2552 LDNYLKLYTLIDIN

-2579 NGQAVSIKDGGL
+2579 NGQAVNIKDGGL
-2591 IVGFKDS
+2591 VVGFKDS

-2608 YNKVKIAVSNAP
+2608 YNKVKIAVSNDP

-2637 GIQGVDSIE
+2637 GVQSVDSID
-2646 QAGGTQAIN
+2646 QVGGSQAIN

-2678 TKDLTTIAGDIANTL
+2678 AKDLTTIAGNIANTL
-2693 EVIANPNFK
+2693 EVIANPDFK

-2729 FASADF
+2729 FARSDF
-2735 HERLE
+2735 LERLE

-2871 YRYNTWTTDAK
+2871 YKYDTWTTDAK

-2899 PQIGLAYYYIGMS
+2899 PQIGLAYYYIGLS

>member
-1 MAFKKAGLISKFISK
+1 MAFKKARLISRFISK

-24 SKKIFKLNPIL
+24 SKKIFTLNQIL

-48 SIKKPFNKN
+48 SIEKPFNKN

-70 LGGLPHLRASECR
+70 LGGLSHLRANECR
-83 YWSWWSG
+83 YWSWSSWN
-90 YHDKIESGSNS
+90 YQDNIESGPNS

-134 TQKFNNGTLNVGG
+134 TQKFNNGTLDIGG
-147 NIRFGGTGVNG
+147 NIRFGGTGING
-158 VNVGYITGTYDAQT
+158 GDVGYITGTYDAQT

-178 RITTGNSLSDGGG
+178 HITTGNSYADGGG
-191 ATLNFNAT
+191 TTLNFNAT
-199 NRITINQASF
+199 NNITINQASF
-209 DNSDAGAQHSYMN
+209 DNSDAGTQHSYMN
-222 FKGSNINV
+222 FKGSNIKV

-236 DDTNGGFSFSGN
+236 DDTDGGFNFSGN
-248 NNNSA
+248 NNNST
-253 ISFNK
+253 ISFNQ
-258 TKFNQGTYN
+258 TNFNQGTYN
-267 FTNSANLSFNNSNFN
+267 FSNSTTLSFNNS
-282 QSTYNFNSLQST
+282 S
-294 FNNSTFNQGTYNF
+294 FNQGTYHFN
-307 TDNTSFNNDTFNQG
+307 DNTSFNNDTFNQG
-321 TYNFNTSKV
+321 TYDFNDSKV
-330 SFSGANTLNSS
+330 SFSGINTLNSS

-348 GSVSFGSGAVFNLN
+348 GSVSFNSNAIFNLN
-362 QTLNANQTYD
+362 QTLNNNQTYD
-372 ILTTNGTI
+372 ILTTNGAI

-394 YKGDKAISHVEVGNN
+394 YKGDKAISHVEVSNN

-422 TLQETFSNKSI
+422 TLQETFNKQSI
-433 TTQFLGDD
+433 ITQFLGDD
-441 LQAKAKATY
+441 LQ
-450 QQDLNNSQ
+450 
-458 SALSNAT
+458 
-465 NDNKIAS
+465 
-472 ADTGYTN
+472 
-479 NQNTTIKQDAQNLE
+479 
-493 HTSQQIAKDEQ
+493 
-504 ALQGDLN
+504 
-511 KLKQLANSSFNEQAF
+511 
-526 NQAQSKEQQDEQT
+526 
-539 LQNEEN
+539 
-545 TFSSEQ
+545 
-551 EGLEKALANAKEQQE
+551 
-566 QQQAQATYQQDLNN
+566 QQAQKTYKEDVAH
-580 SQSALSNATNDNKIA
+580 SQNALSGATSDNTIANNDTSYTQSKNATVAK
-595 SADTDYTKNQNTA
+595 
-608 IKQDAQNLENTSQQI
+608 DAQNLENTNQQI
-623 TQDQKD
+623 QQDEKALEKD
-629 LEQDL
+629 LAQI
-634 DKLQQ
+634 KQ
-639 LANSKTGFNE
+639 LANPTTGFNE
-649 QAFNQAQSTEQQDEQ
+649 QAFTQAQKQEQQEEQ
-664 TLQNEEETFSSEQ
+664 TLQNDENAFNTEQ
-677 EGLEKALANAKHT
+677 EGLKQAIANAKPANPT
-690 SPTPTKHTAQN
+690 PSPTPTPTKHTAPN
-701 NPPNKVS
+701 TPPS
-708 PPTQNLPT
+708 QIPPTPTQNPPAE
-716 TNVWNGV
+716 NVWNGV
-723 YNFQNQTYSKKG
+723 YWLQNKTYSNKG

-756 YGYLDWFTL
+756 Y
-765 KNKFSVNANNGTL
+765 
-778 IIGNNTESANT
+778 
-789 KGLIWIG
+789 
-796 DDKGLVYYNTGT
+796 
-808 FNAANIYLTSN
+808 
-819 LKTGNG
+819 
-825 FSGEGATLNFNAT
+825 
-838 NRITIN
+838 
-844 QASFDNSDA
+844 
-853 GAQHSYMNFK
+853 
-863 GSNINVSGSSF
+863 
-874 TDDTNGGFSFS
+874 
-885 GNNNNSA
+885 
-892 ISFNKTKFNQ
+892 
-902 GTYNFTNS
+902 
-910 ANLSFNNSNF
+910 
-920 NQSTYNFNSLQS
+920 
-932 TFNNSTFNQGTY
+932 
-944 NFTDNTSFNND
+944 
-955 TFNQGTY
+955 
-962 NFNTSKV
+962 
-969 SFSGANTLNSSSPF
+969 
-983 ASLKGSVSFGS
+983 
-994 GAVFNLNQTLNA
+994 
-1006 NQTYDIL
+1006 
-1013 TTNGTIQYGVYQSY
+1013 
-1027 LWDLINY
+1027 
-1034 KGDKAISHVEV
+1034 
-1045 GNNTYDVTFDINGQD
+1045 
-1060 ETLQETFSNKSIT
+1060 
-1073 TQFLGDDLQAKA
+1073 
-1085 KATYQQDLNNS
+1085 
-1096 QSALSNATNDN
+1096 
-1107 KIASADTGYTNNQ
+1107 
-1120 NTTIKQ
+1120 
-1126 DAQNLE
+1126 
-1132 HTSQQ
+1132 
-1137 IAKDEQALQGDL
+1137 
-1149 NKLKQLANSSF
+1149 
-1160 NEQAFNQAQSKEQQ
+1160 
-1174 DEQTLQNEEET
+1174 
-1185 FSSEQE
+1185 
-1191 GLEKA
+1191 
-1196 LANAKPA
+1196 
-1203 SPTPTPTPTPTPS
+1203 
-1216 PTPNP
+1216 
-1221 TPTKHTAPNKVPP
+1221 
-1234 TPPTQNLPT
+1234 
-1243 TNVWNGVYWLQNQTY
+1243 
-1258 SQKGVYYIDPN
+1258 
-1269 LSGQSG
+1269 
-1275 QSANTLSTYTANL
+1275 TANL
-1288 LGRSFGVNIQNGTLI
+1288 LGRSFSVNIQNGTLI

-1309 SVNDNGLIWIGHG
+1309 NVNDNGLIWIGHG
-1322 GFGYIIGTFNAA
+1322 GFGYITGTFNAA

-1345 EGVSG
+1345 EGVSN

-1371 NYNDAETVTKMIQ
+1371 NYNNAETVTKMIQ
-1384 TGASQHSYATFDATN
+1384 TGASQHSYTTFDATN

-1420 KNISFSNASFS
+1420 ENISFSNASFS
-1431 GFTNPGGSSV
+1431 GFTNPGGSST
-1441 ISANAA
+1441 ISANAT

-1452 NNSRLNGGA
+1452 IDSRLNGGA
-1461 VYNLWANSLIFNNTQ
+1461 IYNLQANSLIFNNTQ

-1528 KSQTAFKNSL
+1528 KSQAAFKNSL

-1545 LSLDNQSVLNASGA
+1545 LSLDNQSVLNANGTST
-1559 SAFNNQASLN
+1559 FNNQASLN
-1569 IYNGSQAT
+1569 IYNGSQAA
-1577 FNSLFFNG
+1577 FSSLFFNG
-1585 ATLSLNANSK
+1585 GTLSLNANSK

-1612 DSVLSVSNAS
+1612 DSVLSANNTS
-1622 SLNANINFQGASQA
+1622 SLNANINFQGTSQA
-1636 TFGGNTTIDA
+1636 DFGGNTIIDT
-1646 ASFNFDSASSLSF
+1646 ASFNFDSASSLNF

-1670 NGYAPSLSKALMSVS
+1670 NGYAPSLTKALMSVS

-1749 NNIQT
+1749 NNVQT

-1799 NYQASKQNPTGY
+1799 NYQASKQNLTGY
-1811 SYDYSDNQAGTYYLT
+1811 SYDYSGNQAGTYYLT

-1851 QPLNS
+1851 QPLSS

-1866 GNLKT
+1866 ENLKT

-1886 IETNQL
+1886 IESNQL
-1892 DNITSINEVL
+1892 DNITNINEVL
-1902 QLLDRI
+1902 QLLDKI
-1908 KITPAQKQ
+1908 KITQAQKQ

-1943 QDHVTNSTSSI
+1943 QDNVTNSTSSI

-2008 LGSGNAFESG
+2008 IGSGNAFESG
-2018 GSADITFQSANNLVL
+2018 GSADVTFQSANNLVL

-2077 QAGGLGNFV
+2077 QAGGLGNFI
-2086 ENALIPLSKELPS
+2086 ENALSPLSKELPA
-2099 SLQNETLGQL
+2099 SLQDETLGQL
-2109 IGQNNLDNLLN
+2109 IGQNNLDDLLN
-2120 NSGVMNAIQ
+2120 NSGVMNEIQ
-2129 NIISK
+2129 NIISQ

-2167 NFIGGYMD
+2167 NFIGGYID

-2181 ILSVILKDIT
+2181 ILGVILKDIT

-2205 NDLLDEFLGQDV
+2205 NDLLNEFLGQDV

-2233 IISQGGLS
+2233 VISQGGLS
-2241 GIYNQGLGS
+2241 GVYNQGLGS

-2361 SVQKGEICINLAN
+2361 SVQQGEICINLAN
-2374 CPTTKNSSSTN
+2374 CPTTKNSSSAN
-2385 SSVTPTNES
+2385 SSVTPTNET

-2402 TFLGVIA
+2402 TFLGAII
-2409 SNGAIDLSQVKNNS
+2409 SNGAIDLSQVTNNS

-2443 ANAFNNAS
+2443 TNAFNNAS
-2451 NSTANINGDFTLNQQ
+2451 NSTANIDGNFTLNQQ

-2500 INAQG
+2500 INTQG
-2505 IATIMTNYNNPLIQ
+2505 TATIMANDNNPLIQ
-2519 FNTSS
+2519 FNASS
-2524 KETGAYTLIDSAKA
+2524 KEVGTYTLIDSAKA

-2552 LDNYLKLYTLININ
+2552 LDNYLKLYTLIDIN
-2566 GKHMVMTDNGLTY
+2566 GKHMVMSDNGLTY
-2579 NGQAVSIKDGGL
+2579 NGQAVSVKDGGL
-2591 IVGFKDS
+2591 VVGFKDS

-2608 YNKVKIAVSNAP
+2608 YNKVKIAVSNDP
-2620 INNLQA
+2620 INNPQA

-2637 GIQGVDSIE
+2637 GVQSVDSID
-2646 QAGGTQAIN
+2646 QAGGNQAIN

-2729 FASADF
+2729 FARSDF
-2735 HERLE
+2735 LERLE

-2781 INGGT
+2781 ISGGT
-2786 GTLYGINVGYDR
+2786 GTLYGINIGYDR

-2827 VNMGVYSR
+2827 VNVGVYSR

-2871 YRYNTWTTDAK
+2871 YRYDTWTTDAK

-2899 PQIGLAYYYIGMS
+2899 PQVGLAYYYIGLS

>member
-1 MAFKKAGLISKFISK
+1 MAFKKARLISKFISK

-24 SKKIFKLNPIL
+24 SKKIFKLNQIL
-35 KREKPLKRHKKTK
+35 QCEKPLKCHKKALK
-48 SIKKPFNKN
+48 PIKKLSNRN

-70 LGGLPHLRASECR
+70 LGGLSHLRANECR
-83 YWSWWSG
+83 YWSWSSWN
-90 YHDKIESGSNS
+90 YQDNIESGPNS

-109 FSSTQGSGTY
+109 FSSAQGSGTY

-134 TQKFNNGTLNVGG
+134 TQKFNGGTLDIGG
-147 NIRFGGTGVNG
+147 NIRFGGTGING
-158 VNVGYITGTYDAQT
+158 GDVGYITGTYDAQT
-172 INFNSS
+172 MNFNSS
-178 RITTGNSLSDGGG
+178 HIITGNSYADGGG

-199 NRITINQASF
+199 NNITINQASF
-209 DNSDAGAQHSYMN
+209 DNSDAGTQKSYMN
-222 FKGSNINV
+222 FKGSNIKV
-230 SGSSFT
+230 SGSSFK
-236 DDTNGGFSFSGN
+236 DDTDGGFSFSGN

-253 ISFNK
+253 ISFNQ
-258 TKFNQGTYN
+258 TSFNQGTYN
-267 FTNSANLSFNNSNFN
+267 FNGNASF
-282 QSTYNFNSLQST
+282 
-294 FNNSTFNQGTYNF
+294 
-307 TDNTSFNNDTFNQG
+307 DNDTFNQG

-362 QTLNANQTYD
+362 QTLNSNQTYD
-372 ILTTNGTI
+372 ILTTNGAI

-394 YKGDKAISHVEVGNN
+394 YKGDKAISHVGVGNN

-422 TLQETFSNKSI
+422 TLQETFNNQSI
-433 TTQFLGDD
+433 ITQFLGDD
-441 LQAKAKATY
+441 LQAKAQKTY
-450 QQDLNNSQ
+450 QEDVANSQ
-458 SALSNAT
+458 SALNNASS
-465 NDNKIAS
+465 DNKIAS
-472 ADTGYTN
+472 SDTDYTQSKN
-479 NQNTTIKQDAQNLE
+479 ATIAKDAQGLE
-493 HTSQQIAKDEQ
+493 NTNQKIQQDEQ
-504 ALQGDLN
+504 ALEKDLAQI
-511 KLKQLANSSFNEQAF
+511 KQLANS
-526 NQAQSKEQQDEQT
+526 T
-539 LQNEEN
+539 
-545 TFSSEQ
+545 
-551 EGLEKALANAKEQQE
+551 
-566 QQQAQATYQQDLNN
+566 
-580 SQSALSNATNDNKIA
+580 
-595 SADTDYTKNQNTA
+595 
-608 IKQDAQNLENTSQQI
+608 
-623 TQDQKD
+623 
-629 LEQDL
+629 
-634 DKLQQ
+634 
-639 LANSKTGFNE
+639 TGFNE
-649 QAFNQAQSTEQQDEQ
+649 QAFNQAQKQEQQDEQ
-664 TLQNEEETFSSEQ
+664 TLQNDENAFNAEQ
-677 EGLEKALANAKHT
+677 EGLEQAIANAKHV
-690 SPTPTKHTAQN
+690 SPTP
-701 NPPNKVS
+701 
-708 PPTQNLPT
+708 
-716 TNVWNGV
+716 
-723 YNFQNQTYSKKG
+723 
-735 IYYIDPNL
+735 
-743 SGQSGQSGNTLST
+743 
-756 YGYLDWFTL
+756 
-765 KNKFSVNANNGTL
+765 
-778 IIGNNTESANT
+778 
-789 KGLIWIG
+789 
-796 DDKGLVYYNTGT
+796 
-808 FNAANIYLTSN
+808 
-819 LKTGNG
+819 
-825 FSGEGATLNFNAT
+825 
-838 NRITIN
+838 
-844 QASFDNSDA
+844 
-853 GAQHSYMNFK
+853 
-863 GSNINVSGSSF
+863 
-874 TDDTNGGFSFS
+874 
-885 GNNNNSA
+885 
-892 ISFNKTKFNQ
+892 
-902 GTYNFTNS
+902 
-910 ANLSFNNSNF
+910 
-920 NQSTYNFNSLQS
+920 
-932 TFNNSTFNQGTY
+932 
-944 NFTDNTSFNND
+944 
-955 TFNQGTY
+955 
-962 NFNTSKV
+962 
-969 SFSGANTLNSSSPF
+969 
-983 ASLKGSVSFGS
+983 
-994 GAVFNLNQTLNA
+994 
-1006 NQTYDIL
+1006 
-1013 TTNGTIQYGVYQSY
+1013 
-1027 LWDLINY
+1027 
-1034 KGDKAISHVEV
+1034 SH
-1045 GNNTYDVTFDINGQD
+1045 
-1060 ETLQETFSNKSIT
+1060 
-1073 TQFLGDDLQAKA
+1073 A
-1085 KATYQQDLNNS
+1085 
-1096 QSALSNATNDN
+1096 
-1107 KIASADTGYTNNQ
+1107 
-1120 NTTIKQ
+1120 
-1126 DAQNLE
+1126 
-1132 HTSQQ
+1132 
-1137 IAKDEQALQGDL
+1137 
-1149 NKLKQLANSSF
+1149 
-1160 NEQAFNQAQSKEQQ
+1160 
-1174 DEQTLQNEEET
+1174 
-1185 FSSEQE
+1185 
-1191 GLEKA
+1191 
-1196 LANAKPA
+1196 
-1203 SPTPTPTPTPTPS
+1203 
-1216 PTPNP
+1216 P
-1221 TPTKHTAPNKVPP
+1221 TPTKHTAPNTPPNKVSPTP

-1258 SQKGVYYIDPN
+1258 SNKGVYYIDPN

-1275 QSANTLSTYTANL
+1275 QSGNTLSTYTANL
-1288 LGRSFGVNIQNGTLI
+1288 LGRSFSVNIQNGTLI
-1303 IGNNTE
+1303 IGNDTE

-1322 GFGYIIGTFNAA
+1322 GFGYITGTFSAA

-1345 EGVSG
+1345 EGVSN

-1384 TGASQHSYATFDATN
+1384 TEASQHSYAVFDALN

-1411 TWGKFSFNA
+1411 TWGKFSFSA

-1441 ISANAA
+1441 ISANAS

-1452 NNSRLNGGA
+1452 INSRLNGGA
-1461 VYNLWANSLIFNNTQ
+1461 IYNLQASSLIFNNTQ

-1482 YSRGTSNFNATTQ
+1482 HSRGTSNFNATTQ

-1500 SFTLSS
+1500 NFTLSS

-1517 LQNNANITLGN
+1517 LQDNANITLGN
-1528 KSQTAFKNSL
+1528 KSQAAFKNSL
-1538 TLDNNSN
+1538 TLNNNSN
-1545 LSLDNQSVLNASGA
+1545 LSLDNQSVLNANNT

-1577 FNSLFFNG
+1577 FSSLFFNG
-1585 ATLSLNANSK
+1585 GTLSLNASSK
-1595 LNASSASFSN
+1595 LNASNASFSN

-1612 DSVLSVSNAS
+1612 DSVLSANNTS
-1622 SLNANINFQGASQA
+1622 SLNANINFQGTSQA
-1636 TFGGNTTIDA
+1636 DFGGNTTIDT

-1670 NGYAPSLSKALMSVS
+1670 NGYAPSLTKALMNVS

-1826 SNIKGLFTPKGSQT
+1826 SNVKGLFTPKGSQT
-1840 PQTPGTYSPFN
+1840 PQAPGTYSPFN

-1866 GNLKT
+1866 ENLKT

-1886 IETNQL
+1886 IESNQL
-1892 DNITSINEVL
+1892 DNITNINEVL
-1902 QLLDRI
+1902 QLLDKI
-1908 KITPAQKQ
+1908 KITQAQKQ

-1931 TFSNGNL
+1931 TFNNGNL
-1938 VIGAT
+1938 IIGAT
-1943 QDHVTNSTSSI
+1943 QDNVTNSTSSI

-1959 GYSSPCALDSAT
+1959 GYSSPCALDSTT

-2008 LGSGNAFESG
+2008 IGSGNAFESG
-2018 GSADITFQSANNLVL
+2018 GSADVTFQSTNNLVL

-2047 NLLGQEGIDKIFNQ
+2047 NLLGQEGINEIFNQ
-2061 GNLANVLSQMA
+2061 GNLANVLSQVA

-2077 QAGGLGNFV
+2077 QAGGLGNFI
-2086 ENALIPLSKELPS
+2086 ENALSPLSKELPA

-2109 IGQNNLDNLLN
+2109 IGQNNLDDLLN
-2120 NSGVMNAIQ
+2120 NSGVMNEIQ

-2167 NFIGGYMD
+2167 NFIGGYID

-2181 ILSVILKDIT
+2181 ILGVVLKDIT

-2205 NDLLDEFLGQDV
+2205 NDLLNEFLGQDV
-2217 VKKLESQGL
+2217 VKKLESQDL

-2241 GIYNQGLGS
+2241 GVYNQGLGS

-2285 LSNGYVFVNNSSF
+2285 LSNGYIFVNNSSF

-2361 SVQKGEICINLAN
+2361 SVQKGEICVNLTN

-2394 LSVRANNF
+2394 LSVHANNF
-2402 TFLGVIA
+2402 TFLGTIA

-2428 NLNENATLQA
+2428 NLNENAALQA

-2443 ANAFNNAS
+2443 TNAFNNAS
-2451 NSTANINGDFTLNQQ
+2451 NSTANINGNLTLNQQ

-2495 VSHAI
+2495 ASHAI

-2505 IATIMTNYNNPLIQ
+2505 NATIMANNNNPLIQ

-2524 KETGAYTLIDSAKA
+2524 KETGTYTLIDSAKA

-2552 LDNYLKLYTLININ
+2552 LNNYLKLYTLIDIN

-2591 IVGFKDS
+2591 VVGFKDS

-2608 YNKVKIAVSNAP
+2608 YNKVKIAVSNDP

-2637 GIQGVDSIE
+2637 GTQGVDSID
-2646 QAGGTQAIN
+2646 QAGGSQAIN

-2693 EVIANPNFK
+2693 EVIANPDFK

-2729 FASADF
+2729 FARSDF
-2735 HERLE
+2735 LERLE

-2814 GFHANITQSGSSN
+2814 GFHGNITQSGSSN
-2827 VNMGVYSR
+2827 VNIGVYSR

-2871 YRYNTWTTDAK
+2871 YRYDTWTTDAK

-2899 PQIGLAYYYIGMS
+2899 PQVGLAYYYIGLS
-2912 GLRGIM
+2912 SLRGIM

-2925 FRANADPNKKSVLT
+2925 FRANVDPNKKSVLT

>member
-1 MAFKKAGLISKFISK
+1 MAFKKARLISKFISK

-24 SKKIFKLNPIL
+24 SKKIFTLNQIL

-48 SIKKPFNKN
+48 SVKKPFNKN
-57 KSFLKASVLLIGA
+57 KSFLKASILLIGA
-70 LGGLPHLRASECR
+70 LGGLSHLRASECR

-109 FSSTQGSGTY
+109 FSSAQGSGTY

-134 TQKFNNGTLNVGG
+134 TQKFNGGTLNVGG
-147 NIRFGGTGVNG
+147 NIRFGGTGING
-158 VNVGYITGTYDAQT
+158 GDVGYITGTYDAQT

-178 RITTGNSLSDGGG
+178 HLTTGNSYADGGG

-199 NRITINQASF
+199 NHITINQASF
-209 DNSDAGAQHSYMN
+209 DNSDAGTQHSYMN

-258 TKFNQGTYN
+258 TNFNQGTYN
-267 FTNSANLSFNNSNFN
+267 FSNSTNLSFNNSA
-282 QSTYNFNSLQST
+282 
-294 FNNSTFNQGTYNF
+294 FNQGTYHFNSAQSVFENSNF
-307 TDNTSFNNDTFNQG
+307 NQGTYHFNDNASFNNDTFNQG
-321 TYNFNTSKV
+321 TYHFNTSKV

-348 GSVSFGSGAVFNLN
+348 GSVSFGSGAIFNLN
-362 QTLNANQTYD
+362 QTLNSNQTYD

-394 YKGDKAISHVEVGNN
+394 YKGDKAISHVGVGNN

-422 TLQETFSNKSI
+422 TLQETFNKQSI
-433 TTQFLGDD
+433 ITQFLGDD
-441 LQAKAKATY
+441 LQQQAQQTY
-450 QQDLNNSQ
+450 QQDLSDSQ
-458 SALSNAT
+458 SALNNAAS
-465 NDNKIAS
+465 DNKIANS
-472 ADTGYTN
+472 DTDYTKSSN
-479 NQNTTIKQDAQNLE
+479 PTIKKDAQNLE
-493 HTSQQIAKDEQ
+493 HTNQQIAQDEQ
-504 ALQGDLN
+504 ALEKDLAQI
-511 KLKQLANSSFNEQAF
+511 KQLANSTTGFNEQAF
-526 NQAQSKEQQDEQT
+526 NQAQKQEQQDEQTLQNDEKTFNAEQEGLKQAIQQAQAQQQKQEQQQAQQTYQEDVAHSQNALNNVTSDNTIASNDTSYTQSKNTTIAKDAQNLENTNQEIQQDEQALQGDLDKLKQLANSTTGFSEQAFNQAQKQEQQDEQT
-539 LQNEEN
+539 LQNEEK
-545 TFSSEQ
+545 TFNSEQ
-551 EGLEKALANAKEQQE
+551 EGLKQAIANAKPTIPTPSH
-566 QQQAQATYQQDLNN
+566 A
-580 SQSALSNATNDNKIA
+580 
-595 SADTDYTKNQNTA
+595 
-608 IKQDAQNLENTSQQI
+608 
-623 TQDQKD
+623 
-629 LEQDL
+629 
-634 DKLQQ
+634 
-639 LANSKTGFNE
+639 
-649 QAFNQAQSTEQQDEQ
+649 
-664 TLQNEEETFSSEQ
+664 
-677 EGLEKALANAKHT
+677 
-690 SPTPTKHTAQN
+690 PTPTKHTVPN
-701 NPPNKVS
+701 TPPSQVPPT

-723 YNFQNQTYSKKG
+723 YNLQNQTYSNKG
-735 IYYIDPNL
+735 VYYIDPNL

-756 YGYLDWFTL
+756 Y
-765 KNKFSVNANNGTL
+765 
-778 IIGNNTESANT
+778 
-789 KGLIWIG
+789 
-796 DDKGLVYYNTGT
+796 
-808 FNAANIYLTSN
+808 
-819 LKTGNG
+819 
-825 FSGEGATLNFNAT
+825 
-838 NRITIN
+838 
-844 QASFDNSDA
+844 
-853 GAQHSYMNFK
+853 
-863 GSNINVSGSSF
+863 
-874 TDDTNGGFSFS
+874 
-885 GNNNNSA
+885 
-892 ISFNKTKFNQ
+892 
-902 GTYNFTNS
+902 
-910 ANLSFNNSNF
+910 
-920 NQSTYNFNSLQS
+920 
-932 TFNNSTFNQGTY
+932 
-944 NFTDNTSFNND
+944 
-955 TFNQGTY
+955 
-962 NFNTSKV
+962 
-969 SFSGANTLNSSSPF
+969 
-983 ASLKGSVSFGS
+983 
-994 GAVFNLNQTLNA
+994 
-1006 NQTYDIL
+1006 
-1013 TTNGTIQYGVYQSY
+1013 
-1027 LWDLINY
+1027 
-1034 KGDKAISHVEV
+1034 
-1045 GNNTYDVTFDINGQD
+1045 
-1060 ETLQETFSNKSIT
+1060 
-1073 TQFLGDDLQAKA
+1073 
-1085 KATYQQDLNNS
+1085 
-1096 QSALSNATNDN
+1096 
-1107 KIASADTGYTNNQ
+1107 
-1120 NTTIKQ
+1120 
-1126 DAQNLE
+1126 
-1132 HTSQQ
+1132 
-1137 IAKDEQALQGDL
+1137 
-1149 NKLKQLANSSF
+1149 
-1160 NEQAFNQAQSKEQQ
+1160 
-1174 DEQTLQNEEET
+1174 
-1185 FSSEQE
+1185 
-1191 GLEKA
+1191 
-1196 LANAKPA
+1196 
-1203 SPTPTPTPTPTPS
+1203 
-1216 PTPNP
+1216 
-1221 TPTKHTAPNKVPP
+1221 
-1234 TPPTQNLPT
+1234 
-1243 TNVWNGVYWLQNQTY
+1243 
-1258 SQKGVYYIDPN
+1258 
-1269 LSGQSG
+1269 
-1275 QSANTLSTYTANL
+1275 TANL
-1288 LGRSFGVNIQNGTLI
+1288 FGRSFGVNIQNGTLI

-1322 GFGYIIGTFNAA
+1322 GFGYITGTFSAA

-1345 EGVSG
+1345 EGVSN

-1384 TGASQHSYATFDATN
+1384 TGASQHSYAAFDATN

-1411 TWGKFSFNA
+1411 TWGKFSFSA

-1431 GFTNPGGSSV
+1431 GFTNPGGSST

-1452 NNSRLNGGA
+1452 VNSRLNGGA
-1461 VYNLWANSLIFNNTQ
+1461 IYNLQANSLIFNNTQ

-1500 SFTLSS
+1500 NFTLSS

-1517 LQNNANITLGN
+1517 LQDNANITLGN
-1528 KSQTAFKNSL
+1528 KSQAAFKNSL

-1545 LSLDNQSVLNASGA
+1545 LSLDNQSVLNANGS

-1585 ATLSLNANSK
+1585 GTLSLNASSK

-1612 DSVLSVSNAS
+1612 DSVLSASNTS

-1636 TFGGNTTIDA
+1636 DFGGNTTIDT

-1670 NGYAPSLSKALMSVS
+1670 NGYAPSLTKALMSVS
-1685 GQFVLGN
+1685 GQFVLGS

-1866 GNLKT
+1866 ENLKT

-1886 IETNQL
+1886 IESNQL
-1892 DNITSINEVL
+1892 DNITNINEVL
-1902 QLLDRI
+1902 QLLDKI
-1908 KITPAQKQ
+1908 KITQTQKQ

-1943 QDHVTNSTSSI
+1943 QDNVTNSTSSI

-1993 INADFKAKSIYITGT
+1993 INANFKAKSIYITGT
-2008 LGSGNAFESG
+2008 MGSGNAFESG
-2018 GSADITFQSANNLVL
+2018 GSADVTFQSANNLVL

-2047 NLLGQEGIDKIFNQ
+2047 NLLGQEGINEIFNQ
-2061 GNLANVLSQMA
+2061 GNLANVLSQVA

-2077 QAGGLGNFV
+2077 QAGGLGNFI
-2086 ENALIPLSKELPS
+2086 ENALSPLSKELPA
-2099 SLQNETLGQL
+2099 SLQSETLGQL
-2109 IGQNNLDNLLN
+2109 IGQNNLDDLLN

-2167 NFIGGYMD
+2167 NFIGGYID

-2181 ILSVILKDIT
+2181 ILSVVLKDIT

-2205 NDLLDEFLGQDV
+2205 NDLLNEFLGQDV

-2317 GDNTIDF
+2317 GDNTI
-2324 SKYQGALI
+2324 
-2332 FASNGVSNINITTL
+2332 
-2346 NATNGLSLNA
+2346 
-2356 GLNNV
+2356 
-2361 SVQKGEICINLAN
+2361 
-2374 CPTTKNSSSTN
+2374 
-2385 SSVTPTNES
+2385 
-2394 LSVRANNF
+2394 
-2402 TFLGVIA
+2402 
-2409 SNGAIDLSQVKNNS
+2409 
-2423 VIGTL
+2423 
-2428 NLNENATLQA
+2428 
-2438 NNLTI
+2438 
-2443 ANAFNNAS
+2443 
-2451 NSTANINGDFTLNQQ
+2451 
-2466 ATLSTNAS
+2466 
-2474 GLNVMGN
+2474 
-2481 FNSYGDLVFNLSHS
+2481 
-2495 VSHAI
+2495 
-2500 INAQG
+2500 
-2505 IATIMTNYNNPLIQ
+2505 
-2519 FNTSS
+2519 
-2524 KETGAYTLIDSAKA
+2524 
-2538 IYYGYND
+2538 
-2545 QITGGSS
+2545 
-2552 LDNYLKLYTLININ
+2552 
-2566 GKHMVMTDNGLTY
+2566 
-2579 NGQAVSIKDGGL
+2579 
-2591 IVGFKDS
+2591 
-2598 QNQYIYTSIL
+2598 
-2608 YNKVKIAVSNAP
+2608 
-2620 INNLQA
+2620 
-2626 PTLKQYIAQIQ
+2626 
-2637 GIQGVDSIE
+2637 
-2646 QAGGTQAIN
+2646 
-2655 WLNKIF
+2655 
-2661 ETKGSP
+2661 
-2667 LFAPYYLESHS
+2667 
-2678 TKDLTTIAGDIANTL
+2678 
-2693 EVIANPNFK
+2693 
-2702 NDATNIL
+2702 
-2709 QINTYTQQMSR
+2709 
-2720 LAKLSDTST
+2720 
-2729 FASADF
+2729 
-2735 HERLE
+2735 
-2740 ALKNKR
+2740 
-2746 FADAIPNAMDVILKY
+2746 
-2761 SQRNRVKN
+2761 
-2769 NVWATGVGGASF
+2769 
-2781 INGGT
+2781 
-2786 GTLYGINVGYDR
+2786 
-2798 FIKGVI
+2798 
-2804 VGGYAAYGYS
+2804 
-2814 GFHANITQSGSSN
+2814 
-2827 VNMGVYSR
+2827 
-2835 AFIKRSEL
+2835 
-2843 TMSLNET
+2843 
-2850 WGYNKTFINSYDPLL
+2850 
-2865 SIINQS
+2865 
-2871 YRYNTWTTDAK
+2871 
-2882 INYGYDFMFKDK
+2882 
-2894 SVIFK
+2894 
-2899 PQIGLAYYYIGMS
+2899 
-2912 GLRGIM
+2912 
-2918 DDPIYNQ
+2918 
-2925 FRANADPNKKSVLT
+2925 
-2939 INFALESRHYFN
+2939 
-2951 KNSYYF
+2951 
-2957 VIADVGRDLFINSM
+2957 
-2971 GDKMVRFI
+2971 
-2979 GNNTLSY
+2979 
-2986 RDGGRYNTF
+2986 
-2995 ASIITGGEIRL
+2995 
-3006 FKTFYVNAGI
+3006 
-3016 GARFGLDY
+3016 
-3024 KDINITGNIGMRY
+3024 
-3037 AF
+3037 

>member
-1 MAFKKAGLISKFISK
+1 MAFKKARLISRFISK

-24 SKKIFKLNPIL
+24 SKKFFTLNQIL
-35 KREKPLKRHKKTK
+35 KREKPLKRHKKALK
-48 SIKKPFNKN
+48 PIKKLSNRN

-70 LGGLPHLRASECR
+70 LGGLSHLKANECR
-83 YWSWWSG
+83 YWSWSSWS
-90 YHDKIESGSNS
+90 YQDNIESGPNS

-109 FSSTQGSGTY
+109 FSSAQGSGTY

-134 TQKFNNGTLNVGG
+134 TQKFNNGTLDIGG
-147 NIRFGGTGVNG
+147 NIRFGGTGING
-158 VNVGYITGTYDAQT
+158 GDVGYITGTYDAQT
-172 INFNSS
+172 MNFNSS
-178 RITTGNSLSDGGG
+178 HITTGNSYADGGG

-199 NRITINQASF
+199 NNITINQASF
-209 DNSDAGAQHSYMN
+209 DNSDAGTQHSYMN
-222 FKGSNINV
+222 FKGSNIKV

-236 DDTNGGFSFSGN
+236 DDTDGGFSFSGS

-253 ISFNK
+253 ISFNQ
-258 TKFNQGTYN
+258 TNFNQGTYN
-267 FTNSANLSFNNSNFN
+267 FSNNASSSFDNSSFN
-282 QSTYNFNSLQST
+282 QGTYHFNSTQST
-294 FNNSTFNQGTYNF
+294 FENSSFNQGTYNF
-307 TDNTSFNNDTFNQG
+307 NNNASFNNDTFNQG
-321 TYNFNTSKV
+321 TYSFNTNKV
-330 SFSGANTLNSS
+330 SFSGTNTLNSS

-348 GSVSFGSGAVFNLN
+348 GSVSFGSNAIFNLN
-362 QTLNANQTYD
+362 QTLSGNQTYD
-372 ILTTNGTI
+372 ILTTNGAI

-422 TLQETFSNKSI
+422 TLQETFNKQSI
-433 TTQFLGDD
+433 ITQFLGDN
-441 LQAKAKATY
+441 LQQQAQQTY
-450 QQDLNNSQ
+450 QEDLTHSQ
-458 SALSNAT
+458 NALSGAT
-465 NDNKIAS
+465 SDNTIANN
-472 ADTGYTN
+472 DTGYTQSKN
-479 NQNTTIKQDAQNLE
+479 ATILKDAQNLE
-493 HTSQQIAKDEQ
+493 NTNQQIQQDEK

-511 KLKQLANSSFNEQAF
+511 NLKQLANSTTGFNEQAF
-526 NQAQSKEQQDEQT
+526 TQAQKQEQQDEQT
-539 LQNEEN
+539 LQNDEN
-545 TFSSEQ
+545 AFNTEQ
-551 EGLEKALANAKEQQE
+551 DSLNKAIANAKP
-566 QQQAQATYQQDLNN
+566 
-580 SQSALSNATNDNKIA
+580 
-595 SADTDYTKNQNTA
+595 
-608 IKQDAQNLENTSQQI
+608 
-623 TQDQKD
+623 
-629 LEQDL
+629 
-634 DKLQQ
+634 
-639 LANSKTGFNE
+639 
-649 QAFNQAQSTEQQDEQ
+649 
-664 TLQNEEETFSSEQ
+664 
-677 EGLEKALANAKHT
+677 T
-690 SPTPTKHTAQN
+690 SPTPTPTPSPTPTPIKHTAPN
-701 NPPNKVS
+701 TPPSQV
-708 PPTQNLPT
+708 PPTPTQNPPAE
-716 TNVWNGV
+716 NVWNGV
-723 YNFQNQTYSKKG
+723 YWLQNQTYSNKG
-735 IYYIDPNL
+735 VYYIDPNL

-756 YGYLDWFTL
+756 Y
-765 KNKFSVNANNGTL
+765 
-778 IIGNNTESANT
+778 
-789 KGLIWIG
+789 
-796 DDKGLVYYNTGT
+796 
-808 FNAANIYLTSN
+808 
-819 LKTGNG
+819 
-825 FSGEGATLNFNAT
+825 
-838 NRITIN
+838 
-844 QASFDNSDA
+844 
-853 GAQHSYMNFK
+853 
-863 GSNINVSGSSF
+863 
-874 TDDTNGGFSFS
+874 
-885 GNNNNSA
+885 
-892 ISFNKTKFNQ
+892 
-902 GTYNFTNS
+902 
-910 ANLSFNNSNF
+910 
-920 NQSTYNFNSLQS
+920 
-932 TFNNSTFNQGTY
+932 
-944 NFTDNTSFNND
+944 
-955 TFNQGTY
+955 
-962 NFNTSKV
+962 
-969 SFSGANTLNSSSPF
+969 
-983 ASLKGSVSFGS
+983 
-994 GAVFNLNQTLNA
+994 
-1006 NQTYDIL
+1006 
-1013 TTNGTIQYGVYQSY
+1013 
-1027 LWDLINY
+1027 
-1034 KGDKAISHVEV
+1034 
-1045 GNNTYDVTFDINGQD
+1045 
-1060 ETLQETFSNKSIT
+1060 
-1073 TQFLGDDLQAKA
+1073 
-1085 KATYQQDLNNS
+1085 
-1096 QSALSNATNDN
+1096 
-1107 KIASADTGYTNNQ
+1107 
-1120 NTTIKQ
+1120 
-1126 DAQNLE
+1126 
-1132 HTSQQ
+1132 
-1137 IAKDEQALQGDL
+1137 
-1149 NKLKQLANSSF
+1149 
-1160 NEQAFNQAQSKEQQ
+1160 
-1174 DEQTLQNEEET
+1174 
-1185 FSSEQE
+1185 
-1191 GLEKA
+1191 
-1196 LANAKPA
+1196 
-1203 SPTPTPTPTPTPS
+1203 
-1216 PTPNP
+1216 
-1221 TPTKHTAPNKVPP
+1221 
-1234 TPPTQNLPT
+1234 
-1243 TNVWNGVYWLQNQTY
+1243 
-1258 SQKGVYYIDPN
+1258 
-1269 LSGQSG
+1269 
-1275 QSANTLSTYTANL
+1275 TANL
-1288 LGRSFGVNIQNGTLI
+1288 LGRSFSVNTQNGTLI

-1322 GFGYIIGTFNAA
+1322 GFGYITGTFNAA

-1345 EGVSG
+1345 EGVSN

-1384 TGASQHSYATFDATN
+1384 TGASQHSYAAFDALN

-1411 TWGKFSFNA
+1411 TWGKFSFSA

-1431 GFTNPGGSSV
+1431 GFTNPGGSST
-1441 ISANAA
+1441 ISANAT

-1452 NNSRLNGGA
+1452 INSRLNGGA
-1461 VYNLWANSLIFNNTQ
+1461 VYNLQANSLIFNNTQ

-1528 KSQTAFKNSL
+1528 KSQAAFKNSL

-1545 LSLDNQSVLNASGA
+1545 LSLDNQSVLNANGA
-1559 SAFNNQASLN
+1559 STFNNQASLN
-1569 IYNGSQAT
+1569 IYNGSQTT

-1585 ATLSLNANSK
+1585 GILSLNANSK
-1595 LNASSASFSN
+1595 LNASNASFSN

-1612 DSVLSVSNAS
+1612 DSVLSANNTS

-1636 TFGGNTTIDA
+1636 DFGGNTTIDT
-1646 ASFNFDSASSLSF
+1646 ASFNFDSASSLNF

-1670 NGYAPSLSKALMSVS
+1670 NGYAPSLTKALMSVS

-1811 SYDYSDNQAGTYYLT
+1811 SYDYSDNQVGTYYLT

-1866 GNLKT
+1866 ENLKT

-1886 IETNQL
+1886 IESNQL
-1892 DNITSINEVL
+1892 DNITNINEVL
-1902 QLLDRI
+1902 RLLDKI
-1908 KITPAQKQ
+1908 KITQAQKQ

-1931 TFSNGNL
+1931 TFNNGNL

-1943 QDHVTNSTSSI
+1943 QDNVTNSTSSI

-2008 LGSGNAFESG
+2008 IGSGNAFESG
-2018 GSADITFQSANNLVL
+2018 GSADVTFQSANNLVL

-2047 NLLGQEGIDKIFNQ
+2047 NLLGQEGIEKIFNQ
-2061 GNLANVLSQMA
+2061 GNLANVLSQVA

-2077 QAGGLGNFV
+2077 QAGGLGNFI
-2086 ENALIPLSKELPS
+2086 ENALSPLSKELPA
-2099 SLQNETLGQL
+2099 SLQDETLGQL
-2109 IGQNNLDNLLN
+2109 IGQNNLDDLLN
-2120 NSGVMNAIQ
+2120 NSGVMNEIQ

-2167 NFIGGYMD
+2167 NFIGGYID

-2181 ILSVILKDIT
+2181 ILGVILKDIT

-2205 NDLLDEFLGQDV
+2205 NDLLNEFLGQDV
-2217 VKKLESQGL
+2217 IKKLESQGL

-2241 GIYNQGLGS
+2241 GVYNQGLGS

-2332 FASNGVSNINITTL
+2332 FASNGVSHINITTL

-2361 SVQKGEICINLAN
+2361 SVQKGEICVNLAN

-2394 LSVRANNF
+2394 LSVHANNF
-2402 TFLGVIA
+2402 TFLGAIT
-2409 SNGAIDLSQVKNNS
+2409 SNGAIDLSQVTNNS

-2443 ANAFNNAS
+2443 TNAFNNAS
-2451 NSTANINGDFTLNQQ
+2451 NSTANINGNFTLNQQ

-2481 FNSYGDLVFNLSHS
+2481 FNSYGDLVFNISHS
-2495 VSHAI
+2495 ASHAI

-2505 IATIMTNYNNPLIQ
+2505 TATIMANNNNPLIQ

-2524 KETGAYTLIDSAKA
+2524 KEVGTYTLIDSAKA
-2538 IYYGYND
+2538 IYYGYNN

-2552 LDNYLKLYTLININ
+2552 LDNYLKLYALIDIN

-2579 NGQAVSIKDGGL
+2579 NGQAVSVKDGGL
-2591 IVGFKDS
+2591 VVGFKDS

-2608 YNKVKIAVSNAP
+2608 YNKVKIAVSNDP

-2637 GIQGVDSIE
+2637 GVQSVDSID
-2646 QAGGTQAIN
+2646 QAGGNQAIN

-2661 ETKGSP
+2661 QTKGSP

-2678 TKDLTTIAGDIANTL
+2678 IKDLTTIAGDIANTL
-2693 EVIANPNFK
+2693 EVIANPDFK

-2729 FASADF
+2729 FARSDF
-2735 HERLE
+2735 LERLE

-2827 VNMGVYSR
+2827 VNVGVYSR

-2871 YRYNTWTTDAK
+2871 YRYDTWTTDAK

-2899 PQIGLAYYYIGMS
+2899 PQVGLSYYYIGLS

>member
-1 MAFKKAGLISKFISK
+1 MAFKKARLISRFISK
-16 GSFKLNKI
+16 GFFKLSKI
-24 SKKIFKLNPIL
+24 SKKIFTLNQIL
-35 KREKPLKRHKKTK
+35 KREKPLKRHKKALK
-48 SIKKPFNKN
+48 PIKKLSNRS

-70 LGGLPHLRASECR
+70 LGGLSHLRANECR
-83 YWSWWSG
+83 YWSWSSWG
-90 YHDKIESGSNS
+90 YHDNIESGPNS

-109 FSSTQGSGTY
+109 FSSAQGSGTY
-119 YLNTLTTYSAGGASF
+119 YLNTLTTYSTGGASF
-134 TQKFNNGTLNVGG
+134 TQKFNGGTLNVGG
-147 NIRFGGTGVNG
+147 NIRFGGTGING
-158 VNVGYITGTYDAQT
+158 GDVGYITGTYDAQT

-178 RITTGNSLSDGGG
+178 HLTTGNSYADGGG
-191 ATLNFNAT
+191 ATLNFNAA
-199 NRITINQASF
+199 NNITINQASF
-209 DNSDAGAQHSYMN
+209 DNSDAGTQHSYMN
-222 FKGSNINV
+222 FKGSNIKV
-230 SGSSFT
+230 SGSSFK
-236 DDTNGGFSFSGN
+236 DDTDGGFSFSGN
-248 NNNSA
+248 SNNST
-253 ISFNK
+253 ISFNQ
-258 TKFNQGTYN
+258 TSFNQGTYN
-267 FTNSANLSFNNSNFN
+267 FSNSATLSFNNSNFN
-282 QSTYNFNSLQST
+282 QGTYHFNDNAS
-294 FNNSTFNQGTYNF
+294 FNNNTFNQGTYDFSN
-307 TDNTSFNNDTFNQG
+307 NTSFNNDTFNQG
-321 TYNFNTSKV
+321 TYHFNDNASFNNNTFNQGTYNFNNSAFNQGTYNFNNSAFNQGTYSFNTSKV
-330 SFSGANTLNSS
+330 SFSGINTLNSS

-348 GSVSFGSGAVFNLN
+348 GSVSFGSGAIFNLN
-362 QTLNANQTYD
+362 QTLSDNQTYD
-372 ILTTNGTI
+372 ILTTNGAI

-415 DINGQDE
+415 DIDGQDE
-422 TLQETFSNKSI
+422 TLQETFSNQSI

-441 LQAKAKATY
+441 LQQEAQKTY
-450 QQDLNNSQ
+450 QEDVAHSQNALNGVTSDKEIASADTSYTNNKNTTIATDAQNLESTSQKIQQDKQALEKDLAQIKQLANSTTGFNEQAFTQAQKQEQQDEQTLQNDENAFNTEQAGLKQAIQQEQAQQQKQEQAQAQQTYQEDVNNSQ
-458 SALSNAT
+458 NALNDVN

-472 ADTGYTN
+472 ADTSDTTSK
-479 NQNTTIKQDAQNLE
+479 NTTIAKDAQTLE
-493 HTSQQIAKDEQ
+493 NTNQKIQQDEQ
-504 ALQGDLN
+504 VLEKDLAQI
-511 KLKQLANSSFNEQAF
+511 KQLANSTTGFNEQAF
-526 NQAQSKEQQDEQT
+526 TQAQKQEQQDEQT
-539 LQNEEN
+539 LQNDEKTFN
-545 TFSSEQ
+545 TEQ
-551 EGLEKALANAKEQQE
+551 EGLE
-566 QQQAQATYQQDLNN
+566 QA
-580 SQSALSNATNDNKIA
+580 I
-595 SADTDYTKNQNTA
+595 
-608 IKQDAQNLENTSQQI
+608 
-623 TQDQKD
+623 
-629 LEQDL
+629 
-634 DKLQQ
+634 
-639 LANSKTGFNE
+639 
-649 QAFNQAQSTEQQDEQ
+649 
-664 TLQNEEETFSSEQ
+664 
-677 EGLEKALANAKHT
+677 ANAKHVSPT
-690 SPTPTKHTAQN
+690 PNLTPSPTPTPTKHTAPN
-701 NPPNKVS
+701 TPPSQV
-708 PPTQNLPT
+708 PPTPTQNPPAES
-716 TNVWNGV
+716 VWSGV
-723 YNFQNQTYSKKG
+723 YWLQNKTYSNKG

-756 YGYLDWFTL
+756 Y
-765 KNKFSVNANNGTL
+765 
-778 IIGNNTESANT
+778 
-789 KGLIWIG
+789 
-796 DDKGLVYYNTGT
+796 
-808 FNAANIYLTSN
+808 
-819 LKTGNG
+819 
-825 FSGEGATLNFNAT
+825 
-838 NRITIN
+838 
-844 QASFDNSDA
+844 
-853 GAQHSYMNFK
+853 
-863 GSNINVSGSSF
+863 
-874 TDDTNGGFSFS
+874 
-885 GNNNNSA
+885 
-892 ISFNKTKFNQ
+892 
-902 GTYNFTNS
+902 
-910 ANLSFNNSNF
+910 
-920 NQSTYNFNSLQS
+920 
-932 TFNNSTFNQGTY
+932 
-944 NFTDNTSFNND
+944 
-955 TFNQGTY
+955 
-962 NFNTSKV
+962 
-969 SFSGANTLNSSSPF
+969 
-983 ASLKGSVSFGS
+983 
-994 GAVFNLNQTLNA
+994 
-1006 NQTYDIL
+1006 
-1013 TTNGTIQYGVYQSY
+1013 
-1027 LWDLINY
+1027 
-1034 KGDKAISHVEV
+1034 
-1045 GNNTYDVTFDINGQD
+1045 
-1060 ETLQETFSNKSIT
+1060 
-1073 TQFLGDDLQAKA
+1073 
-1085 KATYQQDLNNS
+1085 
-1096 QSALSNATNDN
+1096 
-1107 KIASADTGYTNNQ
+1107 
-1120 NTTIKQ
+1120 
-1126 DAQNLE
+1126 
-1132 HTSQQ
+1132 
-1137 IAKDEQALQGDL
+1137 
-1149 NKLKQLANSSF
+1149 
-1160 NEQAFNQAQSKEQQ
+1160 
-1174 DEQTLQNEEET
+1174 
-1185 FSSEQE
+1185 
-1191 GLEKA
+1191 
-1196 LANAKPA
+1196 
-1203 SPTPTPTPTPTPS
+1203 
-1216 PTPNP
+1216 
-1221 TPTKHTAPNKVPP
+1221 
-1234 TPPTQNLPT
+1234 
-1243 TNVWNGVYWLQNQTY
+1243 
-1258 SQKGVYYIDPN
+1258 
-1269 LSGQSG
+1269 
-1275 QSANTLSTYTANL
+1275 TANL
-1288 LGRSFGVNIQNGTLI
+1288 FGRSFGVNANNGTLI

-1322 GFGYIIGTFNAA
+1322 GFGYITGTFNAA

-1345 EGVSG
+1345 EGVSN

-1371 NYNDAETVTKMIQ
+1371 NYNNAETVTKMIQ
-1384 TGASQHSYATFDATN
+1384 TGASQHSYTTFDALN

-1411 TWGKFSFNA
+1411 TWGKFSFSA

-1431 GFTNPGGSSV
+1431 GFTNPGGSST
-1441 ISANAA
+1441 ISTNAS

-1452 NNSRLNGGA
+1452 INSRLNGGA
-1461 VYNLWANSLIFNNTQ
+1461 VYNLQANSLIFNNTQ

-1528 KSQTAFKNSL
+1528 KSQAAFKNSL

-1545 LSLDNQSVLNASGA
+1545 LSLDNQSVLNANGA

-1585 ATLSLNANSK
+1585 GTLSLNANSK

-1612 DSVLSVSNAS
+1612 DSVLSANNTS

-1636 TFGGNTTIDA
+1636 DFGGNTIIDT
-1646 ASFNFDSASSLSF
+1646 ASFNFDSASSLNF
-1659 NNLTANGALNF
+1659 NNLTANGALDF
-1670 NGYAPSLSKALMSVS
+1670 NGYAPSLAKALMSVS

-1724 ISGAN
+1724 ISGAS

-1749 NNIQT
+1749 NNTQT

-1799 NYQASKQNPTGY
+1799 NYQTSKQNPTGY

-1866 GNLKT
+1866 ENLKT

-1886 IETNQL
+1886 IESNQL
-1892 DNITSINEVL
+1892 DNITNINEVL
-1902 QLLDRI
+1902 QLLDKI
-1908 KITPAQKQ
+1908 KITQTQKQ

-1931 TFSNGNL
+1931 TFNNGNL

-1943 QDHVTNSTSSI
+1943 QDNVTNSTSSI

-2008 LGSGNAFESG
+2008 LGSANAFESG
-2018 GSADITFQSANNLVL
+2018 GSADVTFQSANNLVL

-2077 QAGGLGNFV
+2077 QAGGLGNFI
-2086 ENALIPLSKELPS
+2086 ENALSPLSKELPA
-2099 SLQNETLGQL
+2099 SLQDETLCQL
-2109 IGQNNLDNLLN
+2109 IGQNNLDDLLN
-2120 NSGVMNAIQ
+2120 NSGVMNEIQ
-2129 NIISK
+2129 NIISQ

-2167 NFIGGYMD
+2167 NFIGGYID
-2175 ASELSS
+2175 ASEISS

-2205 NDLLDEFLGQDV
+2205 NDLLNEFLGQDV

-2241 GIYNQGLGS
+2241 GVYNQGLGS

-2332 FASNGVSNINITTL
+2332 FASNDVSNINITTL

-2361 SVQKGEICINLAN
+2361 SVQKGEICVNLAN

-2385 SSVTPTNES
+2385 SSVTPTNET
-2394 LSVRANNF
+2394 LSVHANNF
-2402 TFLGVIA
+2402 TFLGAIA
-2409 SNGAIDLSQVKNNS
+2409 SNGAIDLSQVTNNS

-2443 ANAFNNAS
+2443 TNAFDNAS
-2451 NSTANINGDFTLNQQ
+2451 NSTANINGNFTLNQQ
-2466 ATLSTNAS
+2466 ATLSTNAN

-2495 VSHAI
+2495 ASHAI

-2505 IATIMTNYNNPLIQ
+2505 SATIMANNNNPLIQ
-2519 FNTSS
+2519 FNASL
-2524 KETGAYTLIDSAKA
+2524 KEVGTYTLIDSAKA
-2538 IYYGYND
+2538 IYYGYNN

-2552 LDNYLKLYTLININ
+2552 LDNYLKLYALIDIN

-2579 NGQAVSIKDGGL
+2579 NGQAVNIKDGGL
-2591 IVGFKDS
+2591 VVGFKDS

-2608 YNKVKIAVSNAP
+2608 YNKVKIAVSNDP

-2637 GIQGVDSIE
+2637 GVQSVDSID
-2646 QAGGTQAIN
+2646 QSGGNQAID

-2678 TKDLTTIAGDIANTL
+2678 VKDLTTIAGDIANTL
-2693 EVIANPNFK
+2693 EVIANPDFK

-2729 FASADF
+2729 FARSDF
-2735 HERLE
+2735 LERLE

-2781 INGGT
+2781 ISGGT
-2786 GTLYGINVGYDR
+2786 GTLYGINIGYDR

-2827 VNMGVYSR
+2827 VNVGVYSR

-2871 YRYNTWTTDAK
+2871 YRYDTWTTDAK

-2899 PQIGLAYYYIGMS
+2899 PQVGLAYYYIGLS

>member
-1 MAFKKAGLISKFISK
+1 MAFKKVRLISKLISK

-24 SKKIFKLNPIL
+24 SEKIFKLNQIL
-35 KREKPLKRHKKTK
+35 KREKPLKRHKKTR
-48 SIKKPFNKN
+48 SIKKPFNQN

-70 LGGLPHLRASECR
+70 LGGLSHLRANECR
-83 YWSWWSG
+83 YWSWSSWS
-90 YHDKIESGSNS
+90 YQDNIESGPNS

-119 YLNTLTTYSAGGASF
+119 YLNTLTTYSAGEASF
-134 TQKFNNGTLNVGG
+134 TQKFNGGTLNVGG
-147 NIRFGGTGVNG
+147 NIRFGGTSING
-158 VNVGYITGTYDAQT
+158 GNVGYITGTYDAQT

-178 RITTGNSLSDGGG
+178 HLTTGNSYADGGG

-199 NRITINQASF
+199 NNITINQAGF
-209 DNSDAGAQHSYMN
+209 DNSGAGTQHSYMN

-230 SGSSFT
+230 SGSSFK
-236 DDTNGGFSFSGN
+236 DDTNGGFSFSGSN
-248 NNNSA
+248 NDSA
-253 ISFNK
+253 ISFNQ
-258 TKFNQGTYN
+258 TSFNQGTYH
-267 FTNSANLSFNNSNFN
+267 
-282 QSTYNFNSLQST
+282 FNSTQSA
-294 FNNSTFNQGTYNF
+294 FENSSFNQGTYDFSN
-307 TDNTSFNNDTFNQG
+307 NASFNNDTFNQG
-321 TYNFNTSKV
+321 TYSFNTSQV
-330 SFSGANTLNSS
+330 SFSGINTLNSS

-348 GSVSFGSGAVFNLN
+348 GSVSFGSDAVFNLN
-362 QTLNANQTYD
+362 QTLNSNQTYD

-394 YKGDKAISHVEVGNN
+394 YKGDKAISHVGVGNN

-422 TLQETFSNKSI
+422 TLQETFNKQSI
-433 TTQFLGDD
+433 ITQFLGDD
-441 LQAKAKATY
+441 LQQQAQKTY
-450 QQDLNNSQ
+450 QEDISNSKSALNN
-458 SALSNAT
+458 AA
-465 NDNKIAS
+465 NDSKIAKN
-472 ADTGYTN
+472 DTDYTN
-479 NQNTTIKQDAQNLE
+479 NQNATISTDAQNLE
-493 HTSQQIAKDEQ
+493 NTSQQIAKDEQ
-504 ALQGDLN
+504 AL
-511 KLKQLANSSFNEQAF
+511 
-526 NQAQSKEQQDEQT
+526 
-539 LQNEEN
+539 
-545 TFSSEQ
+545 
-551 EGLEKALANAKEQQE
+551 
-566 QQQAQATYQQDLNN
+566 
-580 SQSALSNATNDNKIA
+580 
-595 SADTDYTKNQNTA
+595 
-608 IKQDAQNLENTSQQI
+608 
-623 TQDQKD
+623 
-629 LEQDL
+629 EQDL
-634 DKLQQ
+634 DKLNQ
-639 LANSKTGFNE
+639 LANSTGFNE
-649 QAFNQAQSTEQQDEQ
+649 QAFKNMQSTEQQA
-664 TLQNEEETFSSEQ
+664 LQNLQNDENTFNAEQ
-677 EGLEKALANAKHT
+677 EGLKQAIAKPA
-690 SPTPTKHTAQN
+690 SPTPSPTPAPTKHTAQN
-701 NPPNKVS
+701 
-708 PPTQNLPT
+708 
-716 TNVWNGV
+716 
-723 YNFQNQTYSKKG
+723 
-735 IYYIDPNL
+735 
-743 SGQSGQSGNTLST
+743 
-756 YGYLDWFTL
+756 
-765 KNKFSVNANNGTL
+765 
-778 IIGNNTESANT
+778 
-789 KGLIWIG
+789 
-796 DDKGLVYYNTGT
+796 
-808 FNAANIYLTSN
+808 
-819 LKTGNG
+819 
-825 FSGEGATLNFNAT
+825 
-838 NRITIN
+838 
-844 QASFDNSDA
+844 
-853 GAQHSYMNFK
+853 
-863 GSNINVSGSSF
+863 
-874 TDDTNGGFSFS
+874 
-885 GNNNNSA
+885 
-892 ISFNKTKFNQ
+892 
-902 GTYNFTNS
+902 
-910 ANLSFNNSNF
+910 
-920 NQSTYNFNSLQS
+920 
-932 TFNNSTFNQGTY
+932 
-944 NFTDNTSFNND
+944 
-955 TFNQGTY
+955 
-962 NFNTSKV
+962 
-969 SFSGANTLNSSSPF
+969 
-983 ASLKGSVSFGS
+983 
-994 GAVFNLNQTLNA
+994 
-1006 NQTYDIL
+1006 
-1013 TTNGTIQYGVYQSY
+1013 
-1027 LWDLINY
+1027 
-1034 KGDKAISHVEV
+1034 
-1045 GNNTYDVTFDINGQD
+1045 
-1060 ETLQETFSNKSIT
+1060 
-1073 TQFLGDDLQAKA
+1073 
-1085 KATYQQDLNNS
+1085 
-1096 QSALSNATNDN
+1096 
-1107 KIASADTGYTNNQ
+1107 
-1120 NTTIKQ
+1120 
-1126 DAQNLE
+1126 
-1132 HTSQQ
+1132 
-1137 IAKDEQALQGDL
+1137 
-1149 NKLKQLANSSF
+1149 
-1160 NEQAFNQAQSKEQQ
+1160 
-1174 DEQTLQNEEET
+1174 
-1185 FSSEQE
+1185 
-1191 GLEKA
+1191 
-1196 LANAKPA
+1196 
-1203 SPTPTPTPTPTPS
+1203 TP
-1216 PTPNP
+1216 
-1221 TPTKHTAPNKVPP
+1221 PNKVPP
-1234 TPPTQNLPT
+1234 TPPTQNLPA
-1243 TNVWNGVYWLQNQTY
+1243 TNVWDGVYNLQNQTY
-1258 SQKGVYYIDPN
+1258 SNKGVYYIDPN

-1275 QSANTLSTYTANL
+1275 QSSNTLNTYTANL
-1288 LGRSFGVNIQNGTLI
+1288 FGRSFGVNIQNGTLI

-1322 GFGYIIGTFNAA
+1322 GFGYITGTFNAA

-1345 EGVSG
+1345 EGVSN

-1384 TGASQHSYATFDATN
+1384 TGASQHSYAAFDAMN
-1399 NISVTNSSFSDM
+1399 NISVTDSSFSDM
-1411 TWGKFSFNA
+1411 TWGKFSFSA

-1452 NNSRLNGGA
+1452 VNSRLNGGA
-1461 VYNLWANSLIFNNTQ
+1461 IYNLQANSLIFNNTQ

-1528 KSQTAFKNSL
+1528 KSQATFKNSL

-1545 LSLDNQSVLNASGA
+1545 LSLDNQSVLNANGA

-1585 ATLSLNANSK
+1585 GTLSLNANSK

-1612 DSVLSVSNAS
+1612 DSVLSASNTN

-1636 TFGGNTTIDA
+1636 DFGGNTTIDT

-1670 NGYAPSLSKALMSVS
+1670 NGYAPSLTKALMSVS

-1734 LFYGMKIQNATYSDN
+1734 LFYGMKIQNATYSGN

-1778 EVLNNPNS
+1778 KILNNPNS

-1811 SYDYSDNQAGTYYLT
+1811 DYDYSDNQAGTYYLT

-1886 IETNQL
+1886 IESNQL
-1892 DNITSINEVL
+1892 DNITNINEVL
-1902 QLLDRI
+1902 QLLDKI
-1908 KITPAQKQ
+1908 KITQAQKQ

-1931 TFSNGNL
+1931 TFNNGNL
-1938 VIGAT
+1938 IIGAT
-1943 QDHVTNSTSSI
+1943 QDNVTNSTSSI

-1993 INADFKAKSIYITGT
+1993 INADFKAKSVYITGT

-2018 GSADITFQSANNLVL
+2018 GSADVTFQSANNLVL

-2047 NLLGQEGIDKIFNQ
+2047 NLLGQEGIDKFFNQ
-2061 GNLANVLSQMA
+2061 GNLANVLSQVA

-2077 QAGGLGNFV
+2077 QAGGLGNFM
-2086 ENALIPLSKELPS
+2086 ENALSPLSKELPA

-2109 IGQNNLDNLLN
+2109 IGQNNLDDLLN

-2167 NFIGGYMD
+2167 NFIGGYID

-2181 ILSVILKDIT
+2181 ILSVVLKDIT

-2205 NDLLDEFLGQDV
+2205 NDLLNEFLGQDV

-2241 GIYNQGLGS
+2241 GVYNQGLGS

-2324 SKYQGALI
+2324 SKYQGTLT
-2332 FASNGVSNINITTL
+2332 FVSNDVSNINITTL

-2361 SVQKGEICINLAN
+2361 SVQKGEICVNLAN
-2374 CPTTKNSSSTN
+2374 CPTTKNSSPTN

-2394 LSVRANNF
+2394 LSVHANNF

-2409 SNGAIDLSQVKNNS
+2409 SNGAIDLSQVKNDS

-2428 NLNENATLQA
+2428 NLNENAALQA

-2443 ANAFNNAS
+2443 TNAFNNAS

-2466 ATLSTNAS
+2466 ATLSTNSS

-2481 FNSYGDLVFNLSHS
+2481 FNSYGGLVFNLSHS
-2495 VSHAI
+2495 ASHAI

-2505 IATIMTNYNNPLIQ
+2505 SATIMANNNNPLIQ

-2524 KETGAYTLIDSAKA
+2524 KETTTYTLIDSAKA

-2552 LDNYLKLYTLININ
+2552 LENYLKLYTLIDIN

-2579 NGQAVSIKDGGL
+2579 NGQAVNIKDGGL
-2591 IVGFKDS
+2591 VVGFKDS

-2608 YNKVKIAVSNAP
+2608 YNKVKIAVSNDP

-2637 GIQGVDSIE
+2637 GVQSVDSID
-2646 QAGGTQAIN
+2646 QAGGSQAIN

-2693 EVIANPNFK
+2693 EVIANPDFK

-2769 NVWATGVGGASF
+2769 NVWATGVGGASL

-2871 YRYNTWTTDAK
+2871 YRYDTWTTDAK

-2899 PQIGLAYYYIGMS
+2899 PQVGLAYYYIGLS

>member
-1 MAFKKAGLISKFISK
+1 M
-16 GSFKLNKI
+16 NKI
-24 SKKIFKLNPIL
+24 SKKFFTLNQIL

-48 SIKKPFNKN
+48 SIEKPFNKN

-70 LGGLPHLRASECR
+70 LGGLSHLRANECR
-83 YWSWWSG
+83 YWSWSSWS
-90 YHDKIESGSNS
+90 YQDNIESGPNS

-119 YLNTLTTYSAGGASF
+119 YLNTLTTYSTGGASF
-134 TQKFNNGTLNVGG
+134 TQKFNNGTLDIRG
-147 NIRFGGTGVNG
+147 NIRFGGTGING
-158 VNVGYITGTYDAQT
+158 GDVGYITGTYDAQT
-172 INFNSS
+172 MNFNSS
-178 RITTGNSLSDGGG
+178 RITTGNSYADGGG

-199 NRITINQASF
+199 NNITINQASF
-209 DNSDAGAQHSYMN
+209 DNSDAGTQKSYMN
-222 FKGSNINV
+222 FKGSNIKI

-236 DDTNGGFSFSGN
+236 DDTDGGFSFSGSS
-248 NNNSA
+248 NNST
-253 ISFNK
+253 ISFNQ
-258 TKFNQGTYN
+258 TSFNQGTYN
-267 FTNSANLSFNNSNFN
+267 FSNSASSSFGNSSFNQGTYHFNSTQSTFENSNFN
-282 QSTYNFNSLQST
+282 Q
-294 FNNSTFNQGTYNF
+294 GTYDFN
-307 TDNTSFNNDTFNQG
+307 DNTSFNNDTFNQG
-321 TYNFNTSKV
+321 AYHFNTSKV
-330 SFSGANTLNSS
+330 SFSGTNTLNSS

-348 GSVSFGSGAVFNLN
+348 GSVSFNSNAIFNLN
-362 QTLNANQTYD
+362 QTLNNNQTYD
-372 ILTTNGTI
+372 ILTTNGAI

-422 TLQETFSNKSI
+422 TLQETFSNQSI
-433 TTQFLGDD
+433 TTQFLGDN
-441 LQAKAKATY
+441 LQQQAQKTY
-450 QQDLNNSQ
+450 QEDLTNSQNALRGATSDNTIANNDTSYTQSKNATVAKDAQSLENTNQQITKDKQALEKDLAQIKELANSTTGFNEQAFTQAQKQEQQEEQTLQNDENAFNTKQDSLNKAIQQAQAQQQKQEQQQAQKTYQEDVNNSQ
-458 SALSNAT
+458 NAL
-465 NDNKIAS
+465 NDVTSDKEIAS
-472 ADTGYTN
+472 TDTSYTKSSN
-479 NQNTTIKQDAQNLE
+479 PTIATDAQNLE
-493 HTSQQIAKDEQ
+493 HTNQTIQQDEQ
-504 ALQGDLN
+504 ALEKDLAQIQ
-511 KLKQLANSSFNEQAF
+511 QLANSTTGFNEQAF
-526 NQAQSKEQQDEQT
+526 TQAQKQEQQDEQT

-545 TFSSEQ
+545 AFNAEQ
-551 EGLEKALANAKEQQE
+551 EGLE
-566 QQQAQATYQQDLNN
+566 QA
-580 SQSALSNATNDNKIA
+580 I
-595 SADTDYTKNQNTA
+595 
-608 IKQDAQNLENTSQQI
+608 
-623 TQDQKD
+623 
-629 LEQDL
+629 
-634 DKLQQ
+634 
-639 LANSKTGFNE
+639 
-649 QAFNQAQSTEQQDEQ
+649 
-664 TLQNEEETFSSEQ
+664 
-677 EGLEKALANAKHT
+677 ANAKHV
-690 SPTPTKHTAQN
+690 SPTPNPTPSPTPNPTKHTAPN
-701 NPPNKVS
+701 TPPSQVPPTPT
-708 PPTQNLPT
+708 PPTQNPPAE
-716 TNVWNGV
+716 NVWSGV
-723 YNFQNQTYSKKG
+723 YWLQNKTYSNKG

-756 YGYLDWFTL
+756 YTANLLGRSFG
-765 KNKFSVNANNGTL
+765 VNANNGTL
-778 IIGNNTESANT
+778 IIGNDTE
-789 KGLIWIG
+789 G
-796 DDKGLVYYNTGT
+796 
-808 FNAANIYLTSN
+808 
-819 LKTGNG
+819 
-825 FSGEGATLNFNAT
+825 
-838 NRITIN
+838 
-844 QASFDNSDA
+844 
-853 GAQHSYMNFK
+853 
-863 GSNINVSGSSF
+863 
-874 TDDTNGGFSFS
+874 
-885 GNNNNSA
+885 
-892 ISFNKTKFNQ
+892 
-902 GTYNFTNS
+902 
-910 ANLSFNNSNF
+910 
-920 NQSTYNFNSLQS
+920 
-932 TFNNSTFNQGTY
+932 
-944 NFTDNTSFNND
+944 
-955 TFNQGTY
+955 
-962 NFNTSKV
+962 
-969 SFSGANTLNSSSPF
+969 
-983 ASLKGSVSFGS
+983 
-994 GAVFNLNQTLNA
+994 
-1006 NQTYDIL
+1006 
-1013 TTNGTIQYGVYQSY
+1013 
-1027 LWDLINY
+1027 
-1034 KGDKAISHVEV
+1034 
-1045 GNNTYDVTFDINGQD
+1045 
-1060 ETLQETFSNKSIT
+1060 
-1073 TQFLGDDLQAKA
+1073 
-1085 KATYQQDLNNS
+1085 
-1096 QSALSNATNDN
+1096 
-1107 KIASADTGYTNNQ
+1107 
-1120 NTTIKQ
+1120 
-1126 DAQNLE
+1126 
-1132 HTSQQ
+1132 
-1137 IAKDEQALQGDL
+1137 
-1149 NKLKQLANSSF
+1149 
-1160 NEQAFNQAQSKEQQ
+1160 
-1174 DEQTLQNEEET
+1174 
-1185 FSSEQE
+1185 
-1191 GLEKA
+1191 
-1196 LANAKPA
+1196 
-1203 SPTPTPTPTPTPS
+1203 
-1216 PTPNP
+1216 
-1221 TPTKHTAPNKVPP
+1221 
-1234 TPPTQNLPT
+1234 
-1243 TNVWNGVYWLQNQTY
+1243 
-1258 SQKGVYYIDPN
+1258 
-1269 LSGQSG
+1269 
-1275 QSANTLSTYTANL
+1275 
-1288 LGRSFGVNIQNGTLI
+1288 
-1303 IGNNTE
+1303 
-1309 SVNDNGLIWIGHG
+1309 VNDNGLIWIGHG
-1322 GFGYIIGTFNAA
+1322 GFGYITGTFSAA

-1345 EGVSG
+1345 EGVSN

-1371 NYNDAETVTKMIQ
+1371 NYNNAETVTKMIQ
-1384 TGASQHSYATFDATN
+1384 TGASQHSYTTFDATN
-1399 NISVTNSSFSDM
+1399 NISVTDSNFSDM

-1431 GFTNPGGSSV
+1431 GFTNPGGSST
-1441 ISANAA
+1441 ISANAS

-1452 NNSRLNGGA
+1452 IDSRLNGGA
-1461 VYNLWANSLIFNNTQ
+1461 VYNLQANSLIFNNTQ

-1528 KSQTAFKNSL
+1528 KSQAAFKNSL

-1585 ATLSLNANSK
+1585 GTLSLNANSK

-1612 DSVLSVSNAS
+1612 DSVLSANNTS

-1636 TFGGNTTIDA
+1636 DFGGNTTIDT
-1646 ASFNFDSASSLSF
+1646 ASFNFDSASSLNF

-1670 NGYAPSLSKALMSVS
+1670 NGYAPSLTKALMSVS

-1826 SNIKGLFTPKGSQT
+1826 SNIKGLFIPKGSQT
-1840 PQTPGTYSPFN
+1840 PQSPGTYSPFN

-1866 GNLKT
+1866 ENLKT

-1886 IETNQL
+1886 IESNQL
-1892 DNITSINEVL
+1892 DNITNINEVL
-1902 QLLDRI
+1902 QLLDKI
-1908 KITPAQKQ
+1908 KITQVQKQ

-1943 QDHVTNSTSSI
+1943 QDNVTNSTSSI

-2008 LGSGNAFESG
+2008 IGSGNAFESG
-2018 GSADITFQSANNLVL
+2018 GSADVTFQSANNLVL

-2061 GNLANVLSQMA
+2061 GNLANVLSQVA

-2077 QAGGLGNFV
+2077 QAGGLGNFI
-2086 ENALIPLSKELPS
+2086 ENALSPLSKELPA
-2099 SLQNETLGQL
+2099 SLQDETLGQL
-2109 IGQNNLDNLLN
+2109 IGQNNLDDLLN
-2120 NSGVMNAIQ
+2120 NSGVMNEIQ
-2129 NIISK
+2129 NIISQ
-2134 KLSIFGNFVTPSII
+2134 KLSIFGNFVTPSVI

-2167 NFIGGYMD
+2167 NFIGGYID
-2175 ASELSS
+2175 ASEISS
-2181 ILSVILKDIT
+2181 ILGVILKDIT

-2205 NDLLDEFLGQDV
+2205 NDLLNEFLGQDV

-2226 VSNIINN
+2226 VSDIINN

-2241 GIYNQGLGS
+2241 GVYNQGLGS

-2385 SSVTPTNES
+2385 SNVTPTNES

-2402 TFLGVIA
+2402 TFLGAIT
-2409 SNGAIDLSQVKNNS
+2409 SNGAIDLSQVTNNS

-2443 ANAFNNAS
+2443 TNAFNNAS
-2451 NSTANINGDFTLNQQ
+2451 NSTANIDGNFTLNQQ

-2481 FNSYGDLVFNLSHS
+2481 FNSYGDLVFNISHS
-2495 VSHAI
+2495 ASHAI

-2505 IATIMTNYNNPLIQ
+2505 TATIMANDNNPLIQ
-2519 FNTSS
+2519 FNAYS
-2524 KETGAYTLIDSAKA
+2524 KEAGTYTLIDSAKA
-2538 IYYGYND
+2538 IYYGYNN

-2552 LDNYLKLYTLININ
+2552 LDNYLKLYALIDIN

-2579 NGQAVSIKDGGL
+2579 NGQAVSVKDDGL
-2591 IVGFKDS
+2591 VVGFKDS

-2608 YNKVKIAVSNAP
+2608 YNKVKIAVSNDP

-2637 GIQGVDSIE
+2637 GVQSVDSID
-2646 QAGGTQAIN
+2646 QAGGNQAID

-2729 FASADF
+2729 FARSDF
-2735 HERLE
+2735 LERLE

-2761 SQRNRVKN
+2761 SQRNRAKN

-2814 GFHANITQSGSSN
+2814 GFHGNITQSGSSN
-2827 VNMGVYSR
+2827 VNVGVYSR

-2871 YRYNTWTTDAK
+2871 YRYDTWTTDAK

-2899 PQIGLAYYYIGMS
+2899 PQVGLSYYYIGLS